1 MHLRNKTVQQ
11 LLSVI
16 LSVVMVLSM
25 LPMEVLAQE
34 TPPLTTPMD
43 LTAITEDTSGDGW
56 SWTQST
62 KTLTLTG
69 LTLTV
74 SDDSTHA
81 LILPDGA
88 TIDLADGT
96 ASTLTGGSRST
107 VYSSGE
113 VKLRGSGSLTVY
125 GRGWRSATLDMFIPG
140 TLTVEYDDP
149 DGGAVLKTDEGTE
162 GAAICANVTL
172 DNGILRATGPDFASA
187 DDGSSVG
194 LRGRLTTHGSSVEAQ
209 LTARTGYASYGL
221 YFDKQGSGR
230 GDSWTMGLGKV
241 TATAGH
247 ALSRYSYGLYVDY
260 SSVNAL
266 ELDGTQLTA
275 MGGESDQ
282 YGSQGVFAGEEV
294 IVKNGAVVTATG
306 GQVNSSY
313 ESVGFNAVSWLT
325 VSGENSKVLG
335 YGGTSVKGGSKGV
348 RCDSRFTLTDGYVF
362 GQGGVS
368 CTSSRNVG
376 VEFKRL
382 IMESGKLEGIS
393 GSPDSSYQTW
403 GGQFNAYGLYCTG
416 TAKITG
422 GELIGTANGTDR
434 ELDYSA
440 YGFYG
445 SDELT
450 MSGGTLRATT
460 GDTPNASSGT
470 LAALSV
476 TSNKCKVQL
485 SGGTIY
491 AKAGVS
497 NDDRSYGMR
506 ILGTGSTLTM
516 TNTEDA
522 AQPLSL
528 YVTGRNTA
536 LYATALADGGL
547 LPEITASSAYDAE
560 ADTLTDGY
568 TFSNKQYWKD
578 GTAALS
584 LSAAACLHSASDDT
598 GLCTKCG
605 KRVYEAVLLTDGAVT
620 RRYAA
625 AGEAFTA
632 AQTEEHQGC
641 TLRLLTDLI
650 DDGGPLVH
658 DPVVTITGG
667 RFTLDLHGHTIAGK
681 TSDYKEGVVTVTG
694 GQLRIENGTLENL
707 YTGNDS
713 KAQALTLLGTDTH
726 VTLANV
732 TAIGATPP
740 NGDTSISVYAPDGAR
755 LTIESGEFTG
765 RVAGTYASAPTETP
779 HVSIAGGTFHNGL
792 SYSIHETEAN
802 AATLLAILKDGYAL
816 ARTDGTLVD
825 LGTEP
830 SFSRFS
836 GTYTLSGE
844 VQVVAHTHD
853 VRSGRPGYC
862 ACGYAC
868 PHDGQTADSYFT
880 LPVCSLCG
888 TAYGTLLKDLRTPS
902 GKIII
907 DENNWWQDFLNTVTF
922 GLFFP
927 TGARFTIEATDDSVD
942 HTGYDPELYPVTV
955 EYLVTDQR
963 YTSDKMSD
971 IADQFQPYPGKA
983 VALPD
988 DQTSIVY
995 ARITDWAGNVTYL
1008 STDDLTVDATAP
1020 EISSDVAENQIYC
1033 EDGLRIAF
1041 RDDHLKSVTLNGTE
1055 MTYTA
1060 EGGWYV
1066 LWLSAASGSQEGQQT
1081 LTVTDEAGNGTT
1093 LHFQWYAG
1101 HDFDDTGLCSHCG
1114 LQAEARWNDAF
1125 FPHLED
1131 ALTSADA
1138 DEDGARF
1145 TSVVMLTNASLSADA
1160 FSLDGIRAVLALEG
1174 HTLTLSAP
1182 MTLEQSSG
1190 NLTIRDSTS
1199 SGKITGQ
1206 ALTVKGGRL
1215 TVEAGC
1221 FENTLNLQA
1230 YNVTLFGGTFAR
1242 ITSEDAAYPRMALAS
1257 RTAYQQAD
1265 GQLIRRSDI
1274 TPTLE
1279 NVAVV
1284 SCPHDEIDGITCRIC
1299 GTKMVAK
1306 VAKDDTLR
1314 YFADFED
1321 AAQYAATLEGSAITL
1336 LRDALWSGM
1345 GLPTGTYTLDLN
1357 GKTLSGSNDLMID
1370 GSFTICDSQG
1380 GGKLWRD
1387 GTIWVLGGHV
1397 AITGGQFNRV
1407 YLASDSADLSVT
1419 GGTFARIAYSGED
1432 TSRTPLFFPA
1442 EGYTFQKADGNYANT
1457 GDVVMEE
1464 NLRYLEDVT
1473 VTTPPFTITRYP
1485 VDTDLYPTTPVGYR
1499 PDFIT
1504 EVTFHIPESSPT
1516 IEFQW
1521 YQVGDPDR
1529 IKSYGSAVAWQNPF
1543 TIYTFIDGPA
1553 QYYGIFSYK
1562 GYSVRTDVLT
1572 VRELT
1577 CDHPGVDADNRCSQ
1591 CRAEV
1596 AASVEL
1602 NGSTGYY
1609 LSLSEALALAR
1620 TDAYRGC
1627 TLTVLRSSTDPISVN
1642 SGSFT
1647 LTAAQGVM
1655 LGGKVTLAKDAA
1667 VTLSGG
1673 SYTNSASIFGPNRI
1687 EGGTFYGA
1695 VALRDGSSVSGGSFI
1710 GAVTISDTV
1719 TVTGGTFT
1727 GDVTINHGGKLI
1739 ASAGTFGNVNV
1750 KTGGG
1755 GALTGGHFG
1764 KITQIDGSPCAA
1776 LLAEGYA
1783 YSDGGIINGYVP
1795 IIGGVDV
1802 VPHAQHQYVW
1812 LNQKLLCGCGHVAD
1826 EDADAPVI
1834 TGITDGE
1841 TYYGDVTFTVTDA
1854 HDFTVTVDGQP
1865 AAAEDGLYALPA
1877 DNASHEIVAVD
1888 VAGNR
1893 TTVTVSVYRTY
1904 TVTPPTGTGFT
1915 FTGETTVRHGQ
1926 DYRFR
1931 VDIAPGYS
1939 KLPDY
1944 SLLVNGQTPG
1954 GMGDVDFDECLIPSV
1969 EGDLT
1974 ITVTGVADITPPEAE
1989 LTIAGNPFRQFL
2001 NTVTF
2006 GLFFKSTQTVTVTA
2020 SDLGSGVDT
2029 AAWML
2034 SDTVFASQDAIT
2046 GSWTDL
2052 SLTDGSGSFS
2062 IQPGQKG
2069 YAYLRVTDRAG
2080 NITVLNSDGVVVYTD
2095 AQADTRQIT
2104 YTKRS
2109 GQDVSFH
2116 VTLNGN
2122 TVTGVQLADGTPLAG
2137 FTAAEDGTVT
2147 LPAATLQALAAG
2159 DYTLYV
2165 TYAPLGVAYN
2175 ARYEASEAPA
2185 MTSVALSVQKAE
2197 GSVAILD
2204 DVSRDY
2210 NGQPVETPAITSLG
2224 TGALTVEYRAQG
2236 GEFTTQAP
2244 KAVGSYTVR
2253 VTAAADDDYASASAQ
2268 RNFRITAKRV
2278 TIDGVTVEPSKTY
2291 DGTTDATIVTGG
2303 TLSANFDGNDL
2314 RIVTGSAAY
2323 DGKNVGTG
2331 KTVSFSGFSLEG
2343 DAAENY
2349 TLASQPAGTTADI
2362 TVRPVTVEDLHIQ
2375 DKLYDGTDRA
2385 EYDGEPTLGNA
2396 VSGDDVALVKGTPSF
2411 TSIRAAED
2419 IAIRFT
2425 EFSLTGADAGN
2436 YALTQPTGITASILP
2451 YALTGSEYAVNSNDW
2466 INHDFVVTAAEGY
2479 LLSLTD
2485 TADGVWQQTLRATD
2499 ETAEGRLTF
2508 YVKDLSTGAISLQV
2522 TEQYRIDRTQPTG
2535 EIRVDERTAWQSFL
2549 SRITFGLF
2557 YREEQAVTITSADE
2571 TSGVAATEYLLSAE
2585 DLDIPALE
2593 QETFLPYEKALA
2605 LAPDGEYVVYARIT
2619 DQAGNVTYLRSDG
2632 MVLDATAPAITGA
2645 ENGGVYCA
2653 AVTLTITDAYP
2664 VTVSVNGAPVELT
2677 EGQLV
2682 LQPAEGTQLVTATD
2696 PAGNESRLEITVNDG
2711 HTWGDWNSNGDGTHT
2726 RTCTISGCGAPE
2738 TESCTGGEA
2747 TCVDRAVCEV
2757 CGGAYGDVDAHRHAD
2772 LRHVE
2777 AKAATTEAPGNI
2789 EYWYCAACGKYFA
2802 DAQASRELQQAD
2814 TVTEQLPATPT
2825 GDEAPLTLW
2834 VIVLAACAGLAL
2846 LLLVLRRRNSHRTA

>member
-1 MHLRNKTVQQ
+1 MHLRSKTVQQ

-34 TPPLTTPMD
+34 TPPVTTPMD

-140 TLTVEYDDP
+140 TLTVEYDNP

-230 GDSWTMGLGKV
+230 GDTWTMGLGKV
-241 TATAGH
+241 TAAAGH

-282 YGSQGVFAGEEV
+282 YGSQGVFAGEEI
-294 IVKNGAVVTATG
+294 IVKNGATVTATG

-325 VSGENSKVLG
+325 VSGENSRVLG
-335 YGGTSVKGGSKGV
+335 YGGTSVKGDSKGV
-348 RCDSRFTLTDGYVF
+348 RCDSRFTLTDGCVF

-440 YGFYG
+440 YGFCG
-445 SDELT
+445 SNELT

-476 TSNKCKVQL
+476 VSNKSKTQL

-491 AKAGVS
+491 ARAGVS

-528 YVTGRNTA
+528 YVTGRNMA

-568 TFSNKQYWKD
+568 TFSNKQYRKD

-620 RRYAA
+620 QRYAA

-650 DDGGPLVH
+650 DDGQPLVH

-667 RFTLDLHGHTIAGK
+667 RFTLDLHNHTIAGK
-681 TSDYKEGVVTVTG
+681 TSDDREGVVTVTG

-707 YTGNDS
+707 CTGNGS

-740 NGDTSISVYAPDGAR
+740 NGDTSASVYAPDGAR

-765 RVAGTYASAPTETP
+765 RVAGTYASAPAETP

-802 AATLLAILKDGYAL
+802 AATLLAILKEGYAL
-816 ARTDGTLVD
+816 AHADGTPVD

-830 SFSRFS
+830 SFSRSS

-844 VQVVAHTHD
+844 VQVVAHTHN
-853 VRSGRPGYC
+853 VRSGRPGC
-862 ACGYAC
+862 CGCGYAC
-868 PHDGQTADSYFT
+868 PHDGQMPDSYFT

-888 TAYGTLLKDLRTPS
+888 VSYGTPLKDLRTPT

-922 GLFFP
+922 GLFF
-927 TGARFTIEATDDSVD
+927 
-942 HTGYDPELYPVTV
+942 
-955 EYLVTDQR
+955 
-963 YTSDKMSD
+963 
-971 IADQFQPYPGKA
+971 
-983 VALPD
+983 
-988 DQTSIVY
+988 
-995 ARITDWAGNVTYL
+995 
-1008 STDDLTVDATAP
+1008 
-1020 EISSDVAENQIYC
+1020 
-1033 EDGLRIAF
+1033 
-1041 RDDHLKSVTLNGTE
+1041 
-1055 MTYTA
+1055 
-1060 EGGWYV
+1060 
-1066 LWLSAASGSQEGQQT
+1066 
-1081 LTVTDEAGNGTT
+1081 
-1093 LHFQWYAG
+1093 
-1101 HDFDDTGLCSHCG
+1101 
-1114 LQAEARWNDAF
+1114 
-1125 FPHLED
+1125 
-1131 ALTSADA
+1131 
-1138 DEDGARF
+1138 
-1145 TSVVMLTNASLSADA
+1145 
-1160 FSLDGIRAVLALEG
+1160 
-1174 HTLTLSAP
+1174 
-1182 MTLEQSSG
+1182 
-1190 NLTIRDSTS
+1190 
-1199 SGKITGQ
+1199 
-1206 ALTVKGGRL
+1206 
-1215 TVEAGC
+1215 
-1221 FENTLNLQA
+1221 
-1230 YNVTLFGGTFAR
+1230 
-1242 ITSEDAAYPRMALAS
+1242 
-1257 RTAYQQAD
+1257 
-1265 GQLIRRSDI
+1265 
-1274 TPTLE
+1274 
-1279 NVAVV
+1279 
-1284 SCPHDEIDGITCRIC
+1284 
-1299 GTKMVAK
+1299 
-1306 VAKDDTLR
+1306 
-1314 YFADFED
+1314 
-1321 AAQYAATLEGSAITL
+1321 
-1336 LRDALWSGM
+1336 
-1345 GLPTGTYTLDLN
+1345 
-1357 GKTLSGSNDLMID
+1357 
-1370 GSFTICDSQG
+1370 
-1380 GGKLWRD
+1380 
-1387 GTIWVLGGHV
+1387 
-1397 AITGGQFNRV
+1397 
-1407 YLASDSADLSVT
+1407 
-1419 GGTFARIAYSGED
+1419 
-1432 TSRTPLFFPA
+1432 
-1442 EGYTFQKADGNYANT
+1442 
-1457 GDVVMEE
+1457 
-1464 NLRYLEDVT
+1464 
-1473 VTTPPFTITRYP
+1473 
-1485 VDTDLYPTTPVGYR
+1485 
-1499 PDFIT
+1499 
-1504 EVTFHIPESSPT
+1504 
-1516 IEFQW
+1516 
-1521 YQVGDPDR
+1521 
-1529 IKSYGSAVAWQNPF
+1529 
-1543 TIYTFIDGPA
+1543 
-1553 QYYGIFSYK
+1553 
-1562 GYSVRTDVLT
+1562 
-1572 VRELT
+1572 
-1577 CDHPGVDADNRCSQ
+1577 
-1591 CRAEV
+1591 
-1596 AASVEL
+1596 
-1602 NGSTGYY
+1602 
-1609 LSLSEALALAR
+1609 
-1620 TDAYRGC
+1620 
-1627 TLTVLRSSTDPISVN
+1627 
-1642 SGSFT
+1642 
-1647 LTAAQGVM
+1647 
-1655 LGGKVTLAKDAA
+1655 
-1667 VTLSGG
+1667 
-1673 SYTNSASIFGPNRI
+1673 
-1687 EGGTFYGA
+1687 
-1695 VALRDGSSVSGGSFI
+1695 
-1710 GAVTISDTV
+1710 
-1719 TVTGGTFT
+1719 
-1727 GDVTINHGGKLI
+1727 
-1739 ASAGTFGNVNV
+1739 
-1750 KTGGG
+1750 
-1755 GALTGGHFG
+1755 
-1764 KITQIDGSPCAA
+1764 
-1776 LLAEGYA
+1776 
-1783 YSDGGIINGYVP
+1783 
-1795 IIGGVDV
+1795 
-1802 VPHAQHQYVW
+1802 
-1812 LNQKLLCGCGHVAD
+1812 
-1826 EDADAPVI
+1826 
-1834 TGITDGE
+1834 
-1841 TYYGDVTFTVTDA
+1841 
-1854 HDFTVTVDGQP
+1854 
-1865 AAAEDGLYALPA
+1865 
-1877 DNASHEIVAVD
+1877 
-1888 VAGNR
+1888 
-1893 TTVTVSVYRTY
+1893 
-1904 TVTPPTGTGFT
+1904 
-1915 FTGETTVRHGQ
+1915 
-1926 DYRFR
+1926 
-1931 VDIAPGYS
+1931 
-1939 KLPDY
+1939 
-1944 SLLVNGQTPG
+1944 
-1954 GMGDVDFDECLIPSV
+1954 
-1969 EGDLT
+1969 
-1974 ITVTGVADITPPEAE
+1974 
-1989 LTIAGNPFRQFL
+1989 
-2001 NTVTF
+2001 
-2006 GLFFKSTQTVTVTA
+2006 KSTQTVTVTV

-2104 YTKRS
+2104 YVKRS

-2116 VTLNGN
+2116 VALNGN

-2268 RNFRITAKRV
+2268 RNFRITAKSV

-2323 DGKNVGTG
+2323 DGKTVGTG

-2362 TVRPVTVEDLHIQ
+2362 TVRTVTVEDLHIQ

-2396 VSGDDVALVKGTPSF
+2396 VSGDHVALVKGTPSF
-2411 TSIRAAED
+2411 TSIRTAED

-2451 YALTGSEYAVNSNDW
+2451 YALTGGEYAVNSNDW

-2499 ETAEGRLTF
+2499 ETAEGRLIF
-2508 YVKDLSTGAISLQV
+2508 YVKDLATGAISLQV

-2557 YREEQAVTITSADE
+2557 YREEQTVVITSADE

-2619 DQAGNVTYLRSDG
+2619 DRAGNVTCLRSDG

-2664 VTVSVNGAPVELT
+2664 VTVTVNGTPVELT
-2677 EGQLV
+2677 EGRLV
-2682 LQPAEGTQLVTATD
+2682 LRPAEGTQLVTATD

-2711 HTWGDWNSNGDGTHT
+2711 HTWGDWSSNGDDTHT
-2726 RTCTISGCGAPE
+2726 RTCTISGCGALE

-2802 DAQASRELQQAD
+2802 DAQACRELRQTD
-2814 TVTEQLPATPT
+2814 TVTEKLPAAPT
-2825 GDEAPLTLW
+2825 EDEAPLTLW
-2834 VIVLAACAGLAL
+2834 VIVLAVCAGLAL

>member
-1 MHLRNKTVQQ
+1 MHLRSKTVQQ

-34 TPPLTTPMD
+34 TPPVTTPMD

-140 TLTVEYDDP
+140 TLTVEYDNP

-230 GDSWTMGLGKV
+230 GDTWTMGLGKV
-241 TATAGH
+241 TAAAGH

-294 IVKNGAVVTATG
+294 IVKNGATVTATG

-325 VSGENSKVLG
+325 VSGENSRVLG
-335 YGGTSVKGGSKGV
+335 YGGTSVKGDSKGI
-348 RCDSRFTLTDGYVF
+348 RCDSRFTLTDGCVF

-476 TSNKCKVQL
+476 VSNKSKTQL

-491 AKAGVS
+491 ARAGVS

-536 LYATALADGGL
+536 LSLADGGL

-568 TFSNKQYWKD
+568 TFSNKQYRKD

-620 RRYAA
+620 QRYAA

-650 DDGGPLVH
+650 DDGQPLVH

-667 RFTLDLHGHTIAGK
+667 RFTLDLHNHTIAGK
-681 TSDYKEGVVTVTG
+681 TSDDREGVVTVTG

-707 YTGNDS
+707 CTGNGS

-740 NGDTSISVYAPDGAR
+740 NGDTSASVYAPDGAR

-802 AATLLAILKDGYAL
+802 AATLLAILKEGYAL
-816 ARTDGTLVD
+816 AHADGTPVD

-844 VQVVAHTHD
+844 VQVVAHTHN
-853 VRSGRPGYC
+853 VRSGRPGC
-862 ACGYAC
+862 CGCGYAC
-868 PHDGQTADSYFT
+868 PHDGQMPDSYFT

-888 TAYGTLLKDLRTPS
+888 VSYGTPLKDLRTPT

-927 TGARFTIEATDDSVD
+927 TGARFTIEAADDSVD
-942 HTGYDPELYPVTV
+942 HAGYDPELYPVTV

-963 YTSDKMSD
+963 YTSDKIGD
-971 IADQFQPYPGKA
+971 LAHQFRPYPGKA

-995 ARITDWAGNVTYL
+995 AKITDWAGNVTYL

-1055 MTYTA
+1055 MTYAA
-1060 EGGWYV
+1060 EDGWYV
-1066 LWLSAASGSQEGQQT
+1066 LRLSAVSGSQEGQQT

-1093 LHFQWYAG
+1093 VHFQWYAG
-1101 HDFDDTGLCSHCG
+1101 HGFDDTGLCSHCG

-1145 TSVVMLTNASLSADA
+1145 TPVVMLTNVSLPADA

-1190 NLTIRDSTS
+1190 DLTIRDSTS

-1242 ITSEDAAYPRMALAS
+1242 ITSEDAAYPRAALPF

-1314 YFADFED
+1314 YFAVFED
-1321 AAQYAATLEGSAITL
+1321 AAQYAAALEGSAITL
-1336 LRDALWSGM
+1336 LRDALWGSM

-1370 GSFTICDSQG
+1370 ASLTICDSQG

-1387 GTIWVLGGHV
+1387 GTILVLGGHV

-1457 GDVVMEE
+1457 GDVVTEE

-1499 PDFIT
+1499 PDFVT

-1543 TIYTFIDGPA
+1543 TLYTFIDGPA

-1655 LGGKVTLAKDAA
+1655 LGGKVTLAKDAT

-1673 SYTNSASIFGPNRI
+1673 SYTNSASIFGSNRI

-1695 VALRDGSSVSGGSFI
+1695 VALQDGSSVSSGSFL

-1727 GDVTINHGGKLI
+1727 GDVTIDNGGKLV
-1739 ASAGTFGNVNV
+1739 ASAGTFGSVNV
-1750 KTGGG
+1750 QSGGG

-1764 KITQIDGSPCAA
+1764 EITQIDGSPCAA
-1776 LLAEGYA
+1776 LLAEGCA

-1795 IIGGVDV
+1795 IVGGVDV

-1834 TGITDGE
+1834 T
-1841 TYYGDVTFTVTDA
+1841 
-1854 HDFTVTVDGQP
+1854 
-1865 AAAEDGLYALPA
+1865 
-1877 DNASHEIVAVD
+1877 
-1888 VAGNR
+1888 
-1893 TTVTVSVYRTY
+1893 
-1904 TVTPPTGTGFT
+1904 
-1915 FTGETTVRHGQ
+1915 
-1926 DYRFR
+1926 
-1931 VDIAPGYS
+1931 
-1939 KLPDY
+1939 
-1944 SLLVNGQTPG
+1944 
-1954 GMGDVDFDECLIPSV
+1954 
-1969 EGDLT
+1969 
-1974 ITVTGVADITPPEAE
+1974 
-1989 LTIAGNPFRQFL
+1989 
-2001 NTVTF
+2001 
-2006 GLFFKSTQTVTVTA
+2006 
-2020 SDLGSGVDT
+2020 
-2029 AAWML
+2029 
-2034 SDTVFASQDAIT
+2034 
-2046 GSWTDL
+2046 
-2052 SLTDGSGSFS
+2052 
-2062 IQPGQKG
+2062 
-2069 YAYLRVTDRAG
+2069 
-2080 NITVLNSDGVVVYTD
+2080 
-2095 AQADTRQIT
+2095 
-2104 YTKRS
+2104 
-2109 GQDVSFH
+2109 
-2116 VTLNGN
+2116 
-2122 TVTGVQLADGTPLAG
+2122 
-2137 FTAAEDGTVT
+2137 
-2147 LPAATLQALAAG
+2147 
-2159 DYTLYV
+2159 
-2165 TYAPLGVAYN
+2165 
-2175 ARYEASEAPA
+2175 
-2185 MTSVALSVQKAE
+2185 
-2197 GSVAILD
+2197 
-2204 DVSRDY
+2204 
-2210 NGQPVETPAITSLG
+2210 SLG

-2236 GEFTTQAP
+2236 GEFTAQAP

-2362 TVRPVTVEDLHIQ
+2362 TVRTVTVEDLHIQ

-2396 VSGDDVALVKGTPSF
+2396 VSGDHVALVNGTPSF
-2411 TSIRAAED
+2411 TSIRTAED

-2451 YALTGSEYAVNSNDW
+2451 YALTGGEYAVNSNDW

-2508 YVKDLSTGAISLQV
+2508 YVKDLATGVISLQV

-2557 YREEQAVTITSADE
+2557 YREEQTVVITSADE

-2619 DQAGNVTYLRSDG
+2619 DRAGNVTCLRSDG

-2664 VTVSVNGAPVELT
+2664 VTVTVNGTPVELT
-2677 EGQLV
+2677 EGRLV
-2682 LQPAEGTQLVTATD
+2682 LRPAEGTQLVTATD

-2711 HTWGDWNSNGDGTHT
+2711 HTWGDWSSNGDDTHT
-2726 RTCTISGCGAPE
+2726 RTCTISGCGALE

-2802 DAQASRELQQAD
+2802 DAQACRELRQTD
-2814 TVTEQLPATPT
+2814 TVTEKLPAAPT

>member
-1 MHLRNKTVQQ
+1 MHLRSKTVQQ

-25 LPMEVLAQE
+25 LPTEVLAQE
-34 TPPLTTPMD
+34 TPPVTTPMD

-209 LTARTGYASYGL
+209 FTARTGYASYGL

-230 GDSWTMGLGKV
+230 GDTWTMGLGKV

-282 YGSQGVFAGEEV
+282 YGSQGVFAGEEI
-294 IVKNGAVVTATG
+294 IVKNGATVTATG

-325 VSGENSKVLG
+325 VSGENSRVLG
-335 YGGTSVKGGSKGV
+335 YGGTSVKGDSKGV
-348 RCDSRFTLTDGYVF
+348 RCGSRFTLTDGCVF

-416 TAKITG
+416 AAKITG

-445 SDELT
+445 SDELA
-450 MSGGTLRATT
+450 M
-460 GDTPNASSGT
+460 
-470 LAALSV
+470 
-476 TSNKCKVQL
+476 

-491 AKAGVS
+491 ARAGIS

-528 YVTGRNTA
+528 YVTGRNMA

-568 TFSNKQYWKD
+568 TFSNKQYRKD

-620 RRYAA
+620 QRYAA

-650 DDGGPLVH
+650 DDGTPLIH

-667 RFTLDLHGHTIAGK
+667 RFTLDLHNHTIAGK
-681 TSDYKEGVVTVTG
+681 TSDDKEGVVTVTG
-694 GQLRIENGTLENL
+694 GQLRIESGTLENL
-707 YTGNDS
+707 CTGNDS

-740 NGDTSISVYAPDGAR
+740 NGDTSASVYAPDGAR

-802 AATLLAILKDGYAL
+802 AATLLAILKEGYAL
-816 ARTDGTLVD
+816 AHADGTPVD

-830 SFSRFS
+830 SFNRLS

-844 VQVVAHTHD
+844 VQVVAHTHN

-862 ACGYAC
+862 GCGYAC
-868 PHDGQTADSYFT
+868 PHDGQMPDSYFT

-888 TAYGTLLKDLRTPS
+888 VSYGTPLKDLRTPT

-927 TGARFTIEATDDSVD
+927 TGARFTIEAADDSVD
-942 HTGYDPELYPVTV
+942 HAGYDPELYPVTV

-963 YTSDKMSD
+963 YTSDKMGD
-971 IADQFQPYPGKA
+971 LADQFRPYPGKA

-995 ARITDWAGNVTYL
+995 AKITDWAGNVTYL

-1033 EDGLRIAF
+1033 QDGLRIAF

-1055 MTYTA
+1055 MTYAA
-1060 EGGWYV
+1060 EDGWYV
-1066 LWLSAASGSQEGQQT
+1066 LRLSAVSGSQEGQQT

-1093 LHFQWYAG
+1093 VHFQWYAG
-1101 HDFDDTGLCSHCG
+1101 HSFDDTGLCSHCG

-1138 DEDGARF
+1138 AEDGARF
-1145 TSVVMLTNASLSADA
+1145 TAVVMLTNVSLPADA

-1190 NLTIRDSTS
+1190 SLTIRDSTS

-1221 FENTLNLQA
+1221 FENTLDLQA

-1242 ITSEDAAYPRMALAS
+1242 ITSEDAA
-1257 RTAYQQAD
+1257 
-1265 GQLIRRSDI
+1265 
-1274 TPTLE
+1274 
-1279 NVAVV
+1279 
-1284 SCPHDEIDGITCRIC
+1284 
-1299 GTKMVAK
+1299 
-1306 VAKDDTLR
+1306 
-1314 YFADFED
+1314 
-1321 AAQYAATLEGSAITL
+1321 TLEGSAITL
-1336 LRDALWSGM
+1336 LRDALWSSM

-1357 GKTLSGSNDLMID
+1357 GKSLSGSNDLMID
-1370 GSFTICDSQG
+1370 GSLTICDSQG

-1387 GTIWVLGGHV
+1387 GIIWVLGGHV

-1432 TSRTPLFFPA
+1432 ASRTPLFFPA
-1442 EGYTFQKADGNYANT
+1442 EGYTFQKADGSYANT
-1457 GDVVMEE
+1457 GDVVMEK

-1485 VDTDLYPTTPVGYR
+1485 VDTDLYTTTPVGYR
-1499 PDFIT
+1499 PDFVT

-1529 IKSYGSAVAWQNPF
+1529 IKSYGSALVWQNPF
-1543 TIYTFIDGPA
+1543 TLYTFIDGPA

-1572 VRELT
+1572 VRELA

-1591 CRAEV
+1591 CHAEV

-1673 SYTNSASIFGPNRI
+1673 SYTSSASIFGPNRI

-1695 VALRDGSSVSGGSFI
+1695 VALQDGSSVSSGSFL

-1719 TVTGGTFT
+1719 AVTGGTFT
-1727 GDVTINHGGKLI
+1727 GDVTINHGGKLV
-1739 ASAGTFGNVNV
+1739 ASAGTFGSVTV
-1750 KTGGG
+1750 QSGGG

-1764 KITQIDGSPCAA
+1764 EITQIDGTPAPPFWRRAAPIPTAASSTAMSP
-1776 LLAEGYA
+1776 
-1783 YSDGGIINGYVP
+1783 S
-1795 IIGGVDV
+1795 
-1802 VPHAQHQYVW
+1802 
-1812 LNQKLLCGCGHVAD
+1812 
-1826 EDADAPVI
+1826 
-1834 TGITDGE
+1834 
-1841 TYYGDVTFTVTDA
+1841 
-1854 HDFTVTVDGQP
+1854 
-1865 AAAEDGLYALPA
+1865 
-1877 DNASHEIVAVD
+1877 S
-1888 VAGNR
+1888 VAG
-1893 TTVTVSVYRTY
+1893 TWF
-1904 TVTPPTGTGFT
+1904 P
-1915 FTGETTVRHGQ
+1915 
-1926 DYRFR
+1926 
-1931 VDIAPGYS
+1931 
-1939 KLPDY
+1939 
-1944 SLLVNGQTPG
+1944 
-1954 GMGDVDFDECLIPSV
+1954 MPS
-1969 EGDLT
+1969 
-1974 ITVTGVADITPPEAE
+1974 
-1989 LTIAGNPFRQFL
+1989 
-2001 NTVTF
+2001 
-2006 GLFFKSTQTVTVTA
+2006 
-2020 SDLGSGVDT
+2020 
-2029 AAWML
+2029 
-2034 SDTVFASQDAIT
+2034 
-2046 GSWTDL
+2046 
-2052 SLTDGSGSFS
+2052 
-2062 IQPGQKG
+2062 
-2069 YAYLRVTDRAG
+2069 
-2080 NITVLNSDGVVVYTD
+2080 
-2095 AQADTRQIT
+2095 
-2104 YTKRS
+2104 
-2109 GQDVSFH
+2109 
-2116 VTLNGN
+2116 
-2122 TVTGVQLADGTPLAG
+2122 
-2137 FTAAEDGTVT
+2137 
-2147 LPAATLQALAAG
+2147 
-2159 DYTLYV
+2159 
-2165 TYAPLGVAYN
+2165 
-2175 ARYEASEAPA
+2175 
-2185 MTSVALSVQKAE
+2185 TS
-2197 GSVAILD
+2197 
-2204 DVSRDY
+2204 
-2210 NGQPVETPAITSLG
+2210 
-2224 TGALTVEYRAQG
+2224 
-2236 GEFTTQAP
+2236 
-2244 KAVGSYTVR
+2244 
-2253 VTAAADDDYASASAQ
+2253 
-2268 RNFRITAKRV
+2268 
-2278 TIDGVTVEPSKTY
+2278 
-2291 DGTTDATIVTGG
+2291 
-2303 TLSANFDGNDL
+2303 
-2314 RIVTGSAAY
+2314 
-2323 DGKNVGTG
+2323 
-2331 KTVSFSGFSLEG
+2331 
-2343 DAAENY
+2343 
-2349 TLASQPAGTTADI
+2349 
-2362 TVRPVTVEDLHIQ
+2362 
-2375 DKLYDGTDRA
+2375 
-2385 EYDGEPTLGNA
+2385 
-2396 VSGDDVALVKGTPSF
+2396 
-2411 TSIRAAED
+2411 
-2419 IAIRFT
+2419 
-2425 EFSLTGADAGN
+2425 
-2436 YALTQPTGITASILP
+2436 
-2451 YALTGSEYAVNSNDW
+2451 
-2466 INHDFVVTAAEGY
+2466 
-2479 LLSLTD
+2479 
-2485 TADGVWQQTLRATD
+2485 
-2499 ETAEGRLTF
+2499 
-2508 YVKDLSTGAISLQV
+2508 
-2522 TEQYRIDRTQPTG
+2522 
-2535 EIRVDERTAWQSFL
+2535 
-2549 SRITFGLF
+2549 
-2557 YREEQAVTITSADE
+2557 
-2571 TSGVAATEYLLSAE
+2571 TSG
-2585 DLDIPALE
+2585 
-2593 QETFLPYEKALA
+2593 
-2605 LAPDGEYVVYARIT
+2605 
-2619 DQAGNVTYLRSDG
+2619 
-2632 MVLDATAPAITGA
+2632 
-2645 ENGGVYCA
+2645 
-2653 AVTLTITDAYP
+2653 
-2664 VTVSVNGAPVELT
+2664 
-2677 EGQLV
+2677 
-2682 LQPAEGTQLVTATD
+2682 
-2696 PAGNESRLEITVNDG
+2696 
-2711 HTWGDWNSNGDGTHT
+2711 
-2726 RTCTISGCGAPE
+2726 
-2738 TESCTGGEA
+2738 
-2747 TCVDRAVCEV
+2747 
-2757 CGGAYGDVDAHRHAD
+2757 
-2772 LRHVE
+2772 
-2777 AKAATTEAPGNI
+2777 
-2789 EYWYCAACGKYFA
+2789 
-2802 DAQASRELQQAD
+2802 
-2814 TVTEQLPATPT
+2814 
-2825 GDEAPLTLW
+2825 
-2834 VIVLAACAGLAL
+2834 
-2846 LLLVLRRRNSHRTA
+2846 

>member
-1 MHLRNKTVQQ
+1 M
-11 LLSVI
+11 
-16 LSVVMVLSM
+16 
-25 LPMEVLAQE
+25 
-34 TPPLTTPMD
+34 
-43 LTAITEDTSGDGW
+43 
-56 SWTQST
+56 
-62 KTLTLTG
+62 
-69 LTLTV
+69 
-74 SDDSTHA
+74 
-81 LILPDGA
+81 
-88 TIDLADGT
+88 
-96 ASTLTGGSRST
+96 
-107 VYSSGE
+107 
-113 VKLRGSGSLTVY
+113 
-125 GRGWRSATLDMFIPG
+125 
-140 TLTVEYDDP
+140 
-149 DGGAVLKTDEGTE
+149 
-162 GAAICANVTL
+162 
-172 DNGILRATGPDFASA
+172 
-187 DDGSSVG
+187 
-194 LRGRLTTHGSSVEAQ
+194 
-209 LTARTGYASYGL
+209 
-221 YFDKQGSGR
+221 
-230 GDSWTMGLGKV
+230 
-241 TATAGH
+241 
-247 ALSRYSYGLYVDY
+247 
-260 SSVNAL
+260 
-266 ELDGTQLTA
+266 
-275 MGGESDQ
+275 
-282 YGSQGVFAGEEV
+282 
-294 IVKNGAVVTATG
+294 
-306 GQVNSSY
+306 
-313 ESVGFNAVSWLT
+313 
-325 VSGENSKVLG
+325 
-335 YGGTSVKGGSKGV
+335 
-348 RCDSRFTLTDGYVF
+348 
-362 GQGGVS
+362 
-368 CTSSRNVG
+368 
-376 VEFKRL
+376 
-382 IMESGKLEGIS
+382 
-393 GSPDSSYQTW
+393 
-403 GGQFNAYGLYCTG
+403 
-416 TAKITG
+416 
-422 GELIGTANGTDR
+422 
-434 ELDYSA
+434 
-440 YGFYG
+440 
-445 SDELT
+445 
-450 MSGGTLRATT
+450 
-460 GDTPNASSGT
+460 
-470 LAALSV
+470 
-476 TSNKCKVQL
+476 
-485 SGGTIY
+485 
-491 AKAGVS
+491 
-497 NDDRSYGMR
+497 
-506 ILGTGSTLTM
+506 
-516 TNTEDA
+516 
-522 AQPLSL
+522 
-528 YVTGRNTA
+528 
-536 LYATALADGGL
+536 
-547 LPEITASSAYDAE
+547 
-560 ADTLTDGY
+560 
-568 TFSNKQYWKD
+568 
-578 GTAALS
+578 
-584 LSAAACLHSASDDT
+584 
-598 GLCTKCG
+598 
-605 KRVYEAVLLTDGAVT
+605 LLTDGAVT
-620 RRYAA
+620 QRYA

-650 DDGGPLVH
+650 DDGKPLVH

-694 GQLRIENGTLENL
+694 GQFRIENGTLENL
-707 YTGNDS
+707 CTGNDS

-740 NGDTSISVYAPDGAR
+740 NGDTSASVYAPDGAR

-802 AATLLAILKDGYAL
+802 AATLLAILKEGYAL
-816 ARTDGTLVD
+816 AHADGTPVD

-830 SFSRFS
+830 SFNRFS

-844 VQVVAHTHD
+844 VQVVAHTHN

-862 ACGYAC
+862 GCGYAC
-868 PHDGQTADSYFT
+868 PHDGQMPDSYFT

-888 TAYGTLLKDLRTPS
+888 VSYGTPLKDLRTPT

-927 TGARFTIEATDDSVD
+927 TGARFTIEAADDSVD
-942 HTGYDPELYPVTV
+942 HAGYDPELYPVTV

-963 YTSDKMSD
+963 YTSDKMGD
-971 IADQFQPYPGKA
+971 LADQFRPYPGKA

-995 ARITDWAGNVTYL
+995 AKITDWAGNVTYL

-1033 EDGLRIAF
+1033 QDGLRIAF

-1055 MTYTA
+1055 MTYAA
-1060 EGGWYV
+1060 EDGWYV
-1066 LWLSAASGSQEGQQT
+1066 LRLSAVSGSQEGQQT

-1093 LHFQWYAG
+1093 VHFQWYAG

-1114 LQAEARWNDAF
+1114 LQAEARWNDVF

-1138 DEDGARF
+1138 AEDGARF
-1145 TSVVMLTNASLSADA
+1145 VSVVMLTNVSLPADA

-1215 TVEAGC
+1215 TVEASC

-1242 ITSEDAAYPRMALAS
+1242 ITSEDAAYPRAALAS
-1257 RTAYQQAD
+1257 GTAYQQAD

-1336 LRDALWSGM
+1336 LRDALWSSM

-1357 GKTLSGSNDLMID
+1357 GKSLSGSNDLMID
-1370 GSFTICDSQG
+1370 GSLTICDSQG

-1442 EGYTFQKADGNYANT
+1442 EGYTFQKADGSYANT

-1499 PDFIT
+1499 PEFVT

-1529 IKSYGSAVAWQNPF
+1529 IKSYGSALAWQNPF
-1543 TIYTFIDGPA
+1543 TLYTFIDGPA

-1591 CRAEV
+1591 CHAEV

-1655 LGGKVTLAKDAA
+1655 LGGKVTLAKNAA

-1695 VALRDGSSVSGGSFI
+1695 VALQDGSSVSSGSFL

-1727 GDVTINHGGKLI
+1727 GDVTIDHGGKLV
-1739 ASAGTFGNVNV
+1739 ASAGTFGSVTV
-1750 KTGGG
+1750 QSGGG

-1764 KITQIDGSPCAA
+1764 EITQSNGSLCAA
-1776 LLAEGYA
+1776 LLEEGYA

-1795 IIGGVDV
+1795 IVGGVDV
-1802 VPHAQHQYVW
+1802 VPHTQHQYVW

-1826 EDADAPVI
+1826 ED
-1834 TGITDGE
+1834 
-1841 TYYGDVTFTVTDA
+1841 
-1854 HDFTVTVDGQP
+1854 
-1865 AAAEDGLYALPA
+1865 
-1877 DNASHEIVAVD
+1877 
-1888 VAGNR
+1888 
-1893 TTVTVSVYRTY
+1893 
-1904 TVTPPTGTGFT
+1904 
-1915 FTGETTVRHGQ
+1915 
-1926 DYRFR
+1926 
-1931 VDIAPGYS
+1931 
-1939 KLPDY
+1939 
-1944 SLLVNGQTPG
+1944 
-1954 GMGDVDFDECLIPSV
+1954 
-1969 EGDLT
+1969 
-1974 ITVTGVADITPPEAE
+1974 
-1989 LTIAGNPFRQFL
+1989 
-2001 NTVTF
+2001 
-2006 GLFFKSTQTVTVTA
+2006 
-2020 SDLGSGVDT
+2020 
-2029 AAWML
+2029 
-2034 SDTVFASQDAIT
+2034 
-2046 GSWTDL
+2046 
-2052 SLTDGSGSFS
+2052 
-2062 IQPGQKG
+2062 
-2069 YAYLRVTDRAG
+2069 
-2080 NITVLNSDGVVVYTD
+2080 
-2095 AQADTRQIT
+2095 
-2104 YTKRS
+2104 
-2109 GQDVSFH
+2109 
-2116 VTLNGN
+2116 
-2122 TVTGVQLADGTPLAG
+2122 
-2137 FTAAEDGTVT
+2137 
-2147 LPAATLQALAAG
+2147 
-2159 DYTLYV
+2159 
-2165 TYAPLGVAYN
+2165 
-2175 ARYEASEAPA
+2175 
-2185 MTSVALSVQKAE
+2185 
-2197 GSVAILD
+2197 
-2204 DVSRDY
+2204 
-2210 NGQPVETPAITSLG
+2210 
-2224 TGALTVEYRAQG
+2224 
-2236 GEFTTQAP
+2236 
-2244 KAVGSYTVR
+2244 
-2253 VTAAADDDYASASAQ
+2253 
-2268 RNFRITAKRV
+2268 
-2278 TIDGVTVEPSKTY
+2278 
-2291 DGTTDATIVTGG
+2291 
-2303 TLSANFDGNDL
+2303 
-2314 RIVTGSAAY
+2314 
-2323 DGKNVGTG
+2323 
-2331 KTVSFSGFSLEG
+2331 
-2343 DAAENY
+2343 AENY

-2396 VSGDDVALVKGTPSF
+2396 VSGDHVALVKGTPSF
-2411 TSIRAAED
+2411 TSIRTAED

-2451 YALTGSEYAVNSNDW
+2451 YALTGGEYAVNSNDW

-2485 TADGVWQQTLRATD
+2485 TADGVWQQTLRAAD

-2508 YVKDLSTGAISLQV
+2508 YVKDLATGATSLQV

-2535 EIRVDERTAWQSFL
+2535 EIQVDERTAWQSFL
-2549 SRITFGLF
+2549 SRITFDLF
-2557 YREEQAVTITSADE
+2557 YREEQTVVITSADE

-2619 DQAGNVTYLRSDG
+2619 DRAGNVTCLRSDG

-2664 VTVSVNGAPVELT
+2664 VTVTVNGTPVELT
-2677 EGQLV
+2677 EGRLV
-2682 LQPAEGTQLVTATD
+2682 LRPAEGTQLVTATD
-2696 PAGNESRLEITVNDG
+2696 PAGNESRLEIAVNDG
-2711 HTWGDWNSNGDGTHT
+2711 HTWGDWSSNGDDTHT

-2757 CGGAYGDVDAHRHAD
+2757 CGGVYGDVDAHRHAD

-2814 TVTEQLPATPT
+2814 TVTEKLPAAPT

-2846 LLLVLRRRNSHRTA
+2846 LLLVLRRRNSHRAA

>member
-1 MHLRNKTVQQ
+1 M
-11 LLSVI
+11 
-16 LSVVMVLSM
+16 
-25 LPMEVLAQE
+25 
-34 TPPLTTPMD
+34 
-43 LTAITEDTSGDGW
+43 
-56 SWTQST
+56 
-62 KTLTLTG
+62 
-69 LTLTV
+69 
-74 SDDSTHA
+74 
-81 LILPDGA
+81 
-88 TIDLADGT
+88 
-96 ASTLTGGSRST
+96 
-107 VYSSGE
+107 
-113 VKLRGSGSLTVY
+113 
-125 GRGWRSATLDMFIPG
+125 
-140 TLTVEYDDP
+140 
-149 DGGAVLKTDEGTE
+149 
-162 GAAICANVTL
+162 
-172 DNGILRATGPDFASA
+172 
-187 DDGSSVG
+187 
-194 LRGRLTTHGSSVEAQ
+194 
-209 LTARTGYASYGL
+209 
-221 YFDKQGSGR
+221 
-230 GDSWTMGLGKV
+230 
-241 TATAGH
+241 
-247 ALSRYSYGLYVDY
+247 
-260 SSVNAL
+260 
-266 ELDGTQLTA
+266 
-275 MGGESDQ
+275 
-282 YGSQGVFAGEEV
+282 
-294 IVKNGAVVTATG
+294 
-306 GQVNSSY
+306 
-313 ESVGFNAVSWLT
+313 
-325 VSGENSKVLG
+325 SGENSRVLG
-335 YGGTSVKGGSKGV
+335 YGGTSVKGDSKGV
-348 RCDSRFTLTDGYVF
+348 RCGSRFTLTDGYVF

-445 SDELT
+445 SHELT

-476 TSNKCKVQL
+476 VSNKSKTQL

-491 AKAGVS
+491 ARAGVS

-528 YVTGRNTA
+528 YVTGRNMA

-568 TFSNKQYWKD
+568 TFSDKQYRKD

-620 RRYAA
+620 QRYAA

-650 DDGGPLVH
+650 DDDEPLVH

-667 RFTLDLHGHTIAGK
+667 RFTLDLHNHTIAGK
-681 TSDYKEGVVTVTG
+681 TSDDKEGVVTVTG

-707 YTGNDS
+707 CTGNGS
-713 KAQALTLLGTDTH
+713 KAQALTLLGTGTH

-740 NGDTSISVYAPDGAR
+740 NGDTSASVYAPDGAR

-802 AATLLAILKDGYAL
+802 AATLLAILKEGYAL
-816 ARTDGTLVD
+816 AHADGTPVD

-830 SFSRFS
+830 SFNRFS

-844 VQVVAHTHD
+844 VQVVAHTHN

-862 ACGYAC
+862 GCGYAC
-868 PHDGQTADSYFT
+868 PHDGQMPDSYFT

-888 TAYGTLLKDLRTPS
+888 VSYGTPLKDLRTPT

-927 TGARFTIEATDDSVD
+927 TGARFTIEAADDSVD
-942 HTGYDPELYPVTV
+942 HAGYDPELYPVTV

-963 YTSDKMSD
+963 YTSDKMGD
-971 IADQFQPYPGKA
+971 LADQFRPYPGKA

-995 ARITDWAGNVTYL
+995 AKITDWAGNVTYL

-1033 EDGLRIAF
+1033 QDGLRIAF

-1055 MTYTA
+1055 MTYAA
-1060 EGGWYV
+1060 EDGWYV
-1066 LWLSAASGSQEGQQT
+1066 LRLSAVSGSQEGQQT

-1093 LHFQWYAG
+1093 VHFQWYAG

-1114 LQAEARWNDAF
+1114 LQAEARWNDVF

-1138 DEDGARF
+1138 AEDGARF
-1145 TSVVMLTNASLSADA
+1145 VSVVMLTNVSLPADA

-1215 TVEAGC
+1215 TVEASC

-1242 ITSEDAAYPRMALAS
+1242 ITSEDAAYPRAALAS
-1257 RTAYQQAD
+1257 GTAYQQAD

-1336 LRDALWSGM
+1336 LRDALWSSM

-1357 GKTLSGSNDLMID
+1357 GKSLSGSNDLMID
-1370 GSFTICDSQG
+1370 GSLTICDSQG

-1442 EGYTFQKADGNYANT
+1442 EGYTFQKADGSYANT

-1464 NLRYLEDVT
+1464 NLRYREDVT

-1499 PDFIT
+1499 PEFVT

-1529 IKSYGSAVAWQNPF
+1529 IKSYGSALAWQNPF
-1543 TIYTFIDGPA
+1543 TLYTFIDGPA

-1572 VRELT
+1572 VRELA

-1591 CRAEV
+1591 CHAEV

-1609 LSLSEALALAR
+1609 LSLSEALALAQ

-1627 TLTVLRSSTDPISVN
+1627 TLTILRSSTDPISVN

-1655 LGGKVTLAKDAA
+1655 LGGKVTLAKNAA

-1673 SYTNSASIFGPNRI
+1673 SYTSSASIFGSNRI

-1695 VALRDGSSVSGGSFI
+1695 VALQDGSSVSSGSFI

-1727 GDVTINHGGKLI
+1727 GDVTIDHGGKLV
-1739 ASAGTFGNVNV
+1739 ASAGTFGSVTV
-1750 KTGGG
+1750 QSGGG

-1764 KITQIDGSPCAA
+1764 EITQSNGSLCAA
-1776 LLAEGYA
+1776 LLEEGYA

-1795 IIGGVDV
+1795 IVGGVDV
-1802 VPHAQHQYVW
+1802 VPHTQHQYVW

-1826 EDADAPVI
+1826 ED
-1834 TGITDGE
+1834 
-1841 TYYGDVTFTVTDA
+1841 
-1854 HDFTVTVDGQP
+1854 
-1865 AAAEDGLYALPA
+1865 
-1877 DNASHEIVAVD
+1877 
-1888 VAGNR
+1888 
-1893 TTVTVSVYRTY
+1893 
-1904 TVTPPTGTGFT
+1904 
-1915 FTGETTVRHGQ
+1915 
-1926 DYRFR
+1926 
-1931 VDIAPGYS
+1931 
-1939 KLPDY
+1939 
-1944 SLLVNGQTPG
+1944 
-1954 GMGDVDFDECLIPSV
+1954 
-1969 EGDLT
+1969 
-1974 ITVTGVADITPPEAE
+1974 
-1989 LTIAGNPFRQFL
+1989 
-2001 NTVTF
+2001 
-2006 GLFFKSTQTVTVTA
+2006 
-2020 SDLGSGVDT
+2020 
-2029 AAWML
+2029 
-2034 SDTVFASQDAIT
+2034 
-2046 GSWTDL
+2046 
-2052 SLTDGSGSFS
+2052 
-2062 IQPGQKG
+2062 
-2069 YAYLRVTDRAG
+2069 
-2080 NITVLNSDGVVVYTD
+2080 
-2095 AQADTRQIT
+2095 
-2104 YTKRS
+2104 
-2109 GQDVSFH
+2109 
-2116 VTLNGN
+2116 
-2122 TVTGVQLADGTPLAG
+2122 
-2137 FTAAEDGTVT
+2137 
-2147 LPAATLQALAAG
+2147 
-2159 DYTLYV
+2159 
-2165 TYAPLGVAYN
+2165 
-2175 ARYEASEAPA
+2175 
-2185 MTSVALSVQKAE
+2185 
-2197 GSVAILD
+2197 
-2204 DVSRDY
+2204 
-2210 NGQPVETPAITSLG
+2210 
-2224 TGALTVEYRAQG
+2224 
-2236 GEFTTQAP
+2236 
-2244 KAVGSYTVR
+2244 
-2253 VTAAADDDYASASAQ
+2253 
-2268 RNFRITAKRV
+2268 
-2278 TIDGVTVEPSKTY
+2278 
-2291 DGTTDATIVTGG
+2291 
-2303 TLSANFDGNDL
+2303 
-2314 RIVTGSAAY
+2314 
-2323 DGKNVGTG
+2323 
-2331 KTVSFSGFSLEG
+2331 
-2343 DAAENY
+2343 AENY

-2396 VSGDDVALVKGTPSF
+2396 VSGDHVALVKGTPSF
-2411 TSIRAAED
+2411 TSIRTAED

-2451 YALTGSEYAVNSNDW
+2451 YALTGGEYAVNSNDW
-2466 INHDFVVTAAEGY
+2466 INHDFVVTAEGY

-2508 YVKDLSTGAISLQV
+2508 YVKDLATGAISLQV

-2535 EIRVDERTAWQSFL
+2535 EIQVDERTAWQSFL

-2557 YREEQAVTITSADE
+2557 YREEQTVVITSADE

-2605 LAPDGEYVVYARIT
+2605 LAPGGEYVVYARIT
-2619 DQAGNVTYLRSDG
+2619 DRAGNVTYLRSDG

-2645 ENGGVYCA
+2645 ENSGVYCA

-2664 VTVSVNGAPVELT
+2664 VTVTVNGTPVELT
-2677 EGQLV
+2677 EGRLV
-2682 LQPAEGTQLVTATD
+2682 LRPAEGTQLVTATD
-2696 PAGNESRLEITVNDG
+2696 PAGNESRLEIAVNDG
-2711 HTWGDWNSNGDGTHT
+2711 HTWGDWSSNGDDTHT

-2757 CGGAYGDVDAHRHAD
+2757 CGGVYGDVDAHRHAD

-2814 TVTEQLPATPT
+2814 TVTEKLPAAPT

>member
-1 MHLRNKTVQQ
+1 
-11 LLSVI
+11 
-16 LSVVMVLSM
+16 
-25 LPMEVLAQE
+25 
-34 TPPLTTPMD
+34 
-43 LTAITEDTSGDGW
+43 
-56 SWTQST
+56 
-62 KTLTLTG
+62 
-69 LTLTV
+69 
-74 SDDSTHA
+74 
-81 LILPDGA
+81 
-88 TIDLADGT
+88 
-96 ASTLTGGSRST
+96 
-107 VYSSGE
+107 
-113 VKLRGSGSLTVY
+113 
-125 GRGWRSATLDMFIPG
+125 
-140 TLTVEYDDP
+140 
-149 DGGAVLKTDEGTE
+149 
-162 GAAICANVTL
+162 
-172 DNGILRATGPDFASA
+172 
-187 DDGSSVG
+187 
-194 LRGRLTTHGSSVEAQ
+194 
-209 LTARTGYASYGL
+209 
-221 YFDKQGSGR
+221 
-230 GDSWTMGLGKV
+230 MGLGKV
-241 TATAGH
+241 TAAAGH

-282 YGSQGVFAGEEV
+282 YGSQGVFAGEEI
-294 IVKNGAVVTATG
+294 IVKNGATVTATG

-325 VSGENSKVLG
+325 VSGENSRVLG
-335 YGGTSVKGGSKGV
+335 YGGTSVKGDSKGV
-348 RCDSRFTLTDGYVF
+348 RCGSRFTLTDGCVF

-376 VEFKRL
+376 VEFNRL

-476 TSNKCKVQL
+476 VSNKSKTQL

-491 AKAGVS
+491 ARAGVS

-528 YVTGRNTA
+528 YATGRNMA

-568 TFSNKQYWKD
+568 TFSDKQYRKD

-620 RRYAA
+620 QRYAA

-650 DDGGPLVH
+650 DDGQPLVH

-667 RFTLDLHGHTIAGK
+667 RFTLDLHNHTIAGK
-681 TSDYKEGVVTVTG
+681 TSDDKEGVVTVTG
-694 GQLRIENGTLENL
+694 GQFRIENGTLENL

-713 KAQALTLLGTDTH
+713 KAQALTLLGTGTH

-740 NGDTSISVYAPDGAR
+740 NGDTSASVYAPDGAR

-802 AATLLAILKDGYAL
+802 AATLLAILKEGYAL
-816 ARTDGTLVD
+816 AHADGTPVD

-830 SFSRFS
+830 SFNRFS

-844 VQVVAHTHD
+844 VQVVAHTHN

-862 ACGYAC
+862 GCGYAC
-868 PHDGQTADSYFT
+868 PHDGQMPDSYFT

-888 TAYGTLLKDLRTPS
+888 VSYGTPLKDLRTPT

-927 TGARFTIEATDDSVD
+927 TGARFTIEAADDSVD
-942 HTGYDPELYPVTV
+942 HAGYDPELYPVTV

-963 YTSDKMSD
+963 YTSDKMGD
-971 IADQFQPYPGKA
+971 LADQFRPYPGKA

-995 ARITDWAGNVTYL
+995 AKITDWAGNVTYL
-1008 STDDLTVDATAP
+1008 STDDLTVDTTAP

-1033 EDGLRIAF
+1033 QDGLRIAF

-1055 MTYTA
+1055 MTYAA
-1060 EGGWYV
+1060 EDGWYV
-1066 LWLSAASGSQEGQQT
+1066 LRLSAVSGSQEGQQT

-1093 LHFQWYAG
+1093 VHFQWYAG
-1101 HDFDDTGLCSHCG
+1101 HSFDDTGLCSHCG
-1114 LQAEARWNDAF
+1114 LQAEARWNDVF

-1138 DEDGARF
+1138 AEDGARF
-1145 TSVVMLTNASLSADA
+1145 AAVVMLTNVSLPADA

-1206 ALTVKGGRL
+1206 ALAVKGGRL
-1215 TVEAGC
+1215 TVEASC

-1242 ITSEDAAYPRMALAS
+1242 ITSEDAAYPRAALAFH
-1257 RTAYQQAD
+1257 TAYQQAD

-1284 SCPHDEIDGITCRIC
+1284 SCPHDEIDDITCRIC

-1336 LRDALWSGM
+1336 LRDALWSSM

-1357 GKTLSGSNDLMID
+1357 GKSLSGSNDLMID
-1370 GSFTICDSQG
+1370 GSLTICDSQG

-1387 GTIWVLGGHV
+1387 GIIWVLGGHV

-1442 EGYTFQKADGNYANT
+1442 EGYTFQKADGSYANT

-1464 NLRYLEDVT
+1464 NLRYLEDIT
-1473 VTTPPFTITRYP
+1473 VTTPPFAITRYP
-1485 VDTDLYPTTPVGYR
+1485 VDTDLYTTTPVGYR
-1499 PDFIT
+1499 PDFVT

-1529 IKSYGSAVAWQNPF
+1529 IKSYGSALVWQNPF
-1543 TIYTFIDGPA
+1543 TLYTFIDGPA
-1553 QYYGIFSYK
+1553 RYYGIFSYK

-1572 VRELT
+1572 VRELA

-1609 LSLSEALALAR
+1609 LSLSEALALAQ

-1627 TLTVLRSSTDPISVN
+1627 TLTILRSSTDPISVN

-1655 LGGKVTLAKDAA
+1655 LGGKVTLAKDAT

-1695 VALRDGSSVSGGSFI
+1695 VALQDGSSVSSGSFL

-1727 GDVTINHGGKLI
+1727 GDVTIDHGGKLV
-1739 ASAGTFGNVNV
+1739 ASAGTFGSVTV
-1750 KTGGG
+1750 QSGGG

-1764 KITQIDGSPCAA
+1764 EITQSNGSLCAA
-1776 LLAEGYA
+1776 LLEEGYA

-1795 IIGGVDV
+1795 IVGGVDV
-1802 VPHAQHQYVW
+1802 VPHTQHQYVW

-1826 EDADAPVI
+1826 EDA
-1834 TGITDGE
+1834 
-1841 TYYGDVTFTVTDA
+1841 
-1854 HDFTVTVDGQP
+1854 
-1865 AAAEDGLYALPA
+1865 
-1877 DNASHEIVAVD
+1877 
-1888 VAGNR
+1888 
-1893 TTVTVSVYRTY
+1893 
-1904 TVTPPTGTGFT
+1904 
-1915 FTGETTVRHGQ
+1915 
-1926 DYRFR
+1926 
-1931 VDIAPGYS
+1931 
-1939 KLPDY
+1939 
-1944 SLLVNGQTPG
+1944 
-1954 GMGDVDFDECLIPSV
+1954 
-1969 EGDLT
+1969 
-1974 ITVTGVADITPPEAE
+1974 
-1989 LTIAGNPFRQFL
+1989 
-2001 NTVTF
+2001 
-2006 GLFFKSTQTVTVTA
+2006 
-2020 SDLGSGVDT
+2020 
-2029 AAWML
+2029 
-2034 SDTVFASQDAIT
+2034 
-2046 GSWTDL
+2046 
-2052 SLTDGSGSFS
+2052 
-2062 IQPGQKG
+2062 
-2069 YAYLRVTDRAG
+2069 
-2080 NITVLNSDGVVVYTD
+2080 
-2095 AQADTRQIT
+2095 
-2104 YTKRS
+2104 
-2109 GQDVSFH
+2109 
-2116 VTLNGN
+2116 
-2122 TVTGVQLADGTPLAG
+2122 
-2137 FTAAEDGTVT
+2137 
-2147 LPAATLQALAAG
+2147 
-2159 DYTLYV
+2159 
-2165 TYAPLGVAYN
+2165 
-2175 ARYEASEAPA
+2175 
-2185 MTSVALSVQKAE
+2185 
-2197 GSVAILD
+2197 
-2204 DVSRDY
+2204 
-2210 NGQPVETPAITSLG
+2210 
-2224 TGALTVEYRAQG
+2224 
-2236 GEFTTQAP
+2236 
-2244 KAVGSYTVR
+2244 
-2253 VTAAADDDYASASAQ
+2253 
-2268 RNFRITAKRV
+2268 
-2278 TIDGVTVEPSKTY
+2278 
-2291 DGTTDATIVTGG
+2291 
-2303 TLSANFDGNDL
+2303 
-2314 RIVTGSAAY
+2314 
-2323 DGKNVGTG
+2323 
-2331 KTVSFSGFSLEG
+2331 
-2343 DAAENY
+2343 ENY
-2349 TLASQPAGTTADI
+2349 TLASQSAGITADI
-2362 TVRPVTVEDLHIQ
+2362 TVRTVTVEDLHIQ

-2396 VSGDDVALVKGTPSF
+2396 VSGDHVALAKGTPSF
-2411 TSIRAAED
+2411 TSIRTAED

-2451 YALTGSEYAVNSNDW
+2451 YALTGGEYAVNSNDW

-2508 YVKDLSTGAISLQV
+2508 YVKDLATGATSLQV

-2549 SRITFGLF
+2549 SRITFDLF
-2557 YREEQAVTITSADE
+2557 YREEQTVVITSADE

-2605 LAPDGEYVVYARIT
+2605 LAPGGKYVVYARIT
-2619 DQAGNVTYLRSDG
+2619 DRAGNVTYLRSDG

-2653 AVTLTITDAYP
+2653 AVTLSITDAYP
-2664 VTVSVNGAPVELT
+2664 VTVTVNGTPVELT

-2682 LQPAEGTQLVTATD
+2682 LRPAEGTQLVTATD
-2696 PAGNESRLEITVNDG
+2696 PAGNESRLEIAVNDG
-2711 HTWGDWNSNGDGTHT
+2711 HTWGDWSSNGNDTHT

-2757 CGGAYGDVDAHRHAD
+2757 CGGVYGDVDAHRHAD

-2814 TVTEQLPATPT
+2814 TVTEKLPAAPT

>member
-1 MHLRNKTVQQ
+1 
-11 LLSVI
+11 
-16 LSVVMVLSM
+16 
-25 LPMEVLAQE
+25 
-34 TPPLTTPMD
+34 
-43 LTAITEDTSGDGW
+43 
-56 SWTQST
+56 
-62 KTLTLTG
+62 
-69 LTLTV
+69 
-74 SDDSTHA
+74 
-81 LILPDGA
+81 
-88 TIDLADGT
+88 
-96 ASTLTGGSRST
+96 
-107 VYSSGE
+107 
-113 VKLRGSGSLTVY
+113 
-125 GRGWRSATLDMFIPG
+125 
-140 TLTVEYDDP
+140 
-149 DGGAVLKTDEGTE
+149 
-162 GAAICANVTL
+162 
-172 DNGILRATGPDFASA
+172 
-187 DDGSSVG
+187 
-194 LRGRLTTHGSSVEAQ
+194 
-209 LTARTGYASYGL
+209 
-221 YFDKQGSGR
+221 
-230 GDSWTMGLGKV
+230 MGLGKV
-241 TATAGH
+241 TAAAGH
-247 ALSRYSYGLYVDY
+247 ALSNYSYGLYVDY

-282 YGSQGVFAGEEV
+282 HGSQGVFAGEEI
-294 IVKNGAVVTATG
+294 IVKNGATVTATG

-325 VSGENSKVLG
+325 VSGENSRVLG
-335 YGGTSVKGGSKGV
+335 YGGTSVKGDSKGV
-348 RCDSRFTLTDGYVF
+348 RCGSRFTLTDGCVF

-416 TAKITG
+416 AAKITG

-445 SDELT
+445 SDELA

-470 LAALSV
+470 LAAISV
-476 TSNKCKVQL
+476 VSNKSKTQL

-491 AKAGVS
+491 ARAGIS

-528 YVTGRNTA
+528 YVTGRNMA

-568 TFSNKQYWKD
+568 TFSNKQYRKD

-620 RRYAA
+620 QRYAA

-650 DDGGPLVH
+650 DDGTPLIH

-667 RFTLDLHGHTIAGK
+667 RFTLDLHNHTIAGK
-681 TSDYKEGVVTVTG
+681 TSDDKEGVVTVTG
-694 GQLRIENGTLENL
+694 GQLRIESGTLENL
-707 YTGNDS
+707 CTGNDS

-740 NGDTSISVYAPDGAR
+740 NGDTSASVYAPDGAR

-802 AATLLAILKDGYAL
+802 AATLLAILKEGYAL
-816 ARTDGTLVD
+816 AHADGTPVD

-830 SFSRFS
+830 SFNRLS

-844 VQVVAHTHD
+844 VQVVAHTHN

-862 ACGYAC
+862 GCGYAC
-868 PHDGQTADSYFT
+868 PHDGQMPDSYFT

-888 TAYGTLLKDLRTPS
+888 VSYGTPLKDLRTPT

-927 TGARFTIEATDDSVD
+927 TGARFTIEAADDSVD
-942 HTGYDPELYPVTV
+942 HAGYDPELYPVTV

-963 YTSDKMSD
+963 YTSDKMGD
-971 IADQFQPYPGKA
+971 LADQFRPYPGKA

-995 ARITDWAGNVTYL
+995 AKITDWAGNVTYL

-1033 EDGLRIAF
+1033 QDGLRIAF

-1055 MTYTA
+1055 MTYAA
-1060 EGGWYV
+1060 EDGWYV
-1066 LWLSAASGSQEGQQT
+1066 LRLSAVSGSQEGQQT

-1093 LHFQWYAG
+1093 VHFQWYAG
-1101 HDFDDTGLCSHCG
+1101 HSFDDTGLCSHCG

-1138 DEDGARF
+1138 AEDGARF
-1145 TSVVMLTNASLSADA
+1145 TAVVMLTNVSLPADA

-1190 NLTIRDSTS
+1190 SLTIRDSTS

-1221 FENTLNLQA
+1221 FENTLDLQA

-1242 ITSEDAAYPRMALAS
+1242 ITSEDAA
-1257 RTAYQQAD
+1257 
-1265 GQLIRRSDI
+1265 
-1274 TPTLE
+1274 
-1279 NVAVV
+1279 
-1284 SCPHDEIDGITCRIC
+1284 
-1299 GTKMVAK
+1299 
-1306 VAKDDTLR
+1306 
-1314 YFADFED
+1314 
-1321 AAQYAATLEGSAITL
+1321 TLEGSAITL
-1336 LRDALWSGM
+1336 LRDALWSSM

-1357 GKTLSGSNDLMID
+1357 GKSLSGSNDLMID
-1370 GSFTICDSQG
+1370 GSLTICDSQG

-1387 GTIWVLGGHV
+1387 GIIWVLGGHV

-1442 EGYTFQKADGNYANT
+1442 EGYTFQKADGSYANT
-1457 GDVVMEE
+1457 GDVVTEE
-1464 NLRYLEDVT
+1464 DLRYLEDVT

-1485 VDTDLYPTTPVGYR
+1485 VDTDLYTTTPVGYR
-1499 PDFIT
+1499 PDFVT

-1529 IKSYGSAVAWQNPF
+1529 IKSYGSALAWQNPF
-1543 TIYTFIDGPA
+1543 TLYTFIDGPA
-1553 QYYGIFSYK
+1553 RYYGIFSYK

-1572 VRELT
+1572 VRELA

-1591 CRAEV
+1591 CHAEV

-1655 LGGKVTLAKDAA
+1655 LGGKVTLAKNAA

-1673 SYTNSASIFGPNRI
+1673 SYTSSASIFGSNRI

-1695 VALRDGSSVSGGSFI
+1695 VALQDGSSVSSGSFI

-1727 GDVTINHGGKLI
+1727 GDVTINHGGKLV
-1739 ASAGTFGNVNV
+1739 ASAGTFGSVTV
-1750 KTGGG
+1750 QSGGG

-1764 KITQIDGSPCAA
+1764 EITQIDGTPAPPFWRRAAPIPTAASSTAMSP
-1776 LLAEGYA
+1776 
-1783 YSDGGIINGYVP
+1783 S
-1795 IIGGVDV
+1795 
-1802 VPHAQHQYVW
+1802 
-1812 LNQKLLCGCGHVAD
+1812 
-1826 EDADAPVI
+1826 
-1834 TGITDGE
+1834 
-1841 TYYGDVTFTVTDA
+1841 
-1854 HDFTVTVDGQP
+1854 
-1865 AAAEDGLYALPA
+1865 
-1877 DNASHEIVAVD
+1877 S
-1888 VAGNR
+1888 VAG
-1893 TTVTVSVYRTY
+1893 TWF
-1904 TVTPPTGTGFT
+1904 P
-1915 FTGETTVRHGQ
+1915 
-1926 DYRFR
+1926 
-1931 VDIAPGYS
+1931 
-1939 KLPDY
+1939 
-1944 SLLVNGQTPG
+1944 
-1954 GMGDVDFDECLIPSV
+1954 MPS
-1969 EGDLT
+1969 
-1974 ITVTGVADITPPEAE
+1974 
-1989 LTIAGNPFRQFL
+1989 
-2001 NTVTF
+2001 
-2006 GLFFKSTQTVTVTA
+2006 
-2020 SDLGSGVDT
+2020 
-2029 AAWML
+2029 
-2034 SDTVFASQDAIT
+2034 
-2046 GSWTDL
+2046 
-2052 SLTDGSGSFS
+2052 
-2062 IQPGQKG
+2062 
-2069 YAYLRVTDRAG
+2069 
-2080 NITVLNSDGVVVYTD
+2080 
-2095 AQADTRQIT
+2095 
-2104 YTKRS
+2104 
-2109 GQDVSFH
+2109 
-2116 VTLNGN
+2116 
-2122 TVTGVQLADGTPLAG
+2122 
-2137 FTAAEDGTVT
+2137 
-2147 LPAATLQALAAG
+2147 
-2159 DYTLYV
+2159 
-2165 TYAPLGVAYN
+2165 
-2175 ARYEASEAPA
+2175 
-2185 MTSVALSVQKAE
+2185 TS
-2197 GSVAILD
+2197 
-2204 DVSRDY
+2204 
-2210 NGQPVETPAITSLG
+2210 
-2224 TGALTVEYRAQG
+2224 
-2236 GEFTTQAP
+2236 
-2244 KAVGSYTVR
+2244 
-2253 VTAAADDDYASASAQ
+2253 
-2268 RNFRITAKRV
+2268 
-2278 TIDGVTVEPSKTY
+2278 
-2291 DGTTDATIVTGG
+2291 
-2303 TLSANFDGNDL
+2303 
-2314 RIVTGSAAY
+2314 
-2323 DGKNVGTG
+2323 
-2331 KTVSFSGFSLEG
+2331 
-2343 DAAENY
+2343 
-2349 TLASQPAGTTADI
+2349 
-2362 TVRPVTVEDLHIQ
+2362 
-2375 DKLYDGTDRA
+2375 
-2385 EYDGEPTLGNA
+2385 
-2396 VSGDDVALVKGTPSF
+2396 
-2411 TSIRAAED
+2411 
-2419 IAIRFT
+2419 
-2425 EFSLTGADAGN
+2425 
-2436 YALTQPTGITASILP
+2436 
-2451 YALTGSEYAVNSNDW
+2451 
-2466 INHDFVVTAAEGY
+2466 
-2479 LLSLTD
+2479 
-2485 TADGVWQQTLRATD
+2485 
-2499 ETAEGRLTF
+2499 
-2508 YVKDLSTGAISLQV
+2508 
-2522 TEQYRIDRTQPTG
+2522 
-2535 EIRVDERTAWQSFL
+2535 
-2549 SRITFGLF
+2549 
-2557 YREEQAVTITSADE
+2557 
-2571 TSGVAATEYLLSAE
+2571 TSG
-2585 DLDIPALE
+2585 
-2593 QETFLPYEKALA
+2593 
-2605 LAPDGEYVVYARIT
+2605 
-2619 DQAGNVTYLRSDG
+2619 
-2632 MVLDATAPAITGA
+2632 
-2645 ENGGVYCA
+2645 
-2653 AVTLTITDAYP
+2653 
-2664 VTVSVNGAPVELT
+2664 
-2677 EGQLV
+2677 
-2682 LQPAEGTQLVTATD
+2682 
-2696 PAGNESRLEITVNDG
+2696 
-2711 HTWGDWNSNGDGTHT
+2711 
-2726 RTCTISGCGAPE
+2726 
-2738 TESCTGGEA
+2738 
-2747 TCVDRAVCEV
+2747 
-2757 CGGAYGDVDAHRHAD
+2757 
-2772 LRHVE
+2772 
-2777 AKAATTEAPGNI
+2777 
-2789 EYWYCAACGKYFA
+2789 
-2802 DAQASRELQQAD
+2802 
-2814 TVTEQLPATPT
+2814 
-2825 GDEAPLTLW
+2825 
-2834 VIVLAACAGLAL
+2834 
-2846 LLLVLRRRNSHRTA
+2846 

>member
-1 MHLRNKTVQQ
+1 MHLRSKTVQQ

-34 TPPLTTPMD
+34 TPPVTTPMD

-62 KTLTLTG
+62 KTLT
-69 LTLTV
+69 V

-88 TIDLADGT
+88 TIDLTDGT
-96 ASTLTGGSRST
+96 TSTLTGGSRST

-149 DGGAVLKTDEGTE
+149 DGGAVPKTDEGTE

-230 GDSWTMGLGKV
+230 GDTWTMGLGKV

-282 YGSQGVFAGEEV
+282 YGSQGVFAGEEI
-294 IVKNGAVVTATG
+294 IVKNGATVTATG

-335 YGGTSVKGGSKGV
+335 YGGTSVKGDSKGV
-348 RCDSRFTLTDGYVF
+348 RCGSRFTLTDGCVF

-382 IMESGKLEGIS
+382 IMESSKLEGIS

-445 SDELT
+445 SHELT

-476 TSNKCKVQL
+476 VSNKSKTQL

-491 AKAGVS
+491 ARAGVS

-528 YVTGRNTA
+528 YVTGRNMA

-568 TFSNKQYWKD
+568 TFSDKQYRKD

-620 RRYAA
+620 QRYAA

-650 DDGGPLVH
+650 DDDEPLVH

-667 RFTLDLHGHTIAGK
+667 RFTLDLHNHTIAGK
-681 TSDYKEGVVTVTG
+681 TSDDKEGVVTVTG

-707 YTGNDS
+707 CTGNGS
-713 KAQALTLLGTDTH
+713 KAQALTLLGTGTH

-740 NGDTSISVYAPDGAR
+740 NGDTSASVYAPDGAR

-802 AATLLAILKDGYAL
+802 AATLLAILKEGYAL
-816 ARTDGTLVD
+816 AHADGTPVD

-830 SFSRFS
+830 SFNRLS

-844 VQVVAHTHD
+844 VQVVAHTHN

-862 ACGYAC
+862 GCGYAC
-868 PHDGQTADSYFT
+868 PHDGQMPDSYFT

-888 TAYGTLLKDLRTPS
+888 VSYGTPLKDLRTPT

-927 TGARFTIEATDDSVD
+927 TGARFTIEAADDSVD
-942 HTGYDPELYPVTV
+942 HAGYDPELYPVTV

-963 YTSDKMSD
+963 YTSDKIGD
-971 IADQFQPYPGKA
+971 IADQFRPYPGKA

-995 ARITDWAGNVTYL
+995 AKITDWAGNVTYL

-1020 EISSDVAENQIYC
+1020 EISSDVAENQVYC
-1033 EDGLRIAF
+1033 QDGLRIAF

-1055 MTYTA
+1055 MTYAA
-1060 EGGWYV
+1060 EDGWYV
-1066 LWLSAASGSQEGQQT
+1066 LRLSAVSGSQEGQQT

-1093 LHFQWYAG
+1093 VHFQWYAG
-1101 HDFDDTGLCSHCG
+1101 HSFDDTGLCSHCG

-1138 DEDGARF
+1138 AEDGARF
-1145 TSVVMLTNASLSADA
+1145 ASVVMLTNVSLPADA

-1190 NLTIRDSTS
+1190 
-1199 SGKITGQ
+1199 KITGQ

-1221 FENTLNLQA
+1221 FENTLDLQA

-1242 ITSEDAAYPRMALAS
+1242 ITSEDAAYPRAALAFC
-1257 RTAYQQAD
+1257 TAYQQAD

-1284 SCPHDEIDGITCRIC
+1284 SCPHDEIDDITCRIC

-1336 LRDALWSGM
+1336 LRDALWSSM

-1357 GKTLSGSNDLMID
+1357 GKSLSGSNDLMID
-1370 GSFTICDSQG
+1370 GSLTICDSQG

-1387 GTIWVLGGHV
+1387 GIIWVLGGHV

-1442 EGYTFQKADGNYANT
+1442 EGYTFQKADGSYANT

-1499 PDFIT
+1499 PEFVT

-1529 IKSYGSAVAWQNPF
+1529 IKSYGSALAWQNPF
-1543 TIYTFIDGPA
+1543 TLYTFIDGPA
-1553 QYYGIFSYK
+1553 RYYGIFSYK

-1572 VRELT
+1572 VRELA

-1591 CRAEV
+1591 CHAEV

-1655 LGGKVTLAKDAA
+1655 LGGKVTLAKNAA

-1673 SYTNSASIFGPNRI
+1673 SYTSSASIFGSNRI

-1695 VALRDGSSVSGGSFI
+1695 VALQDDSSVSSGSFI

-1727 GDVTINHGGKLI
+1727 GDVTINNGGKLV
-1739 ASAGTFGNVNV
+1739 ASAGTFGSVTV
-1750 KTGGG
+1750 QSSGG

-1764 KITQIDGSPCAA
+1764 EITQIDGTPCAA
-1776 LLAEGYA
+1776 LLAEGCA
-1783 YSDGGIINGYVP
+1783 YSDGSIINGYVP
-1795 IIGGVDV
+1795 IVGGGDV

-1826 EDADAPVI
+1826 ED
-1834 TGITDGE
+1834 
-1841 TYYGDVTFTVTDA
+1841 
-1854 HDFTVTVDGQP
+1854 
-1865 AAAEDGLYALPA
+1865 
-1877 DNASHEIVAVD
+1877 
-1888 VAGNR
+1888 
-1893 TTVTVSVYRTY
+1893 
-1904 TVTPPTGTGFT
+1904 
-1915 FTGETTVRHGQ
+1915 
-1926 DYRFR
+1926 
-1931 VDIAPGYS
+1931 
-1939 KLPDY
+1939 
-1944 SLLVNGQTPG
+1944 
-1954 GMGDVDFDECLIPSV
+1954 
-1969 EGDLT
+1969 
-1974 ITVTGVADITPPEAE
+1974 
-1989 LTIAGNPFRQFL
+1989 
-2001 NTVTF
+2001 
-2006 GLFFKSTQTVTVTA
+2006 
-2020 SDLGSGVDT
+2020 
-2029 AAWML
+2029 
-2034 SDTVFASQDAIT
+2034 
-2046 GSWTDL
+2046 
-2052 SLTDGSGSFS
+2052 
-2062 IQPGQKG
+2062 
-2069 YAYLRVTDRAG
+2069 
-2080 NITVLNSDGVVVYTD
+2080 
-2095 AQADTRQIT
+2095 
-2104 YTKRS
+2104 
-2109 GQDVSFH
+2109 
-2116 VTLNGN
+2116 
-2122 TVTGVQLADGTPLAG
+2122 
-2137 FTAAEDGTVT
+2137 
-2147 LPAATLQALAAG
+2147 
-2159 DYTLYV
+2159 
-2165 TYAPLGVAYN
+2165 
-2175 ARYEASEAPA
+2175 
-2185 MTSVALSVQKAE
+2185 
-2197 GSVAILD
+2197 
-2204 DVSRDY
+2204 
-2210 NGQPVETPAITSLG
+2210 
-2224 TGALTVEYRAQG
+2224 
-2236 GEFTTQAP
+2236 
-2244 KAVGSYTVR
+2244 
-2253 VTAAADDDYASASAQ
+2253 
-2268 RNFRITAKRV
+2268 
-2278 TIDGVTVEPSKTY
+2278 
-2291 DGTTDATIVTGG
+2291 
-2303 TLSANFDGNDL
+2303 
-2314 RIVTGSAAY
+2314 
-2323 DGKNVGTG
+2323 
-2331 KTVSFSGFSLEG
+2331 
-2343 DAAENY
+2343 AENY

-2396 VSGDDVALVKGTPSF
+2396 VSGDHVALVKGTPSF
-2411 TSIRAAED
+2411 TSIRTAED

-2451 YALTGSEYAVNSNDW
+2451 YALTGGEYAVNSNDW

-2508 YVKDLSTGAISLQV
+2508 YVKDLATGATSLQV

-2549 SRITFGLF
+2549 SRITFDLF
-2557 YREEQAVTITSADE
+2557 YREEQTVVITSADE

-2605 LAPDGEYVVYARIT
+2605 LAPDGKYVVYARIT
-2619 DQAGNVTYLRSDG
+2619 DRAGNVTCLRSDG

-2664 VTVSVNGAPVELT
+2664 VTVTVNGTPVELT

-2682 LQPAEGTQLVTATD
+2682 LRPAEGTQLVTATD
-2696 PAGNESRLEITVNDG
+2696 PAGNESRLEIAVNDG
-2711 HTWGDWNSNGDGTHT
+2711 HTWGDWSSNGNDTHT

-2757 CGGAYGDVDAHRHAD
+2757 CGGVYGDVDAHRHAD

-2814 TVTEQLPATPT
+2814 TVTEKLPAAPT

>member
-1 MHLRNKTVQQ
+1 MHLRSKTVQQ

-34 TPPLTTPMD
+34 TPPVTTPMD

-96 ASTLTGGSRST
+96 TSTLTGGSRST

-230 GDSWTMGLGKV
+230 GDTWTMGLGKV
-241 TATAGH
+241 TAAAGH

-282 YGSQGVFAGEEV
+282 YGSQGVFAGEEI
-294 IVKNGAVVTATG
+294 IVKNGATVTATG

-313 ESVGFNAVSWLT
+313 ESVGFNAISWLT
-325 VSGENSKVLG
+325 VSGENSRVLG
-335 YGGTSVKGGSKGV
+335 YGGTSVKGDSKGV
-348 RCDSRFTLTDGYVF
+348 RCDSRFTLTDGCVF

-476 TSNKCKVQL
+476 VSNKSKTQL

-491 AKAGVS
+491 ARAGVS

-528 YVTGRNTA
+528 YVTGRNMA

-568 TFSNKQYWKD
+568 TFSNKQYRKD

-620 RRYAA
+620 QRYAA

-650 DDGGPLVH
+650 DDGQPLVH

-667 RFTLDLHGHTIAGK
+667 RFTLDLRNHTIAGK
-681 TSDYKEGVVTVTG
+681 TSDDKEGVVTVTG

-707 YTGNDS
+707 CTGNGS

-740 NGDTSISVYAPDGAR
+740 NGDTSASVYAPDGAR

-802 AATLLAILKDGYAL
+802 AATLLAILKEGYAL
-816 ARTDGTLVD
+816 AHADGTPVD

-836 GTYTLSGE
+836 GTYTLSSE
-844 VQVVAHTHD
+844 VQVVAHTHN

-862 ACGYAC
+862 GCGYAC
-868 PHDGQTADSYFT
+868 PHDGQMPDSYFT

-888 TAYGTLLKDLRTPS
+888 VSYGTPLKDLRTPT

-907 DENNWWQDFLNTVTF
+907 DENNWWQDFLNTVT
-922 GLFFP
+922 
-927 TGARFTIEATDDSVD
+927 
-942 HTGYDPELYPVTV
+942 
-955 EYLVTDQR
+955 
-963 YTSDKMSD
+963 
-971 IADQFQPYPGKA
+971 
-983 VALPD
+983 
-988 DQTSIVY
+988 
-995 ARITDWAGNVTYL
+995 
-1008 STDDLTVDATAP
+1008 
-1020 EISSDVAENQIYC
+1020 
-1033 EDGLRIAF
+1033 
-1041 RDDHLKSVTLNGTE
+1041 
-1055 MTYTA
+1055 
-1060 EGGWYV
+1060 
-1066 LWLSAASGSQEGQQT
+1066 
-1081 LTVTDEAGNGTT
+1081 
-1093 LHFQWYAG
+1093 
-1101 HDFDDTGLCSHCG
+1101 
-1114 LQAEARWNDAF
+1114 
-1125 FPHLED
+1125 
-1131 ALTSADA
+1131 
-1138 DEDGARF
+1138 
-1145 TSVVMLTNASLSADA
+1145 
-1160 FSLDGIRAVLALEG
+1160 
-1174 HTLTLSAP
+1174 
-1182 MTLEQSSG
+1182 
-1190 NLTIRDSTS
+1190 
-1199 SGKITGQ
+1199 
-1206 ALTVKGGRL
+1206 
-1215 TVEAGC
+1215 
-1221 FENTLNLQA
+1221 
-1230 YNVTLFGGTFAR
+1230 
-1242 ITSEDAAYPRMALAS
+1242 
-1257 RTAYQQAD
+1257 
-1265 GQLIRRSDI
+1265 
-1274 TPTLE
+1274 
-1279 NVAVV
+1279 
-1284 SCPHDEIDGITCRIC
+1284 
-1299 GTKMVAK
+1299 
-1306 VAKDDTLR
+1306 
-1314 YFADFED
+1314 
-1321 AAQYAATLEGSAITL
+1321 
-1336 LRDALWSGM
+1336 
-1345 GLPTGTYTLDLN
+1345 
-1357 GKTLSGSNDLMID
+1357 
-1370 GSFTICDSQG
+1370 
-1380 GGKLWRD
+1380 
-1387 GTIWVLGGHV
+1387 
-1397 AITGGQFNRV
+1397 
-1407 YLASDSADLSVT
+1407 
-1419 GGTFARIAYSGED
+1419 
-1432 TSRTPLFFPA
+1432 
-1442 EGYTFQKADGNYANT
+1442 
-1457 GDVVMEE
+1457 
-1464 NLRYLEDVT
+1464 
-1473 VTTPPFTITRYP
+1473 
-1485 VDTDLYPTTPVGYR
+1485 
-1499 PDFIT
+1499 
-1504 EVTFHIPESSPT
+1504 
-1516 IEFQW
+1516 
-1521 YQVGDPDR
+1521 
-1529 IKSYGSAVAWQNPF
+1529 
-1543 TIYTFIDGPA
+1543 
-1553 QYYGIFSYK
+1553 
-1562 GYSVRTDVLT
+1562 
-1572 VRELT
+1572 
-1577 CDHPGVDADNRCSQ
+1577 
-1591 CRAEV
+1591 
-1596 AASVEL
+1596 
-1602 NGSTGYY
+1602 
-1609 LSLSEALALAR
+1609 
-1620 TDAYRGC
+1620 
-1627 TLTVLRSSTDPISVN
+1627 
-1642 SGSFT
+1642 
-1647 LTAAQGVM
+1647 
-1655 LGGKVTLAKDAA
+1655 
-1667 VTLSGG
+1667 
-1673 SYTNSASIFGPNRI
+1673 
-1687 EGGTFYGA
+1687 
-1695 VALRDGSSVSGGSFI
+1695 
-1710 GAVTISDTV
+1710 
-1719 TVTGGTFT
+1719 
-1727 GDVTINHGGKLI
+1727 
-1739 ASAGTFGNVNV
+1739 
-1750 KTGGG
+1750 
-1755 GALTGGHFG
+1755 
-1764 KITQIDGSPCAA
+1764 
-1776 LLAEGYA
+1776 
-1783 YSDGGIINGYVP
+1783 
-1795 IIGGVDV
+1795 
-1802 VPHAQHQYVW
+1802 
-1812 LNQKLLCGCGHVAD
+1812 
-1826 EDADAPVI
+1826 
-1834 TGITDGE
+1834 
-1841 TYYGDVTFTVTDA
+1841 
-1854 HDFTVTVDGQP
+1854 VDGQP
-1865 AAAEDGLYALPA
+1865 ATAEGSLYTLPA
-1877 DNASHEIVAVD
+1877 DNVSHEIVAVD

-1893 TTVTVSVYRTY
+1893 TTVTVSVYRVY

-2104 YTKRS
+2104 YVKRS

-2116 VTLNGN
+2116 VALNGN

-2268 RNFRITAKRV
+2268 RNFRITAKSV

-2291 DGTTDATIVTGG
+2291 DGTTDAAIVTGG

-2331 KTVSFSGFSLEG
+2331 KTVFFSGFSLEG

-2362 TVRPVTVEDLHIQ
+2362 TVRTVTVEDLHIQ

-2396 VSGDDVALVKGTPSF
+2396 VSGDHVALVKGTPSF
-2411 TSIRAAED
+2411 TSIRTAED

-2451 YALTGSEYAVNSNDW
+2451 YALTGGEYAVNSNDW

-2508 YVKDLSTGAISLQV
+2508 YVKDLATGAISLQV

-2557 YREEQAVTITSADE
+2557 YREEQPVVITSADE

-2619 DQAGNVTYLRSDG
+2619 DRAGNVTCLRSDG

-2664 VTVSVNGAPVELT
+2664 VTVTLNGAPVELT
-2677 EGQLV
+2677 EGRLA
-2682 LQPAEGTQLVTATD
+2682 LRPAEGTQLVTATD

-2711 HTWGDWNSNGDGTHT
+2711 HTWGDWSSNGDDTHT
-2726 RTCTISGCGAPE
+2726 RTCTISGCGALE

-2777 AKAATTEAPGNI
+2777 AKTATTEAPGNI

-2814 TVTEQLPATPT
+2814 TVTEKLPAAPT

>member
-1 MHLRNKTVQQ
+1 M
-11 LLSVI
+11 
-16 LSVVMVLSM
+16 
-25 LPMEVLAQE
+25 
-34 TPPLTTPMD
+34 
-43 LTAITEDTSGDGW
+43 
-56 SWTQST
+56 
-62 KTLTLTG
+62 
-69 LTLTV
+69 
-74 SDDSTHA
+74 
-81 LILPDGA
+81 
-88 TIDLADGT
+88 
-96 ASTLTGGSRST
+96 
-107 VYSSGE
+107 
-113 VKLRGSGSLTVY
+113 
-125 GRGWRSATLDMFIPG
+125 
-140 TLTVEYDDP
+140 
-149 DGGAVLKTDEGTE
+149 
-162 GAAICANVTL
+162 
-172 DNGILRATGPDFASA
+172 
-187 DDGSSVG
+187 
-194 LRGRLTTHGSSVEAQ
+194 
-209 LTARTGYASYGL
+209 
-221 YFDKQGSGR
+221 
-230 GDSWTMGLGKV
+230 
-241 TATAGH
+241 
-247 ALSRYSYGLYVDY
+247 
-260 SSVNAL
+260 
-266 ELDGTQLTA
+266 
-275 MGGESDQ
+275 
-282 YGSQGVFAGEEV
+282 
-294 IVKNGAVVTATG
+294 
-306 GQVNSSY
+306 
-313 ESVGFNAVSWLT
+313 
-325 VSGENSKVLG
+325 SGENSKVLG
-335 YGGTSVKGGSKGV
+335 YGGTSVKGDSKGV
-348 RCDSRFTLTDGYVF
+348 RCGSRFTLTDGCVF

-445 SDELT
+445 SDELA

-470 LAALSV
+470 LAAISV
-476 TSNKCKVQL
+476 VSNKSKTQL

-491 AKAGVS
+491 ARAGIS

-528 YVTGRNTA
+528 YVTGRNMA

-568 TFSNKQYWKD
+568 TFSNKQYRKD

-620 RRYAA
+620 QRYAA

-650 DDGGPLVH
+650 DDGTPLIH

-667 RFTLDLHGHTIAGK
+667 RFTLDLHNHTIAGK
-681 TSDYKEGVVTVTG
+681 TSDDKEGVVTVTG
-694 GQLRIENGTLENL
+694 GQLRIESGTLENL
-707 YTGNDS
+707 CTGNDS

-740 NGDTSISVYAPDGAR
+740 NGDTSASVYAPDGAR

-802 AATLLAILKDGYAL
+802 AATLLAILKEGYAL
-816 ARTDGTLVD
+816 AHADGTPVD

-830 SFSRFS
+830 SFNRLS

-844 VQVVAHTHD
+844 VQVVAHTHN

-862 ACGYAC
+862 GCGYAC
-868 PHDGQTADSYFT
+868 PHDGQMPDSYFT

-888 TAYGTLLKDLRTPS
+888 VSYGTPLKDLRTPT

-927 TGARFTIEATDDSVD
+927 TGARFTIEAADDSVD
-942 HTGYDPELYPVTV
+942 HAGYDPELYPVTV

-963 YTSDKMSD
+963 YTSDKIGD
-971 IADQFQPYPGKA
+971 IADQFRPYPGKA

-995 ARITDWAGNVTYL
+995 AKITDWAGNVTYL

-1033 EDGLRIAF
+1033 QDGLRIAF

-1055 MTYTA
+1055 MTYAA
-1060 EGGWYV
+1060 EDGWYV
-1066 LWLSAASGSQEGQQT
+1066 LRLSAVSGSQEGQQT

-1093 LHFQWYAG
+1093 VHFQWYAG
-1101 HDFDDTGLCSHCG
+1101 HSFDDTGLCSHCG

-1138 DEDGARF
+1138 AEDGARF
-1145 TSVVMLTNASLSADA
+1145 TAVVMLTNVSLPADA

-1190 NLTIRDSTS
+1190 SLTIRDSTS

-1221 FENTLNLQA
+1221 FENTLDLQA

-1242 ITSEDAAYPRMALAS
+1242 ITSEDAA
-1257 RTAYQQAD
+1257 
-1265 GQLIRRSDI
+1265 
-1274 TPTLE
+1274 
-1279 NVAVV
+1279 
-1284 SCPHDEIDGITCRIC
+1284 
-1299 GTKMVAK
+1299 
-1306 VAKDDTLR
+1306 
-1314 YFADFED
+1314 
-1321 AAQYAATLEGSAITL
+1321 TLEGSAITL
-1336 LRDALWSGM
+1336 LRDALWSSM

-1357 GKTLSGSNDLMID
+1357 GKSLSGSNDLMID
-1370 GSFTICDSQG
+1370 GSLTICDSQG

-1387 GTIWVLGGHV
+1387 GIIWVLGGHV

-1442 EGYTFQKADGNYANT
+1442 EGYTFQKADGSYANT

-1464 NLRYLEDVT
+1464 NLRYLEDIT
-1473 VTTPPFTITRYP
+1473 VTTPPFAITRYP
-1485 VDTDLYPTTPVGYR
+1485 VDTDLYTTTPVGYR
-1499 PDFIT
+1499 PDFVT

-1529 IKSYGSAVAWQNPF
+1529 IKSYGSALVWQNPF
-1543 TIYTFIDGPA
+1543 TLYTFIDGPA
-1553 QYYGIFSYK
+1553 RYYGIFSYK

-1572 VRELT
+1572 VRELA

-1609 LSLSEALALAR
+1609 LSLSEALALAQ

-1627 TLTVLRSSTDPISVN
+1627 TLTILRSSTDPISVN

-1655 LGGKVTLAKDAA
+1655 LGGKVTLAKDAT

-1695 VALRDGSSVSGGSFI
+1695 VALQDGSSVSSGSFL

-1727 GDVTINHGGKLI
+1727 GDVTIDHGGKLV
-1739 ASAGTFGNVNV
+1739 ASAGTFGSVTV
-1750 KTGGG
+1750 QSGGG

-1764 KITQIDGSPCAA
+1764 EITQSNGSLCAA
-1776 LLAEGYA
+1776 LLEEGYA

-1795 IIGGVDV
+1795 IVGGVDV
-1802 VPHAQHQYVW
+1802 VPHTQHQYVW

-1826 EDADAPVI
+1826 ED
-1834 TGITDGE
+1834 
-1841 TYYGDVTFTVTDA
+1841 
-1854 HDFTVTVDGQP
+1854 
-1865 AAAEDGLYALPA
+1865 
-1877 DNASHEIVAVD
+1877 
-1888 VAGNR
+1888 
-1893 TTVTVSVYRTY
+1893 
-1904 TVTPPTGTGFT
+1904 
-1915 FTGETTVRHGQ
+1915 
-1926 DYRFR
+1926 
-1931 VDIAPGYS
+1931 
-1939 KLPDY
+1939 
-1944 SLLVNGQTPG
+1944 
-1954 GMGDVDFDECLIPSV
+1954 
-1969 EGDLT
+1969 
-1974 ITVTGVADITPPEAE
+1974 
-1989 LTIAGNPFRQFL
+1989 
-2001 NTVTF
+2001 
-2006 GLFFKSTQTVTVTA
+2006 
-2020 SDLGSGVDT
+2020 
-2029 AAWML
+2029 
-2034 SDTVFASQDAIT
+2034 
-2046 GSWTDL
+2046 
-2052 SLTDGSGSFS
+2052 
-2062 IQPGQKG
+2062 
-2069 YAYLRVTDRAG
+2069 
-2080 NITVLNSDGVVVYTD
+2080 
-2095 AQADTRQIT
+2095 
-2104 YTKRS
+2104 
-2109 GQDVSFH
+2109 
-2116 VTLNGN
+2116 
-2122 TVTGVQLADGTPLAG
+2122 
-2137 FTAAEDGTVT
+2137 
-2147 LPAATLQALAAG
+2147 
-2159 DYTLYV
+2159 
-2165 TYAPLGVAYN
+2165 
-2175 ARYEASEAPA
+2175 
-2185 MTSVALSVQKAE
+2185 
-2197 GSVAILD
+2197 
-2204 DVSRDY
+2204 
-2210 NGQPVETPAITSLG
+2210 
-2224 TGALTVEYRAQG
+2224 
-2236 GEFTTQAP
+2236 
-2244 KAVGSYTVR
+2244 
-2253 VTAAADDDYASASAQ
+2253 
-2268 RNFRITAKRV
+2268 
-2278 TIDGVTVEPSKTY
+2278 
-2291 DGTTDATIVTGG
+2291 
-2303 TLSANFDGNDL
+2303 
-2314 RIVTGSAAY
+2314 
-2323 DGKNVGTG
+2323 
-2331 KTVSFSGFSLEG
+2331 
-2343 DAAENY
+2343 AENY

-2396 VSGDDVALVKGTPSF
+2396 VSGDHVALVKGTPSF
-2411 TSIRAAED
+2411 TSIRTAED

-2451 YALTGSEYAVNSNDW
+2451 YALTGGEYAVNSNDW

-2508 YVKDLSTGAISLQV
+2508 YVKDLATGAISLQV

-2535 EIRVDERTAWQSFL
+2535 EIQVDERTAWQSFL

-2557 YREEQAVTITSADE
+2557 YREEQTVVITSADE

-2605 LAPDGEYVVYARIT
+2605 LAPGGEYVVYARIT
-2619 DQAGNVTYLRSDG
+2619 DRAGNVTYLRSDG
-2632 MVLDATAPAITGA
+2632 MVLDATAPVITGA
-2645 ENGGVYCA
+2645 ENSGVYCA

-2664 VTVSVNGAPVELT
+2664 VTVTVNGTPVELT
-2677 EGQLV
+2677 EGRLV
-2682 LQPAEGTQLVTATD
+2682 LRPAEGTQLVTATD

-2711 HTWGDWNSNGDGTHT
+2711 HTWGDWSSNGDDTHT

-2738 TESCTGGEA
+2738 TESCTGSEA
-2747 TCVDRAVCEV
+2747 TCVDQAVCEV

-2802 DAQASRELQQAD
+2802 DAQASRELRQAD
-2814 TVTEQLPATPT
+2814 TVTEKLPATPT

-2846 LLLVLRRRNSHRTA
+2846 LLLVLRRRNSHRAA

>member
-1 MHLRNKTVQQ
+1 MHLRSKTVQQ

-34 TPPLTTPMD
+34 TPPVTTPMD

-149 DGGAVLKTDEGTE
+149 DGGAVPKTDEGTE

-230 GDSWTMGLGKV
+230 GDTWTMGLGKV

-282 YGSQGVFAGEEV
+282 YGSQGVFAGEEI
-294 IVKNGAVVTATG
+294 IVKNGATVTATG

-325 VSGENSKVLG
+325 VSGENSRVLG
-335 YGGTSVKGGSKGV
+335 YGGTSVKGDSKGV
-348 RCDSRFTLTDGYVF
+348 RCGSRFTLTDGCVF

-476 TSNKCKVQL
+476 VSNKSKTQL

-491 AKAGVS
+491 ARAGIS

-528 YVTGRNTA
+528 YVTGRNMA

-568 TFSNKQYWKD
+568 TFSDKQYRKD

-620 RRYAA
+620 QRYA

-650 DDGGPLVH
+650 DDDEPLVH

-667 RFTLDLHGHTIAGK
+667 RFTLDLHNHTIAGK
-681 TSDYKEGVVTVTG
+681 TSDDKEGVVTVTG

-707 YTGNDS
+707 CTGNGS
-713 KAQALTLLGTDTH
+713 KAQALTLLGTGTH

-740 NGDTSISVYAPDGAR
+740 NGDTSASVYAPDGAR

-765 RVAGTYASAPTETP
+765 RVAGCYASAPTETP

-802 AATLLAILKDGYAL
+802 AATLLAILKEGYAL
-816 ARTDGTLVD
+816 AHADGTPVD

-844 VQVVAHTHD
+844 VQVVAHTHN

-862 ACGYAC
+862 GCGYAC
-868 PHDGQTADSYFT
+868 PHDGQMPDSYFT

-888 TAYGTLLKDLRTPS
+888 VSYGTPLKDLRTPT

-927 TGARFTIEATDDSVD
+927 TGARFTIEAADDSVD
-942 HTGYDPELYPVTV
+942 HAGYDPELYPVTV

-963 YTSDKMSD
+963 YTSDKMGD
-971 IADQFQPYPGKA
+971 LADQFRPYPGKA

-995 ARITDWAGNVTYL
+995 AKITDWAGNVTYL

-1033 EDGLRIAF
+1033 QDGLRIAF

-1055 MTYTA
+1055 MTYAA
-1060 EGGWYV
+1060 EDGWYV
-1066 LWLSAASGSQEGQQT
+1066 LRLSAVSGSQEGQQT

-1093 LHFQWYAG
+1093 VHFQWYAG
-1101 HDFDDTGLCSHCG
+1101 HSFDDTGLCSHCG

-1138 DEDGARF
+1138 AEDGARF
-1145 TSVVMLTNASLSADA
+1145 TAVVMLTNVSLPADA

-1190 NLTIRDSTS
+1190 SLTIRDSTS

-1221 FENTLNLQA
+1221 FENTLDLQA

-1242 ITSEDAAYPRMALAS
+1242 ITSEDAAYPRAALAFH
-1257 RTAYQQAD
+1257 TAYQQAD

-1284 SCPHDEIDGITCRIC
+1284 SCPHDEIDDITCRIC

-1336 LRDALWSGM
+1336 LRDTLWSST

-1357 GKTLSGSNDLMID
+1357 GKTLSGSDDLMID

-1442 EGYTFQKADGNYANT
+1442 EGYTFQKADGSYANT

-1464 NLRYLEDVT
+1464 DLRYLEDVT

-1499 PDFIT
+1499 PEFVT

-1529 IKSYGSAVAWQNPF
+1529 IKSYGSALAWQNPF
-1543 TIYTFIDGPA
+1543 TLYTFIDGPA
-1553 QYYGIFSYK
+1553 RYYGIFSYK

-1572 VRELT
+1572 VRELA

-1591 CRAEV
+1591 CHAEV

-1655 LGGKVTLAKDAA
+1655 LGGKVTLAKNAA

-1673 SYTNSASIFGPNRI
+1673 SYTSSASIFGSNRI

-1695 VALRDGSSVSGGSFI
+1695 VALQDDSSVSSGSFI

-1727 GDVTINHGGKLI
+1727 GDVTINNGGKLV
-1739 ASAGTFGNVNV
+1739 ASAGTFGSVTV
-1750 KTGGG
+1750 QSSGG

-1764 KITQIDGSPCAA
+1764 EITQIDGTPCAA
-1776 LLAEGYA
+1776 LLAEGCA
-1783 YSDGGIINGYVP
+1783 YSDGSIINGYVP
-1795 IIGGVDV
+1795 IVGGGDV

-1826 EDADAPVI
+1826 ED
-1834 TGITDGE
+1834 
-1841 TYYGDVTFTVTDA
+1841 
-1854 HDFTVTVDGQP
+1854 
-1865 AAAEDGLYALPA
+1865 
-1877 DNASHEIVAVD
+1877 
-1888 VAGNR
+1888 
-1893 TTVTVSVYRTY
+1893 
-1904 TVTPPTGTGFT
+1904 
-1915 FTGETTVRHGQ
+1915 
-1926 DYRFR
+1926 
-1931 VDIAPGYS
+1931 
-1939 KLPDY
+1939 
-1944 SLLVNGQTPG
+1944 
-1954 GMGDVDFDECLIPSV
+1954 
-1969 EGDLT
+1969 
-1974 ITVTGVADITPPEAE
+1974 
-1989 LTIAGNPFRQFL
+1989 
-2001 NTVTF
+2001 
-2006 GLFFKSTQTVTVTA
+2006 
-2020 SDLGSGVDT
+2020 
-2029 AAWML
+2029 
-2034 SDTVFASQDAIT
+2034 
-2046 GSWTDL
+2046 
-2052 SLTDGSGSFS
+2052 
-2062 IQPGQKG
+2062 
-2069 YAYLRVTDRAG
+2069 
-2080 NITVLNSDGVVVYTD
+2080 
-2095 AQADTRQIT
+2095 
-2104 YTKRS
+2104 
-2109 GQDVSFH
+2109 
-2116 VTLNGN
+2116 
-2122 TVTGVQLADGTPLAG
+2122 
-2137 FTAAEDGTVT
+2137 
-2147 LPAATLQALAAG
+2147 
-2159 DYTLYV
+2159 
-2165 TYAPLGVAYN
+2165 
-2175 ARYEASEAPA
+2175 
-2185 MTSVALSVQKAE
+2185 
-2197 GSVAILD
+2197 
-2204 DVSRDY
+2204 
-2210 NGQPVETPAITSLG
+2210 
-2224 TGALTVEYRAQG
+2224 
-2236 GEFTTQAP
+2236 
-2244 KAVGSYTVR
+2244 
-2253 VTAAADDDYASASAQ
+2253 
-2268 RNFRITAKRV
+2268 
-2278 TIDGVTVEPSKTY
+2278 
-2291 DGTTDATIVTGG
+2291 
-2303 TLSANFDGNDL
+2303 
-2314 RIVTGSAAY
+2314 
-2323 DGKNVGTG
+2323 
-2331 KTVSFSGFSLEG
+2331 
-2343 DAAENY
+2343 AENY

-2396 VSGDDVALVKGTPSF
+2396 VSGDHVALVKGTPSF
-2411 TSIRAAED
+2411 TSIRTAED

-2451 YALTGSEYAVNSNDW
+2451 YALTGGEYAVNSNDW

-2508 YVKDLSTGAISLQV
+2508 YVKDLATGAISLQV

-2535 EIRVDERTAWQSFL
+2535 EIQVDERTAWQSFL

-2557 YREEQAVTITSADE
+2557 YREEQTVVITSADE

-2593 QETFLPYEKALA
+2593 QETFLPYEKALRWLRA
-2605 LAPDGEYVVYARIT
+2605 ASMWSMPASPTGRATSPTSAPTAWCWTPRPPSSPGLKTA
-2619 DQAGNVTYLRSDG
+2619 AC
-2632 MVLDATAPAITGA
+2632 TAP
-2645 ENGGVYCA
+2645 
-2653 AVTLTITDAYP
+2653 
-2664 VTVSVNGAPVELT
+2664 
-2677 EGQLV
+2677 Q
-2682 LQPAEGTQLVTATD
+2682 
-2696 PAGNESRLEITVNDG
+2696 
-2711 HTWGDWNSNGDGTHT
+2711 
-2726 RTCTISGCGAPE
+2726 
-2738 TESCTGGEA
+2738 
-2747 TCVDRAVCEV
+2747 
-2757 CGGAYGDVDAHRHAD
+2757 
-2772 LRHVE
+2772 
-2777 AKAATTEAPGNI
+2777 
-2789 EYWYCAACGKYFA
+2789 
-2802 DAQASRELQQAD
+2802 
-2814 TVTEQLPATPT
+2814 
-2825 GDEAPLTLW
+2825 
-2834 VIVLAACAGLAL
+2834 
-2846 LLLVLRRRNSHRTA
+2846 

>member
-1 MHLRNKTVQQ
+1 MHLRSKTVQQ

-34 TPPLTTPMD
+34 TPPVTTPMD

-62 KTLTLTG
+62 KTLALTG

-149 DGGAVLKTDEGTE
+149 DGGAVLKADEGTE

-187 DDGSSVG
+187 DGGSSVG

-230 GDSWTMGLGKV
+230 GDTWTMGLGKV
-241 TATAGH
+241 TAAAGH
-247 ALSRYSYGLYVDY
+247 ALSNYSYGLYVDY

-282 YGSQGVFAGEEV
+282 YGSQGVFAGEEI
-294 IVKNGAVVTATG
+294 IVKNGATVTATG

-335 YGGTSVKGGSKGV
+335 YGGTSVKGDSKGV
-348 RCDSRFTLTDGYVF
+348 RCDSRFTLTDGCVF
-362 GQGGVS
+362 GQGGLS

-476 TSNKCKVQL
+476 VSNKSKTQL

-491 AKAGVS
+491 ARAGVS

-568 TFSNKQYWKD
+568 TFSNKQYRKD

-620 RRYAA
+620 QRYAA

-632 AQTEEHQGC
+632 AQTEEHQDC

-650 DDGGPLVH
+650 DDGQPLVH

-667 RFTLDLHGHTIAGK
+667 RFTLDLHNHTIAGK
-681 TSDYKEGVVTVTG
+681 TSDDKEGVVTVTG

-713 KAQALTLLGTDTH
+713 KAQALTLLGADTY

-740 NGDTSISVYAPDGAR
+740 NGDTSASVYAPDGAR

-765 RVAGTYASAPTETP
+765 RVAGTYTSAPAETP
-779 HVSIAGGTFHNGL
+779 HVSLAGGTFHNGL

-802 AATLLAILKDGYAL
+802 AATLLAILKEGYAL
-816 ARTDGTLVD
+816 AHADGTPVD

-830 SFSRFS
+830 SFSPFS

-844 VQVVAHTHD
+844 VQVVAHTHN

-862 ACGYAC
+862 GCGYAC
-868 PHDGQTADSYFT
+868 PHDGQMPDSYFT

-888 TAYGTLLKDLRTPS
+888 VSYGTPLKDLRMPT

-927 TGARFTIEATDDSVD
+927 TGARFTIEAADDSVD
-942 HTGYDPELYPVTV
+942 HAGYDPELYPVTV

-963 YTSDKMSD
+963 YTSDKMGD
-971 IADQFQPYPGKA
+971 LAHQFRPYPGKA

-995 ARITDWAGNVTYL
+995 AKITDWAGNVTYL

-1033 EDGLRIAF
+1033 QDGLRIAF

-1055 MTYTA
+1055 MTYAA
-1060 EGGWYV
+1060 EDGWYV
-1066 LWLSAASGSQEGQQT
+1066 LRLSAVSGSQEGQQT

-1093 LHFQWYAG
+1093 VHFQWYAG
-1101 HDFDDTGLCSHCG
+1101 HGFDDTGLCSHCG

-1145 TSVVMLTNASLSADA
+1145 TSVVMLTNVSLPADA

-1221 FENTLNLQA
+1221 FENTLDLQA

-1242 ITSEDAAYPRMALAS
+1242 ITSEDAAYPRAALPFC
-1257 RTAYQQAD
+1257 TAYQQAD

-1314 YFADFED
+1314 YFAVFED
-1321 AAQYAATLEGSAITL
+1321 AAQYAAALEGSAITL
-1336 LRDALWSGM
+1336 LRDALWSGI

-1387 GTIWVLGGHV
+1387 GIIRVLGGHV

-1442 EGYTFQKADGNYANT
+1442 EGYTFQKADGSYANT
-1457 GDVVMEE
+1457 GDVVTEE

-1499 PDFIT
+1499 PDFVT

-1562 GYSVRTDVLT
+1562 GYSIRTDVLT

-1620 TDAYRGC
+1620 TDAYCGC
-1627 TLTVLRSSTDPISVN
+1627 TLTILRSSTDPISVN

-1673 SYTNSASIFGPNRI
+1673 SYTNSASIFGSNRI

-1695 VALRDGSSVSGGSFI
+1695 VALQDGSSVSGGSFL

-1727 GDVTINHGGKLI
+1727 GDVTITNGGKLV
-1739 ASAGTFGNVNV
+1739 ASAGTFGSVNV
-1750 KTGGG
+1750 QSGGG

-1764 KITQIDGSPCAA
+1764 EITQIDGSPCAA

-1795 IIGGVDV
+1795 IVGGVDV

-1812 LNQKLLCGCGHVAD
+1812 LNQKLLCSCGHVAD

-1865 AAAEDGLYALPA
+1865 ATAEGSLYTLPA
-1877 DNASHEIVAVD
+1877 DNVSHEIVAVD

-1893 TTVTVSVYRTY
+1893 T
-1904 TVTPPTGTGFT
+1904 
-1915 FTGETTVRHGQ
+1915 
-1926 DYRFR
+1926 
-1931 VDIAPGYS
+1931 
-1939 KLPDY
+1939 
-1944 SLLVNGQTPG
+1944 
-1954 GMGDVDFDECLIPSV
+1954 
-1969 EGDLT
+1969 
-1974 ITVTGVADITPPEAE
+1974 
-1989 LTIAGNPFRQFL
+1989 
-2001 NTVTF
+2001 
-2006 GLFFKSTQTVTVTA
+2006 
-2020 SDLGSGVDT
+2020 
-2029 AAWML
+2029 
-2034 SDTVFASQDAIT
+2034 
-2046 GSWTDL
+2046 
-2052 SLTDGSGSFS
+2052 
-2062 IQPGQKG
+2062 
-2069 YAYLRVTDRAG
+2069 
-2080 NITVLNSDGVVVYTD
+2080 
-2095 AQADTRQIT
+2095 
-2104 YTKRS
+2104 
-2109 GQDVSFH
+2109 
-2116 VTLNGN
+2116 

-2185 MTSVALSVQKAE
+2185 MTSVALSVQRAE

-2375 DKLYDGTDRA
+2375 DKRYDGTDRA

-2396 VSGDDVALVKGTPSF
+2396 VSGDHVALVKGTPSF
-2411 TSIRAAED
+2411 TSIRTAED

-2451 YALTGSEYAVNSNDW
+2451 YALTGGEYAVNSNDW
-2466 INHDFVVTAAEGY
+2466 INHDFVVTAAAGY

-2508 YVKDLSTGAISLQV
+2508 YVKDLATGAISLQV

-2557 YREEQAVTITSADE
+2557 YREEQTVVITSADE

-2619 DQAGNVTYLRSDG
+2619 DRAGNVTCLRSDG

-2664 VTVSVNGAPVELT
+2664 VTVTVNGTPVELT
-2677 EGQLV
+2677 EGRLV
-2682 LQPAEGTQLVTATD
+2682 LRPAEGTQLVTATD

-2711 HTWGDWNSNGDGTHT
+2711 HTWGDWSSNGDDTHT
-2726 RTCTISGCGAPE
+2726 RTCTISGCGASE

-2757 CGGAYGDVDAHRHAD
+2757 CGGAYGGVDAHRHAD

-2814 TVTEQLPATPT
+2814 TVTEKLPATPT

>member
-1 MHLRNKTVQQ
+1 
-11 LLSVI
+11 
-16 LSVVMVLSM
+16 
-25 LPMEVLAQE
+25 
-34 TPPLTTPMD
+34 
-43 LTAITEDTSGDGW
+43 
-56 SWTQST
+56 
-62 KTLTLTG
+62 
-69 LTLTV
+69 
-74 SDDSTHA
+74 
-81 LILPDGA
+81 
-88 TIDLADGT
+88 
-96 ASTLTGGSRST
+96 
-107 VYSSGE
+107 
-113 VKLRGSGSLTVY
+113 
-125 GRGWRSATLDMFIPG
+125 MFIPG

-230 GDSWTMGLGKV
+230 GDTWTMGLGKV

-282 YGSQGVFAGEEV
+282 YGSQGVFTGEEI
-294 IVKNGAVVTATG
+294 IVKNGATVTATG

-325 VSGENSKVLG
+325 VSGENSRVLG
-335 YGGTSVKGGSKGV
+335 YGGTSVKGDSKGV
-348 RCDSRFTLTDGYVF
+348 RCGSRFTLTDGCVF

-416 TAKITG
+416 AAKITG

-445 SDELT
+445 SDELA

-470 LAALSV
+470 LAAISV
-476 TSNKCKVQL
+476 VSNKSKTQL

-491 AKAGVS
+491 ARAGIS

-528 YVTGRNTA
+528 YVTGRNMA

-568 TFSNKQYWKD
+568 TFSNKQYRKD

-620 RRYAA
+620 QRYAA

-650 DDGGPLVH
+650 DDGTPLIH

-667 RFTLDLHGHTIAGK
+667 RFTLDLHNHTIAGK
-681 TSDYKEGVVTVTG
+681 TSDDKEGVVTVTG
-694 GQLRIENGTLENL
+694 GQLRIESGTLENL
-707 YTGNDS
+707 CTGNDS

-740 NGDTSISVYAPDGAR
+740 NGDTSASVYAPDGAR

-802 AATLLAILKDGYAL
+802 AATLLAILKEGYAL
-816 ARTDGTLVD
+816 AHADGTPVD

-830 SFSRFS
+830 SFSRLS

-844 VQVVAHTHD
+844 VQVVAHTHN

-862 ACGYAC
+862 GCGYAC
-868 PHDGQTADSYFT
+868 PHDGQIPDSYFT

-888 TAYGTLLKDLRTPS
+888 TSYGTPLKDLCTPT

-927 TGARFTIEATDDSVD
+927 TGARFTIEAADDSVD
-942 HTGYDPELYPVTV
+942 HAGYDPELYPVTV

-963 YTSDKMSD
+963 YTSDKMGD
-971 IADQFQPYPGKA
+971 LADQFRPYPGKA

-1008 STDDLTVDATAP
+1008 STADLTVDATAP

-1033 EDGLRIAF
+1033 QDGLRIAF

-1055 MTYTA
+1055 MTYAA
-1060 EGGWYV
+1060 EDGWCV
-1066 LWLSAASGSQEGQQT
+1066 LRLSAVSGSQEGQQT

-1093 LHFQWYAG
+1093 VHFQWYAG
-1101 HDFDDTGLCSHCG
+1101 HSFDDTGLCSHCG

-1138 DEDGARF
+1138 AEDGARF
-1145 TSVVMLTNASLSADA
+1145 TSVVMLTNVSLPADA

-1182 MTLEQSSG
+1182 MTLEQGSG
-1190 NLTIRDSTS
+1190 DLTIRDSTG

-1206 ALTVKGGRL
+1206 ALTAKGGRL

-1221 FENTLNLQA
+1221 FENTLDLQA

-1242 ITSEDAAYPRMALAS
+1242 ITSEDAA
-1257 RTAYQQAD
+1257 
-1265 GQLIRRSDI
+1265 
-1274 TPTLE
+1274 
-1279 NVAVV
+1279 
-1284 SCPHDEIDGITCRIC
+1284 
-1299 GTKMVAK
+1299 
-1306 VAKDDTLR
+1306 
-1314 YFADFED
+1314 
-1321 AAQYAATLEGSAITL
+1321 TLEGSAITL
-1336 LRDALWSGM
+1336 LRDALWSSM

-1357 GKTLSGSNDLMID
+1357 GKSLSGSNDLMID
-1370 GSFTICDSQG
+1370 GSLTICDSQG

-1387 GTIWVLGGHV
+1387 GIIWVLGGHV

-1432 TSRTPLFFPA
+1432 ISRTPLFFPA
-1442 EGYTFQKADGNYANT
+1442 EGYTFQKADGSYANT

-1499 PDFIT
+1499 PEFVT
-1504 EVTFHIPESSPT
+1504 EVTFHIPESRPT

-1543 TIYTFIDGPA
+1543 TLYTFIDGPA
-1553 QYYGIFSYK
+1553 RYYGIFSYK

-1572 VRELT
+1572 VRELA

-1591 CRAEV
+1591 CHAEV

-1627 TLTVLRSSTDPISVN
+1627 TLTILRSSTDPISVN

-1673 SYTNSASIFGPNRI
+1673 SYTNSASIFGSNRI

-1695 VALRDGSSVSGGSFI
+1695 VALQDGSSVSSGSFL

-1727 GDVTINHGGKLI
+1727 GDVTIDHGGKLV
-1739 ASAGTFGNVNV
+1739 ASAGTFG
-1750 KTGGG
+1750 
-1755 GALTGGHFG
+1755 
-1764 KITQIDGSPCAA
+1764 S
-1776 LLAEGYA
+1776 
-1783 YSDGGIINGYVP
+1783 
-1795 IIGGVDV
+1795 
-1802 VPHAQHQYVW
+1802 
-1812 LNQKLLCGCGHVAD
+1812 
-1826 EDADAPVI
+1826 
-1834 TGITDGE
+1834 
-1841 TYYGDVTFTVTDA
+1841 
-1854 HDFTVTVDGQP
+1854 VTVQ
-1865 AAAEDGLYALPA
+1865 
-1877 DNASHEIVAVD
+1877 
-1888 VAGNR
+1888 
-1893 TTVTVSVYRTY
+1893 
-1904 TVTPPTGTGFT
+1904 
-1915 FTGETTVRHGQ
+1915 
-1926 DYRFR
+1926 
-1931 VDIAPGYS
+1931 
-1939 KLPDY
+1939 
-1944 SLLVNGQTPG
+1944 
-1954 GMGDVDFDECLIPSV
+1954 
-1969 EGDLT
+1969 
-1974 ITVTGVADITPPEAE
+1974 
-1989 LTIAGNPFRQFL
+1989 
-2001 NTVTF
+2001 
-2006 GLFFKSTQTVTVTA
+2006 
-2020 SDLGSGVDT
+2020 SG
-2029 AAWML
+2029 
-2034 SDTVFASQDAIT
+2034 
-2046 GSWTDL
+2046 
-2052 SLTDGSGSFS
+2052 
-2062 IQPGQKG
+2062 K
-2069 YAYLRVTDRAG
+2069 
-2080 NITVLNSDGVVVYTD
+2080 
-2095 AQADTRQIT
+2095 
-2104 YTKRS
+2104 
-2109 GQDVSFH
+2109 
-2116 VTLNGN
+2116 VTLS
-2122 TVTGVQLADGTPLAG
+2122 
-2137 FTAAEDGTVT
+2137 
-2147 LPAATLQALAAG
+2147 PAATSARSRRSMAPPAPPFWRRAAPIP
-2159 DYTLYV
+2159 T
-2165 TYAPLGVAYN
+2165 A
-2175 ARYEASEAPA
+2175 ASSTA
-2185 MTSVALSVQKAE
+2185 MSPSSVAWTWFPMPS
-2197 GSVAILD
+2197 
-2204 DVSRDY
+2204 
-2210 NGQPVETPAITSLG
+2210 TS
-2224 TGALTVEYRAQG
+2224 
-2236 GEFTTQAP
+2236 
-2244 KAVGSYTVR
+2244 
-2253 VTAAADDDYASASAQ
+2253 
-2268 RNFRITAKRV
+2268 
-2278 TIDGVTVEPSKTY
+2278 
-2291 DGTTDATIVTGG
+2291 
-2303 TLSANFDGNDL
+2303 
-2314 RIVTGSAAY
+2314 
-2323 DGKNVGTG
+2323 
-2331 KTVSFSGFSLEG
+2331 
-2343 DAAENY
+2343 
-2349 TLASQPAGTTADI
+2349 
-2362 TVRPVTVEDLHIQ
+2362 
-2375 DKLYDGTDRA
+2375 
-2385 EYDGEPTLGNA
+2385 
-2396 VSGDDVALVKGTPSF
+2396 
-2411 TSIRAAED
+2411 
-2419 IAIRFT
+2419 
-2425 EFSLTGADAGN
+2425 
-2436 YALTQPTGITASILP
+2436 
-2451 YALTGSEYAVNSNDW
+2451 
-2466 INHDFVVTAAEGY
+2466 
-2479 LLSLTD
+2479 
-2485 TADGVWQQTLRATD
+2485 
-2499 ETAEGRLTF
+2499 
-2508 YVKDLSTGAISLQV
+2508 
-2522 TEQYRIDRTQPTG
+2522 
-2535 EIRVDERTAWQSFL
+2535 
-2549 SRITFGLF
+2549 
-2557 YREEQAVTITSADE
+2557 
-2571 TSGVAATEYLLSAE
+2571 TSG
-2585 DLDIPALE
+2585 
-2593 QETFLPYEKALA
+2593 
-2605 LAPDGEYVVYARIT
+2605 
-2619 DQAGNVTYLRSDG
+2619 
-2632 MVLDATAPAITGA
+2632 
-2645 ENGGVYCA
+2645 
-2653 AVTLTITDAYP
+2653 
-2664 VTVSVNGAPVELT
+2664 
-2677 EGQLV
+2677 
-2682 LQPAEGTQLVTATD
+2682 
-2696 PAGNESRLEITVNDG
+2696 
-2711 HTWGDWNSNGDGTHT
+2711 
-2726 RTCTISGCGAPE
+2726 
-2738 TESCTGGEA
+2738 
-2747 TCVDRAVCEV
+2747 
-2757 CGGAYGDVDAHRHAD
+2757 
-2772 LRHVE
+2772 
-2777 AKAATTEAPGNI
+2777 
-2789 EYWYCAACGKYFA
+2789 
-2802 DAQASRELQQAD
+2802 
-2814 TVTEQLPATPT
+2814 
-2825 GDEAPLTLW
+2825 
-2834 VIVLAACAGLAL
+2834 
-2846 LLLVLRRRNSHRTA
+2846 

>member
-1 MHLRNKTVQQ
+1 
-11 LLSVI
+11 
-16 LSVVMVLSM
+16 
-25 LPMEVLAQE
+25 
-34 TPPLTTPMD
+34 
-43 LTAITEDTSGDGW
+43 
-56 SWTQST
+56 
-62 KTLTLTG
+62 
-69 LTLTV
+69 
-74 SDDSTHA
+74 
-81 LILPDGA
+81 
-88 TIDLADGT
+88 
-96 ASTLTGGSRST
+96 
-107 VYSSGE
+107 
-113 VKLRGSGSLTVY
+113 
-125 GRGWRSATLDMFIPG
+125 MFIPG

-230 GDSWTMGLGKV
+230 GDTWTMGLGKV

-282 YGSQGVFAGEEV
+282 YGSQGVFTGEEI
-294 IVKNGAVVTATG
+294 IVKNGATVTATG

-325 VSGENSKVLG
+325 VSGENSRVLG
-335 YGGTSVKGGSKGV
+335 YGGTSVKGDSKGV
-348 RCDSRFTLTDGYVF
+348 RCGSRFTLTDGCVF

-416 TAKITG
+416 AAKITG

-445 SDELT
+445 SDELA

-470 LAALSV
+470 LAAISV
-476 TSNKCKVQL
+476 VSNKSKTQL

-491 AKAGVS
+491 ARAGIS

-528 YVTGRNTA
+528 YVTGRNMA

-568 TFSNKQYWKD
+568 TFSNKQYRKD

-620 RRYAA
+620 QRYAA

-650 DDGGPLVH
+650 DDGTPLIH

-667 RFTLDLHGHTIAGK
+667 RFTLDLHNHTIAGK
-681 TSDYKEGVVTVTG
+681 TSDDKEGVVTVTG
-694 GQLRIENGTLENL
+694 GQLRIESGTLENL
-707 YTGNDS
+707 CTGNDS

-740 NGDTSISVYAPDGAR
+740 NGDTSASVYAPDGAR

-802 AATLLAILKDGYAL
+802 AATLLAILKEGYAL
-816 ARTDGTLVD
+816 AHADGTPVD

-830 SFSRFS
+830 SFNRLS

-844 VQVVAHTHD
+844 VQVVAHTHN

-862 ACGYAC
+862 GCGYAC
-868 PHDGQTADSYFT
+868 PHDGQMPDSYFT

-888 TAYGTLLKDLRTPS
+888 VSYGTPLKDLRTPT

-927 TGARFTIEATDDSVD
+927 TGARFTIEAADDSVD
-942 HTGYDPELYPVTV
+942 HAGYDPELYPVTV

-963 YTSDKMSD
+963 YTSDKIGD
-971 IADQFQPYPGKA
+971 LADQFRPYPGKA

-995 ARITDWAGNVTYL
+995 AKITDWAGNVTYL

-1020 EISSDVAENQIYC
+1020 EISSDVAENQVYC
-1033 EDGLRIAF
+1033 QDGLRIAF

-1055 MTYTA
+1055 MTYAA
-1060 EGGWYV
+1060 EDGWYV
-1066 LWLSAASGSQEGQQT
+1066 LRLSAVSGSQEGQQT

-1093 LHFQWYAG
+1093 VHFQWYAG
-1101 HDFDDTGLCSHCG
+1101 HSFDDTGLCSHCG

-1138 DEDGARF
+1138 AEDGARF
-1145 TSVVMLTNASLSADA
+1145 ASVVMLTNVSLPADA

-1190 NLTIRDSTS
+1190 
-1199 SGKITGQ
+1199 KITGQ

-1221 FENTLNLQA
+1221 FENTLDLQA

-1242 ITSEDAAYPRMALAS
+1242 ITSEDAAYPRAALAFC
-1257 RTAYQQAD
+1257 TAYQQAD

-1284 SCPHDEIDGITCRIC
+1284 SCPHDEIDDITCRIC

-1336 LRDALWSGM
+1336 LRDALWSSM

-1357 GKTLSGSNDLMID
+1357 GKSLSGSNDLMID
-1370 GSFTICDSQG
+1370 GSLTICDSQG

-1387 GTIWVLGGHV
+1387 GIIWVLGGHV

-1442 EGYTFQKADGNYANT
+1442 EGYTFQKADGSYANT

-1464 NLRYLEDVT
+1464 NLRYLEDIT
-1473 VTTPPFTITRYP
+1473 VTTPPFAITRYP
-1485 VDTDLYPTTPVGYR
+1485 VDTDLYTTTPVGYR
-1499 PDFIT
+1499 PDFVT

-1529 IKSYGSAVAWQNPF
+1529 IKSYGSALVWQNPF
-1543 TIYTFIDGPA
+1543 TLYTFIDGPA
-1553 QYYGIFSYK
+1553 RYYGIFSYK

-1572 VRELT
+1572 VRELA

-1609 LSLSEALALAR
+1609 LSLSEALALAQ

-1627 TLTVLRSSTDPISVN
+1627 TLTILRSSTDPISVN

-1655 LGGKVTLAKDAA
+1655 LGGKVTLAKDAT

-1695 VALRDGSSVSGGSFI
+1695 VALQDGSSVSSGSFL

-1727 GDVTINHGGKLI
+1727 GDVTIDHGGKLV
-1739 ASAGTFGNVNV
+1739 ASAGTFGSVTV
-1750 KTGGG
+1750 QSGGG

-1764 KITQIDGSPCAA
+1764 EITQSNGSLCAA
-1776 LLAEGYA
+1776 LLEEGYA

-1795 IIGGVDV
+1795 IVGGVDV
-1802 VPHAQHQYVW
+1802 VPHTQHQYVW

-1826 EDADAPVI
+1826 ED
-1834 TGITDGE
+1834 
-1841 TYYGDVTFTVTDA
+1841 
-1854 HDFTVTVDGQP
+1854 
-1865 AAAEDGLYALPA
+1865 
-1877 DNASHEIVAVD
+1877 
-1888 VAGNR
+1888 
-1893 TTVTVSVYRTY
+1893 
-1904 TVTPPTGTGFT
+1904 
-1915 FTGETTVRHGQ
+1915 
-1926 DYRFR
+1926 
-1931 VDIAPGYS
+1931 
-1939 KLPDY
+1939 
-1944 SLLVNGQTPG
+1944 
-1954 GMGDVDFDECLIPSV
+1954 
-1969 EGDLT
+1969 
-1974 ITVTGVADITPPEAE
+1974 
-1989 LTIAGNPFRQFL
+1989 
-2001 NTVTF
+2001 
-2006 GLFFKSTQTVTVTA
+2006 
-2020 SDLGSGVDT
+2020 
-2029 AAWML
+2029 
-2034 SDTVFASQDAIT
+2034 
-2046 GSWTDL
+2046 
-2052 SLTDGSGSFS
+2052 
-2062 IQPGQKG
+2062 
-2069 YAYLRVTDRAG
+2069 
-2080 NITVLNSDGVVVYTD
+2080 
-2095 AQADTRQIT
+2095 
-2104 YTKRS
+2104 
-2109 GQDVSFH
+2109 
-2116 VTLNGN
+2116 
-2122 TVTGVQLADGTPLAG
+2122 
-2137 FTAAEDGTVT
+2137 
-2147 LPAATLQALAAG
+2147 
-2159 DYTLYV
+2159 
-2165 TYAPLGVAYN
+2165 
-2175 ARYEASEAPA
+2175 
-2185 MTSVALSVQKAE
+2185 
-2197 GSVAILD
+2197 
-2204 DVSRDY
+2204 
-2210 NGQPVETPAITSLG
+2210 
-2224 TGALTVEYRAQG
+2224 
-2236 GEFTTQAP
+2236 
-2244 KAVGSYTVR
+2244 
-2253 VTAAADDDYASASAQ
+2253 
-2268 RNFRITAKRV
+2268 
-2278 TIDGVTVEPSKTY
+2278 
-2291 DGTTDATIVTGG
+2291 
-2303 TLSANFDGNDL
+2303 
-2314 RIVTGSAAY
+2314 
-2323 DGKNVGTG
+2323 
-2331 KTVSFSGFSLEG
+2331 
-2343 DAAENY
+2343 AENY

-2396 VSGDDVALVKGTPSF
+2396 VSGDHVALVKGTPSF
-2411 TSIRAAED
+2411 TSIRTAED

-2451 YALTGSEYAVNSNDW
+2451 YALTGGEYAVNSNDW

-2508 YVKDLSTGAISLQV
+2508 YVKDLATGAISLQV

-2535 EIRVDERTAWQSFL
+2535 EIQVDERTAWQSFL

-2557 YREEQAVTITSADE
+2557 YREEQTVVITSADE

-2605 LAPDGEYVVYARIT
+2605 LAPGGEYVVYARIT
-2619 DQAGNVTYLRSDG
+2619 DRAGNVTYLRSDG
-2632 MVLDATAPAITGA
+2632 MVLDATAPVITGA
-2645 ENGGVYCA
+2645 ENSGVYCA

-2664 VTVSVNGAPVELT
+2664 VTVTVNGTPVELT
-2677 EGQLV
+2677 EGRLV
-2682 LQPAEGTQLVTATD
+2682 LRPAEGTQLVTATD

-2711 HTWGDWNSNGDGTHT
+2711 HTWGDWSSNGDDTHT

-2738 TESCTGGEA
+2738 TESCTGSEA
-2747 TCVDRAVCEV
+2747 TCVDQAVCEV

-2802 DAQASRELQQAD
+2802 DAQASRELRQAD
-2814 TVTEQLPATPT
+2814 TVTEKLPATPT

-2846 LLLVLRRRNSHRTA
+2846 LLLVLRRRNSHRAA

>member
-1 MHLRNKTVQQ
+1 MHLRSKTVQQ

-34 TPPLTTPMD
+34 TPPVTTPMD

-149 DGGAVLKTDEGTE
+149 DGGAVPKTDEGTE

-187 DDGSSVG
+187 DDGSSIG

-230 GDSWTMGLGKV
+230 GDTWTMGLGKV
-241 TATAGH
+241 TAAAGH
-247 ALSRYSYGLYVDY
+247 ALSNYSYGLYVDY

-282 YGSQGVFAGEEV
+282 YGSQGVFAGEEI
-294 IVKNGAVVTATG
+294 IVKNGANVTATG

-335 YGGTSVKGGSKGV
+335 YGGTSVKGDSKGV
-348 RCDSRFTLTDGYVF
+348 RCDSRFTLTDGCVF

-476 TSNKCKVQL
+476 VSNKSKTQL

-491 AKAGVS
+491 ARAGVS

-528 YVTGRNTA
+528 YVTGRNMA

-547 LPEITASSAYDAE
+547 LPEITASSAYDAG

-568 TFSNKQYWKD
+568 TFSNKQYRKD

-620 RRYAA
+620 QRYTAA
-625 AGEAFTA
+625 SEAFTA

-650 DDGGPLVH
+650 DDGTPLVH

-681 TSDYKEGVVTVTG
+681 TSDYREGVVTVTG

-740 NGDTSISVYAPDGAR
+740 NGDTSASVYAPDGAR

-765 RVAGTYASAPTETP
+765 RVAGTYASAPAETP
-779 HVSIAGGTFHNGL
+779 HVFIAGGTFHNGL

-802 AATLLAILKDGYAL
+802 AATLLAILKEGYAL
-816 ARTDGTLVD
+816 AHADGTPVD

-830 SFSRFS
+830 SFSRLF

-844 VQVVAHTHD
+844 VQVVAHTHN

-862 ACGYAC
+862 GCGYAC
-868 PHDGQTADSYFT
+868 PHDGQIPDSYFT

-888 TAYGTLLKDLRTPS
+888 VSYGTPLKDLRTPT

-927 TGARFTIEATDDSVD
+927 TGARFTIEAADDSVD
-942 HTGYDPELYPVTV
+942 HAGYDPELYPVTV

-963 YTSDKMSD
+963 YTSDKMGD
-971 IADQFQPYPGKA
+971 LAHQFRPYPGKA

-995 ARITDWAGNVTYL
+995 AKITDWAGNVTYL

-1033 EDGLRIAF
+1033 QDGLRIAF
-1041 RDDHLKSVTLNGTE
+1041 RDDHLKSVTLNSTE
-1055 MTYTA
+1055 MTYAA
-1060 EGGWYV
+1060 EDGWYV
-1066 LWLSAASGSQEGQQT
+1066 LRLSAVSGSQEGQQT

-1093 LHFQWYAG
+1093 VHFQWYAG

-1114 LQAEARWNDAF
+1114 LQAEARWNDVF

-1138 DEDGARF
+1138 DGDGARF
-1145 TSVVMLTNASLSADA
+1145 TAVVMLTNVSLPADA

-1182 MTLEQSSG
+1182 MTLEQSTGS
-1190 NLTIRDSTS
+1190 LTIRDSTS
-1199 SGKITGQ
+1199 SGRITGQ

-1242 ITSEDAAYPRMALAS
+1242 ITSEDAAYPRAALAS
-1257 RTAYQQAD
+1257 GTAYRQAD

-1336 LRDALWSGM
+1336 LRDAPWSST

-1370 GSFTICDSQG
+1370 GSLTICDSQG

-1387 GTIWVLGGHV
+1387 GIIWVLDGHV

-1464 NLRYLEDVT
+1464 DLRYLEDVT

-1485 VDTDLYPTTPVGYR
+1485 VDTDLYTT
-1499 PDFIT
+1499 T
-1504 EVTFHIPESSPT
+1504 
-1516 IEFQW
+1516 
-1521 YQVGDPDR
+1521 
-1529 IKSYGSAVAWQNPF
+1529 
-1543 TIYTFIDGPA
+1543 
-1553 QYYGIFSYK
+1553 
-1562 GYSVRTDVLT
+1562 
-1572 VRELT
+1572 
-1577 CDHPGVDADNRCSQ
+1577 
-1591 CRAEV
+1591 
-1596 AASVEL
+1596 
-1602 NGSTGYY
+1602 
-1609 LSLSEALALAR
+1609 
-1620 TDAYRGC
+1620 
-1627 TLTVLRSSTDPISVN
+1627 
-1642 SGSFT
+1642 
-1647 LTAAQGVM
+1647 
-1655 LGGKVTLAKDAA
+1655 
-1667 VTLSGG
+1667 
-1673 SYTNSASIFGPNRI
+1673 
-1687 EGGTFYGA
+1687 
-1695 VALRDGSSVSGGSFI
+1695 SGGSFI

-1727 GDVTINHGGKLI
+1727 GDVTINHGGKLV
-1739 ASAGTFGNVNV
+1739 ASAGTFGSVNV
-1750 KTGGG
+1750 KSGGG
-1755 GALTGGHFG
+1755 GALTGGHFD
-1764 KITQIDGSPCAA
+1764 KITQLDGSPCAA

-1795 IIGGVDV
+1795 IVGGVDV

-1865 AAAEDGLYALPA
+1865 ATAEGSLYTLPA
-1877 DNASHEIVAVD
+1877 DNVSHEIVAVD

-1893 TTVTVSVYRTY
+1893 TTVTVSVYQVY

-2006 GLFFKSTQTVTVTA
+2006 GLFFKSTQTVTVTV

-2052 SLTDGSGSFS
+2052 SLTDGSGSFP
-2062 IQPGQKG
+2062 IQPGQKD

-2104 YTKRS
+2104 YVKRS

-2116 VTLNGN
+2116 VALNGN

-2175 ARYEASEAPA
+2175 ARYESSEAPA

-2210 NGQPVETPAITSLG
+2210 NGQPVEAPAITSLG

-2244 KAVGSYTVR
+2244 KTVGSYTVR

-2268 RNFRITAKRV
+2268 RNFRITAKSV

-2362 TVRPVTVEDLHIQ
+2362 TVRTVTVEDLHIQ

-2385 EYDGEPTLGNA
+2385 EYDGEPALGNA
-2396 VSGDDVALVKGTPSF
+2396 VSGDHVALVKGTPSF
-2411 TSIRAAED
+2411 TSIRTAED
-2419 IAIRFT
+2419 IAIHFT

-2451 YALTGSEYAVNSNDW
+2451 YALTGGEYAVNSNDW

-2508 YVKDLSTGAISLQV
+2508 YVKDLATGAISLQV
-2522 TEQYRIDRTQPTG
+2522 TEQYRIDRTHPTG

-2557 YREEQAVTITSADE
+2557 YREEQTVVITSADE

-2619 DQAGNVTYLRSDG
+2619 DRAGNVTCLRSDG
-2632 MVLDATAPAITGA
+2632 MVLDATAPAITGG

-2664 VTVSVNGAPVELT
+2664 VTVTVNGTPVELT
-2677 EGQLV
+2677 EGRLA
-2682 LQPAEGTQLVTATD
+2682 LRPAEGTQLVTATD

-2711 HTWGDWNSNGDGTHT
+2711 HTWGDWSSNGDDTHT

-2777 AKAATTEAPGNI
+2777 AKAATAEVPGNI

-2802 DAQASRELQQAD
+2802 DAQASRELQQAN
-2814 TVTEQLPATPT
+2814 TVTEQLPAAPT

>member
-1 MHLRNKTVQQ
+1 MHLRSKTVQQ

-34 TPPLTTPMD
+34 TPPVTTPMD

-88 TIDLADGT
+88 TIDLTDGT
-96 ASTLTGGSRST
+96 TSTLTGGSRST

-149 DGGAVLKTDEGTE
+149 DGGAVPKTDEGTE

-230 GDSWTMGLGKV
+230 GDTWTMGLGKV

-282 YGSQGVFAGEEV
+282 YGSQGVFAGEEI
-294 IVKNGAVVTATG
+294 IVKNGATVTATG

-335 YGGTSVKGGSKGV
+335 YGGTSVKGDSKGV
-348 RCDSRFTLTDGYVF
+348 RCGSRFTLTDGYVF

-382 IMESGKLEGIS
+382 IMESSKLEGIS

-445 SDELT
+445 SHELT

-476 TSNKCKVQL
+476 VSNKSKTQL

-491 AKAGVS
+491 ARAGVS

-528 YVTGRNTA
+528 YVTGRNMA

-568 TFSNKQYWKD
+568 TFSDKQYRKD

-620 RRYAA
+620 QRYAA

-650 DDGGPLVH
+650 DDDEPLVH

-667 RFTLDLHGHTIAGK
+667 RFTLDLHNHTIAGK
-681 TSDYKEGVVTVTG
+681 TSDDKEGVVTVTG

-707 YTGNDS
+707 CTGNGS
-713 KAQALTLLGTDTH
+713 KAQALTLLGTGTH

-740 NGDTSISVYAPDGAR
+740 NGDTSASVYAPDGAR

-802 AATLLAILKDGYAL
+802 AATLLAILKEGYAL
-816 ARTDGTLVD
+816 AHADGTPVD

-830 SFSRFS
+830 SFNRLS

-844 VQVVAHTHD
+844 VQVVAHTHN

-862 ACGYAC
+862 GCGYAC
-868 PHDGQTADSYFT
+868 PHDGQMPDSYFT

-888 TAYGTLLKDLRTPS
+888 VSYGTPLKDLRTPT

-927 TGARFTIEATDDSVD
+927 TGARFTIEAADDSVD
-942 HTGYDPELYPVTV
+942 HAGYDPELYPVTV

-963 YTSDKMSD
+963 YTSDKIGD
-971 IADQFQPYPGKA
+971 IADQFRPYPGKA

-995 ARITDWAGNVTYL
+995 AKITDWAGNVTYL

-1020 EISSDVAENQIYC
+1020 EISSDVAENQVYC
-1033 EDGLRIAF
+1033 QDGLRIAF

-1055 MTYTA
+1055 MTYAA
-1060 EGGWYV
+1060 EDGWYV
-1066 LWLSAASGSQEGQQT
+1066 LRLSAVSGSQEGQQT

-1093 LHFQWYAG
+1093 VHFQWYAG
-1101 HDFDDTGLCSHCG
+1101 HSFDDTGLCSHCG

-1138 DEDGARF
+1138 AEDGARF
-1145 TSVVMLTNASLSADA
+1145 ASVVMLTNVSLPADA

-1190 NLTIRDSTS
+1190 
-1199 SGKITGQ
+1199 KITGQ

-1221 FENTLNLQA
+1221 FENTLDLQA

-1242 ITSEDAAYPRMALAS
+1242 ITSEDAAYPRAALAFC
-1257 RTAYQQAD
+1257 TAYQQAD

-1284 SCPHDEIDGITCRIC
+1284 SCPHDEIDDITCRIC

-1336 LRDALWSGM
+1336 LRDALWSSM

-1357 GKTLSGSNDLMID
+1357 GKSLSGSNDLMID
-1370 GSFTICDSQG
+1370 GSLTICDSQG

-1387 GTIWVLGGHV
+1387 GIIWVLGGHV

-1442 EGYTFQKADGNYANT
+1442 EGYTFQKADGSYANT

-1464 NLRYLEDVT
+1464 NLRYLEDIT
-1473 VTTPPFTITRYP
+1473 VTTPPFAITRYP
-1485 VDTDLYPTTPVGYR
+1485 VDTDLYTTTPVGYR
-1499 PDFIT
+1499 PDFVT

-1529 IKSYGSAVAWQNPF
+1529 IKSYGSALVWQNPF
-1543 TIYTFIDGPA
+1543 TLYTFIDGPA
-1553 QYYGIFSYK
+1553 RYYGIFSYK

-1572 VRELT
+1572 VRELA

-1609 LSLSEALALAR
+1609 LSLSEALALAQ

-1627 TLTVLRSSTDPISVN
+1627 TLTILRSSTDPISVN

-1655 LGGKVTLAKDAA
+1655 LGGKVTLAKDAT

-1695 VALRDGSSVSGGSFI
+1695 VALQDGSSVSSGSFL

-1727 GDVTINHGGKLI
+1727 GDVTIDHGGKLV
-1739 ASAGTFGNVNV
+1739 ASAGTFGSVTV
-1750 KTGGG
+1750 QSGGG

-1764 KITQIDGSPCAA
+1764 EITQSNGSLCAA
-1776 LLAEGYA
+1776 LLEEGYA

-1795 IIGGVDV
+1795 IVGGVDV
-1802 VPHAQHQYVW
+1802 VPHTQHQYVW

-1826 EDADAPVI
+1826 ED
-1834 TGITDGE
+1834 
-1841 TYYGDVTFTVTDA
+1841 
-1854 HDFTVTVDGQP
+1854 
-1865 AAAEDGLYALPA
+1865 
-1877 DNASHEIVAVD
+1877 
-1888 VAGNR
+1888 
-1893 TTVTVSVYRTY
+1893 
-1904 TVTPPTGTGFT
+1904 
-1915 FTGETTVRHGQ
+1915 
-1926 DYRFR
+1926 
-1931 VDIAPGYS
+1931 
-1939 KLPDY
+1939 
-1944 SLLVNGQTPG
+1944 
-1954 GMGDVDFDECLIPSV
+1954 
-1969 EGDLT
+1969 
-1974 ITVTGVADITPPEAE
+1974 
-1989 LTIAGNPFRQFL
+1989 
-2001 NTVTF
+2001 
-2006 GLFFKSTQTVTVTA
+2006 
-2020 SDLGSGVDT
+2020 
-2029 AAWML
+2029 
-2034 SDTVFASQDAIT
+2034 
-2046 GSWTDL
+2046 
-2052 SLTDGSGSFS
+2052 
-2062 IQPGQKG
+2062 
-2069 YAYLRVTDRAG
+2069 
-2080 NITVLNSDGVVVYTD
+2080 
-2095 AQADTRQIT
+2095 
-2104 YTKRS
+2104 
-2109 GQDVSFH
+2109 
-2116 VTLNGN
+2116 
-2122 TVTGVQLADGTPLAG
+2122 
-2137 FTAAEDGTVT
+2137 
-2147 LPAATLQALAAG
+2147 
-2159 DYTLYV
+2159 
-2165 TYAPLGVAYN
+2165 
-2175 ARYEASEAPA
+2175 
-2185 MTSVALSVQKAE
+2185 
-2197 GSVAILD
+2197 
-2204 DVSRDY
+2204 
-2210 NGQPVETPAITSLG
+2210 
-2224 TGALTVEYRAQG
+2224 
-2236 GEFTTQAP
+2236 
-2244 KAVGSYTVR
+2244 
-2253 VTAAADDDYASASAQ
+2253 
-2268 RNFRITAKRV
+2268 
-2278 TIDGVTVEPSKTY
+2278 
-2291 DGTTDATIVTGG
+2291 
-2303 TLSANFDGNDL
+2303 
-2314 RIVTGSAAY
+2314 
-2323 DGKNVGTG
+2323 
-2331 KTVSFSGFSLEG
+2331 
-2343 DAAENY
+2343 AENY

-2396 VSGDDVALVKGTPSF
+2396 VSGDHVALVKGTPSF
-2411 TSIRAAED
+2411 TSIRTAED

-2451 YALTGSEYAVNSNDW
+2451 YALTGGEYAVNSNDW

-2508 YVKDLSTGAISLQV
+2508 YVKDLATGAISLQV

-2535 EIRVDERTAWQSFL
+2535 EIQVDERTAWQSFL

-2557 YREEQAVTITSADE
+2557 YREEQTVVITSADE

-2605 LAPDGEYVVYARIT
+2605 LAPGGEYVVYARIT
-2619 DQAGNVTYLRSDG
+2619 DRAGNVTYLRSDG
-2632 MVLDATAPAITGA
+2632 MVLDATAPVITGA
-2645 ENGGVYCA
+2645 ENSGVYCA

-2664 VTVSVNGAPVELT
+2664 VTVTVNGTPVELT
-2677 EGQLV
+2677 EGRLV
-2682 LQPAEGTQLVTATD
+2682 LRPAEGTQLVTATD

-2711 HTWGDWNSNGDGTHT
+2711 HTWGDWSSNGDDTHT

-2738 TESCTGGEA
+2738 TESCTGSEA
-2747 TCVDRAVCEV
+2747 TCVDQAVCEV

-2802 DAQASRELQQAD
+2802 DAQASRELRQAD
-2814 TVTEQLPATPT
+2814 TVTEKLPATPT

-2846 LLLVLRRRNSHRTA
+2846 LLLVLRRRNSHRAA

>member
-1 MHLRNKTVQQ
+1 M
-11 LLSVI
+11 
-16 LSVVMVLSM
+16 
-25 LPMEVLAQE
+25 
-34 TPPLTTPMD
+34 
-43 LTAITEDTSGDGW
+43 
-56 SWTQST
+56 
-62 KTLTLTG
+62 
-69 LTLTV
+69 
-74 SDDSTHA
+74 
-81 LILPDGA
+81 
-88 TIDLADGT
+88 
-96 ASTLTGGSRST
+96 
-107 VYSSGE
+107 
-113 VKLRGSGSLTVY
+113 
-125 GRGWRSATLDMFIPG
+125 
-140 TLTVEYDDP
+140 
-149 DGGAVLKTDEGTE
+149 
-162 GAAICANVTL
+162 
-172 DNGILRATGPDFASA
+172 
-187 DDGSSVG
+187 
-194 LRGRLTTHGSSVEAQ
+194 
-209 LTARTGYASYGL
+209 
-221 YFDKQGSGR
+221 
-230 GDSWTMGLGKV
+230 
-241 TATAGH
+241 
-247 ALSRYSYGLYVDY
+247 
-260 SSVNAL
+260 
-266 ELDGTQLTA
+266 
-275 MGGESDQ
+275 
-282 YGSQGVFAGEEV
+282 
-294 IVKNGAVVTATG
+294 
-306 GQVNSSY
+306 
-313 ESVGFNAVSWLT
+313 
-325 VSGENSKVLG
+325 SGENSKVLG
-335 YGGTSVKGGSKGV
+335 YGGTSVKGDSKGV
-348 RCDSRFTLTDGYVF
+348 RCGSRFTLTDGYVF

-445 SDELT
+445 SHELT

-476 TSNKCKVQL
+476 VSNKSKTQL

-491 AKAGVS
+491 ARAGVS

-528 YVTGRNTA
+528 YATGRNMA

-568 TFSNKQYWKD
+568 TFSDKQCRKD

-620 RRYAA
+620 QRYAA

-650 DDGGPLVH
+650 DDGQPLVH

-667 RFTLDLHGHTIAGK
+667 RFTLDLHNHTIAGK
-681 TSDYKEGVVTVTG
+681 TSDDKEGVVTVTG
-694 GQLRIENGTLENL
+694 GQLRIESGTLENL
-707 YTGNDS
+707 CTGNDS

-740 NGDTSISVYAPDGAR
+740 NGDTSASVYAPDGAR

-802 AATLLAILKDGYAL
+802 AATLLAILKEGYAL
-816 ARTDGTLVD
+816 AHADGTPVD

-830 SFSRFS
+830 SFNRLS

-844 VQVVAHTHD
+844 VQVVAHTHN

-862 ACGYAC
+862 GCGYAC
-868 PHDGQTADSYFT
+868 PHDGQIPDSYFT

-888 TAYGTLLKDLRTPS
+888 VSYGTPLKDLRTPT

-927 TGARFTIEATDDSVD
+927 TGARFTIEAADDSVD
-942 HTGYDPELYPVTV
+942 HAGYDPELYPVTV

-963 YTSDKMSD
+963 YTSDKMGD
-971 IADQFQPYPGKA
+971 LADQFRPYPGKA

-995 ARITDWAGNVTYL
+995 AKITDWAGNVTYL

-1033 EDGLRIAF
+1033 QDGLRIAF

-1055 MTYTA
+1055 MTYAA
-1060 EGGWYV
+1060 EDGWYV
-1066 LWLSAASGSQEGQQT
+1066 LRLSAVSGSQEGQQT

-1093 LHFQWYAG
+1093 VHFQWYAG
-1101 HDFDDTGLCSHCG
+1101 HGFDDTGLCSHCG

-1138 DEDGARF
+1138 AEDGARF
-1145 TSVVMLTNASLSADA
+1145 VSVVMLTNVSLPADA

-1190 NLTIRDSTS
+1190 
-1199 SGKITGQ
+1199 KITGQ

-1221 FENTLNLQA
+1221 FENTLDLQA
-1230 YNVTLFGGTFAR
+1230 YNVTLFGGTFAL
-1242 ITSEDAAYPRMALAS
+1242 ITSEDAAYPRAALAFH
-1257 RTAYQQAD
+1257 TAYQQAD

-1279 NVAVV
+1279 NVALV

-1336 LRDALWSGM
+1336 LRDALWSSM

-1357 GKTLSGSNDLMID
+1357 GKSLSGSNDLMID
-1370 GSFTICDSQG
+1370 GSLTICDSQG

-1442 EGYTFQKADGNYANT
+1442 EGYTFQKADGSYANT
-1457 GDVVMEE
+1457 GDVVIEE

-1499 PDFIT
+1499 PEFVT

-1529 IKSYGSAVAWQNPF
+1529 IKSYGSALVWQNPF
-1543 TIYTFIDGPA
+1543 TLYTFIDGPA

-1572 VRELT
+1572 VRELV

-1627 TLTVLRSSTDPISVN
+1627 TLTILRSSTDPISVN

-1655 LGGKVTLAKDAA
+1655 LGGKVTLAKDAT

-1695 VALRDGSSVSGGSFI
+1695 VALQDGSSVSSGSFL

-1727 GDVTINHGGKLI
+1727 GDVTIDHGGKLV
-1739 ASAGTFGNVNV
+1739 ASAGTFGSVTV
-1750 KTGGG
+1750 QSGGG

-1764 KITQIDGSPCAA
+1764 EITQSNGSLCAA

-1783 YSDGGIINGYVP
+1783 YSDGSIINGYVP
-1795 IIGGVDV
+1795 IVSGVDV

-1826 EDADAPVI
+1826 ED
-1834 TGITDGE
+1834 
-1841 TYYGDVTFTVTDA
+1841 
-1854 HDFTVTVDGQP
+1854 
-1865 AAAEDGLYALPA
+1865 
-1877 DNASHEIVAVD
+1877 
-1888 VAGNR
+1888 
-1893 TTVTVSVYRTY
+1893 
-1904 TVTPPTGTGFT
+1904 
-1915 FTGETTVRHGQ
+1915 
-1926 DYRFR
+1926 
-1931 VDIAPGYS
+1931 
-1939 KLPDY
+1939 
-1944 SLLVNGQTPG
+1944 
-1954 GMGDVDFDECLIPSV
+1954 
-1969 EGDLT
+1969 
-1974 ITVTGVADITPPEAE
+1974 
-1989 LTIAGNPFRQFL
+1989 
-2001 NTVTF
+2001 
-2006 GLFFKSTQTVTVTA
+2006 
-2020 SDLGSGVDT
+2020 
-2029 AAWML
+2029 
-2034 SDTVFASQDAIT
+2034 
-2046 GSWTDL
+2046 
-2052 SLTDGSGSFS
+2052 
-2062 IQPGQKG
+2062 
-2069 YAYLRVTDRAG
+2069 
-2080 NITVLNSDGVVVYTD
+2080 
-2095 AQADTRQIT
+2095 
-2104 YTKRS
+2104 
-2109 GQDVSFH
+2109 
-2116 VTLNGN
+2116 
-2122 TVTGVQLADGTPLAG
+2122 
-2137 FTAAEDGTVT
+2137 
-2147 LPAATLQALAAG
+2147 
-2159 DYTLYV
+2159 
-2165 TYAPLGVAYN
+2165 
-2175 ARYEASEAPA
+2175 
-2185 MTSVALSVQKAE
+2185 
-2197 GSVAILD
+2197 
-2204 DVSRDY
+2204 
-2210 NGQPVETPAITSLG
+2210 
-2224 TGALTVEYRAQG
+2224 
-2236 GEFTTQAP
+2236 
-2244 KAVGSYTVR
+2244 
-2253 VTAAADDDYASASAQ
+2253 
-2268 RNFRITAKRV
+2268 
-2278 TIDGVTVEPSKTY
+2278 
-2291 DGTTDATIVTGG
+2291 
-2303 TLSANFDGNDL
+2303 
-2314 RIVTGSAAY
+2314 
-2323 DGKNVGTG
+2323 
-2331 KTVSFSGFSLEG
+2331 
-2343 DAAENY
+2343 AENY

-2396 VSGDDVALVKGTPSF
+2396 VSGDHVALVKGTPSF
-2411 TSIRAAED
+2411 TSIRTAED

-2451 YALTGSEYAVNSNDW
+2451 YALTGGEYAVNSNDW

-2508 YVKDLSTGAISLQV
+2508 YVKDLATGAISLQV

-2535 EIRVDERTAWQSFL
+2535 EIQVDERTAWQSFL

-2557 YREEQAVTITSADE
+2557 YREEQTVVITSADE

-2605 LAPDGEYVVYARIT
+2605 LAPGGEYVVYARIT
-2619 DQAGNVTYLRSDG
+2619 DRAGNVTYLRSDG

-2645 ENGGVYCA
+2645 ENSGVYCA

-2664 VTVSVNGAPVELT
+2664 VTVTVNGTPVELT
-2677 EGQLV
+2677 EGRLV
-2682 LQPAEGTQLVTATD
+2682 LRPAEGTQLVTATD

-2711 HTWGDWNSNGDGTHT
+2711 HTWGDWSSNGDDTHT

-2738 TESCTGGEA
+2738 TESCTGSEA
-2747 TCVDRAVCEV
+2747 TCVDQAVCEV

-2802 DAQASRELQQAD
+2802 DAQASRELRQAD
-2814 TVTEQLPATPT
+2814 TVTEKLPATPT

-2846 LLLVLRRRNSHRTA
+2846 LLLVLRRRNSHRAA

>member
-1 MHLRNKTVQQ
+1 
-11 LLSVI
+11 
-16 LSVVMVLSM
+16 
-25 LPMEVLAQE
+25 
-34 TPPLTTPMD
+34 
-43 LTAITEDTSGDGW
+43 
-56 SWTQST
+56 
-62 KTLTLTG
+62 
-69 LTLTV
+69 
-74 SDDSTHA
+74 
-81 LILPDGA
+81 
-88 TIDLADGT
+88 
-96 ASTLTGGSRST
+96 
-107 VYSSGE
+107 
-113 VKLRGSGSLTVY
+113 
-125 GRGWRSATLDMFIPG
+125 MFIPG

-149 DGGAVLKTDEGTE
+149 DGGAVPKTDEGTE

-230 GDSWTMGLGKV
+230 GDTWTMGLGKV

-282 YGSQGVFAGEEV
+282 YGSQGVFTGEEI
-294 IVKNGAVVTATG
+294 IVKNGATVTATG

-325 VSGENSKVLG
+325 VSGENSRVLG
-335 YGGTSVKGGSKGV
+335 YGGTSVKGDSKGV
-348 RCDSRFTLTDGYVF
+348 RCGSRFTLTDGCVF

-416 TAKITG
+416 AAKITG

-445 SDELT
+445 SDELA

-470 LAALSV
+470 LAAISV
-476 TSNKCKVQL
+476 VSNKSKTQL

-491 AKAGVS
+491 ARAGIS

-528 YVTGRNTA
+528 YVTGRNMA

-568 TFSNKQYWKD
+568 TFSNKQYRKD

-620 RRYAA
+620 QRYAA

-650 DDGGPLVH
+650 DDGTPLIH

-667 RFTLDLHGHTIAGK
+667 RFTLDLHNHTIAGK
-681 TSDYKEGVVTVTG
+681 TSDDKEGVVTVTG
-694 GQLRIENGTLENL
+694 GQLRIESGTLENL
-707 YTGNDS
+707 CTGNDS

-740 NGDTSISVYAPDGAR
+740 NGDTSASVYAPDGAR

-802 AATLLAILKDGYAL
+802 AATLLAILKEGYAL
-816 ARTDGTLVD
+816 AHADGTPVD

-830 SFSRFS
+830 SFNRLS

-844 VQVVAHTHD
+844 VQVVAHTHN

-862 ACGYAC
+862 GCGYAC
-868 PHDGQTADSYFT
+868 PHDGQMPDSYFT

-888 TAYGTLLKDLRTPS
+888 VSYGTPLKDLRTPT

-927 TGARFTIEATDDSVD
+927 TGARFTIEAADDSVD
-942 HTGYDPELYPVTV
+942 HAGYDPELYPVTV

-963 YTSDKMSD
+963 YTSDKIGD
-971 IADQFQPYPGKA
+971 IADQFRPYPGKA

-995 ARITDWAGNVTYL
+995 AKITDWAGNVTYL

-1020 EISSDVAENQIYC
+1020 EISSDVAENQVYC
-1033 EDGLRIAF
+1033 QDGLRIAF

-1055 MTYTA
+1055 MTYAA
-1060 EGGWYV
+1060 EDGWYV
-1066 LWLSAASGSQEGQQT
+1066 LRLSAVSGSQEGQQT

-1093 LHFQWYAG
+1093 VHFQWYAG
-1101 HDFDDTGLCSHCG
+1101 HSFDDTGLCSHCG

-1138 DEDGARF
+1138 AEDGARF
-1145 TSVVMLTNASLSADA
+1145 ASVVMLTNVSLPADA

-1190 NLTIRDSTS
+1190 
-1199 SGKITGQ
+1199 KITGQ

-1221 FENTLNLQA
+1221 FENTLDLQA
-1230 YNVTLFGGTFAR
+1230 YNVTLFGGTFAL
-1242 ITSEDAAYPRMALAS
+1242 ITSEDAAYPRAALAFH
-1257 RTAYQQAD
+1257 TAYQQAD

-1279 NVAVV
+1279 NVALV

-1336 LRDALWSGM
+1336 LRDALWSSM

-1357 GKTLSGSNDLMID
+1357 GKSLSGSNDLMID
-1370 GSFTICDSQG
+1370 GSLTICDSQG

-1419 GGTFARIAYSGED
+1419 GGTFARVAYSGED

-1442 EGYTFQKADGNYANT
+1442 EGYTFQKADGSYANT

-1464 NLRYLEDVT
+1464 NLRYREDVT

-1499 PDFIT
+1499 PEFVT

-1529 IKSYGSAVAWQNPF
+1529 IKSYGSALAWQNPF
-1543 TIYTFIDGPA
+1543 TLYTFIDGPA
-1553 QYYGIFSYK
+1553 RYYGIFSYK

-1572 VRELT
+1572 VRELA

-1609 LSLSEALALAR
+1609 LSLSEALALAQ

-1627 TLTVLRSSTDPISVN
+1627 TLTILRSSTDPISVN

-1655 LGGKVTLAKDAA
+1655 LGGKVTLAKDAT

-1695 VALRDGSSVSGGSFI
+1695 VALQDGSSVSSGSFL

-1727 GDVTINHGGKLI
+1727 GDVTIDHGGKLV
-1739 ASAGTFGNVNV
+1739 ASAGTFGSVTV
-1750 KTGGG
+1750 QSGGG

-1764 KITQIDGSPCAA
+1764 EITQSNGSLCAA
-1776 LLAEGYA
+1776 LLEEGYA

-1795 IIGGVDV
+1795 IVGGVDV
-1802 VPHAQHQYVW
+1802 VPHTQHQYVW

-1826 EDADAPVI
+1826 ED
-1834 TGITDGE
+1834 
-1841 TYYGDVTFTVTDA
+1841 
-1854 HDFTVTVDGQP
+1854 
-1865 AAAEDGLYALPA
+1865 
-1877 DNASHEIVAVD
+1877 
-1888 VAGNR
+1888 
-1893 TTVTVSVYRTY
+1893 
-1904 TVTPPTGTGFT
+1904 
-1915 FTGETTVRHGQ
+1915 
-1926 DYRFR
+1926 
-1931 VDIAPGYS
+1931 
-1939 KLPDY
+1939 
-1944 SLLVNGQTPG
+1944 
-1954 GMGDVDFDECLIPSV
+1954 
-1969 EGDLT
+1969 
-1974 ITVTGVADITPPEAE
+1974 
-1989 LTIAGNPFRQFL
+1989 
-2001 NTVTF
+2001 
-2006 GLFFKSTQTVTVTA
+2006 
-2020 SDLGSGVDT
+2020 
-2029 AAWML
+2029 
-2034 SDTVFASQDAIT
+2034 
-2046 GSWTDL
+2046 
-2052 SLTDGSGSFS
+2052 
-2062 IQPGQKG
+2062 
-2069 YAYLRVTDRAG
+2069 
-2080 NITVLNSDGVVVYTD
+2080 
-2095 AQADTRQIT
+2095 
-2104 YTKRS
+2104 
-2109 GQDVSFH
+2109 
-2116 VTLNGN
+2116 
-2122 TVTGVQLADGTPLAG
+2122 
-2137 FTAAEDGTVT
+2137 
-2147 LPAATLQALAAG
+2147 
-2159 DYTLYV
+2159 
-2165 TYAPLGVAYN
+2165 
-2175 ARYEASEAPA
+2175 
-2185 MTSVALSVQKAE
+2185 
-2197 GSVAILD
+2197 
-2204 DVSRDY
+2204 
-2210 NGQPVETPAITSLG
+2210 
-2224 TGALTVEYRAQG
+2224 
-2236 GEFTTQAP
+2236 
-2244 KAVGSYTVR
+2244 
-2253 VTAAADDDYASASAQ
+2253 
-2268 RNFRITAKRV
+2268 
-2278 TIDGVTVEPSKTY
+2278 
-2291 DGTTDATIVTGG
+2291 
-2303 TLSANFDGNDL
+2303 
-2314 RIVTGSAAY
+2314 
-2323 DGKNVGTG
+2323 
-2331 KTVSFSGFSLEG
+2331 
-2343 DAAENY
+2343 AENY

-2396 VSGDDVALVKGTPSF
+2396 VSGDHVALVKGTPSF
-2411 TSIRAAED
+2411 TSIRTAED

-2451 YALTGSEYAVNSNDW
+2451 YALTGGEYAVNSNDW

-2508 YVKDLSTGAISLQV
+2508 YVKDLATGAISLQV

-2535 EIRVDERTAWQSFL
+2535 EIQVDERTAWQSFL

-2557 YREEQAVTITSADE
+2557 YREEQTVVITSADE

-2605 LAPDGEYVVYARIT
+2605 LAPGGEYVVYARIT
-2619 DQAGNVTYLRSDG
+2619 DRAGNVTYLRSDG
-2632 MVLDATAPAITGA
+2632 MVLDATAPVITGA
-2645 ENGGVYCA
+2645 ENSGVYCA

-2664 VTVSVNGAPVELT
+2664 VTVTVNGTPVELT
-2677 EGQLV
+2677 EGRLV
-2682 LQPAEGTQLVTATD
+2682 LRPAEGTQLVTATD

-2711 HTWGDWNSNGDGTHT
+2711 HTWGDWSSNGDDTHT

-2738 TESCTGGEA
+2738 TESCTGSEA
-2747 TCVDRAVCEV
+2747 TCVDQAVCEV

-2802 DAQASRELQQAD
+2802 DAQASRELRQAD
-2814 TVTEQLPATPT
+2814 TVTEKLPATPT

-2846 LLLVLRRRNSHRTA
+2846 LLLVLRRRNSHRAA

>member
-1 MHLRNKTVQQ
+1 MHLRSKTVQQ

-16 LSVVMVLSM
+16 LSAVMVLSM
-25 LPMEVLAQE
+25 LPIEVLAQE
-34 TPPLTTPMD
+34 APPVTTPMD

-96 ASTLTGGSRST
+96 TSTLTGGSRST

-149 DGGAVLKTDEGTE
+149 NGGAVLKTDEGTE

-230 GDSWTMGLGKV
+230 GDTWTMGLGKV
-241 TATAGH
+241 TAAAGH
-247 ALSRYSYGLYVDY
+247 ALSNYSYGLYVDY

-294 IVKNGAVVTATG
+294 IVKNGATVTATG

-325 VSGENSKVLG
+325 VSGENSRVLG
-335 YGGTSVKGGSKGV
+335 YGGTSVKGDSKGI
-348 RCDSRFTLTDGYVF
+348 RCDSRFTLTDGCVF

-476 TSNKCKVQL
+476 VSNKSKTQL

-491 AKAGVS
+491 ARAGVS

-528 YVTGRNTA
+528 YVTGRNMA

-568 TFSNKQYWKD
+568 TFSNKQYRKD

-620 RRYAA
+620 QCYAA

-650 DDGGPLVH
+650 DDGKPLAH
-658 DPVVTITGG
+658 DPVVTITDG
-667 RFTLDLHGHTIAGK
+667 RFTLDLHDHTIAGK
-681 TSDYKEGVVTVTG
+681 TSDDKEGVITVTG

-707 YTGNDS
+707 NTGNGS

-740 NGDTSISVYAPDGAR
+740 NGDTSASVYAPDGAR
-755 LTIESGEFTG
+755 LTIESGDFTG
-765 RVAGTYASAPTETP
+765 RVAGTYASAPAETP
-779 HVSIAGGTFHNGL
+779 HVSLAGGTFHNGL

-802 AATLLAILKDGYAL
+802 AATLLAILKEGYAL
-816 ARTDGTLVD
+816 AHADGTPVD

-830 SFSRFS
+830 SFSPFS

-844 VQVVAHTHD
+844 VQVVAHTHN
-853 VRSGRPGYC
+853 VRSGRPGC
-862 ACGYAC
+862 CGCGYAC
-868 PHDGQTADSYFT
+868 PHDGQIPDSYFT

-888 TAYGTLLKDLRTPS
+888 VSYGTPLKDLRTPT

-927 TGARFTIEATDDSVD
+927 TGARFTIEAADDSVD
-942 HTGYDPELYPVTV
+942 HAGYDPELYPVTV

-963 YTSDKMSD
+963 YTSDKIGD
-971 IADQFQPYPGKA
+971 LAHQFRPYPGKA

-995 ARITDWAGNVTYL
+995 AKITDWAGNVTYL

-1033 EDGLRIAF
+1033 QDGLRIAF

-1055 MTYTA
+1055 MTYAA
-1060 EGGWYV
+1060 EDGWYV
-1066 LWLSAASGSQEGQQT
+1066 LRLSAVSGSQEGQQT

-1093 LHFQWYAG
+1093 VHFQWYAG
-1101 HDFDDTGLCSHCG
+1101 HGFDDTGLCSHCG

-1145 TSVVMLTNASLSADA
+1145 TSVVMLTNVSLPADA

-1190 NLTIRDSTS
+1190 DLTIRDSTS

-1206 ALTVKGGRL
+1206 ALTVKDGRL

-1242 ITSEDAAYPRMALAS
+1242 ITSEDAAYPRAALAF

-1279 NVAVV
+1279 NIAVV

-1314 YFADFED
+1314 YFAVFED
-1321 AAQYAATLEGSAITL
+1321 AAQYAAALEGSAITL
-1336 LRDALWSGM
+1336 LRDALWGSM

-1370 GSFTICDSQG
+1370 ASLTICDSQG

-1442 EGYTFQKADGNYANT
+1442 EGYTFQKADGSYANT

-1473 VTTPPFTITRYP
+1473 VTTPPFIITRYP

-1499 PDFIT
+1499 PDFVT

-1655 LGGKVTLAKDAA
+1655 LGGKVTLAKNAA

-1673 SYTNSASIFGPNRI
+1673 SYTSSASIFGPNRI

-1695 VALRDGSSVSGGSFI
+1695 VALQDGSSVSGGSFL
-1710 GAVTISDTV
+1710 GAITISDTV

-1727 GDVTINHGGKLI
+1727 GDVTIDNGGKLV
-1739 ASAGTFGNVNV
+1739 ASAGTFGSVNV
-1750 KTGGG
+1750 QSGGG

-1764 KITQIDGSPCAA
+1764 EITQIDGSPCAA

-1795 IIGGVDV
+1795 IVGGVDV

-1865 AAAEDGLYALPA
+1865 ATAE
-1877 DNASHEIVAVD
+1877 
-1888 VAGNR
+1888 
-1893 TTVTVSVYRTY
+1893 
-1904 TVTPPTGTGFT
+1904 
-1915 FTGETTVRHGQ
+1915 
-1926 DYRFR
+1926 
-1931 VDIAPGYS
+1931 
-1939 KLPDY
+1939 
-1944 SLLVNGQTPG
+1944 
-1954 GMGDVDFDECLIPSV
+1954 
-1969 EGDLT
+1969 
-1974 ITVTGVADITPPEAE
+1974 
-1989 LTIAGNPFRQFL
+1989 
-2001 NTVTF
+2001 
-2006 GLFFKSTQTVTVTA
+2006 
-2020 SDLGSGVDT
+2020 
-2029 AAWML
+2029 
-2034 SDTVFASQDAIT
+2034 
-2046 GSWTDL
+2046 
-2052 SLTDGSGSFS
+2052 GSGSFS

-2104 YTKRS
+2104 YVKRS

-2116 VTLNGN
+2116 VALNGN

-2268 RNFRITAKRV
+2268 RNFRITAKSV

-2362 TVRPVTVEDLHIQ
+2362 TVRTVTVEGLHIQ

-2396 VSGDDVALVKGTPSF
+2396 VSGDHVALVKGTPSF
-2411 TSIRAAED
+2411 TSIRTAED

-2451 YALTGSEYAVNSNDW
+2451 YALTGGEYAVNSNDW

-2485 TADGVWQQTLRATD
+2485 TADGVWQQTLRAAG

-2508 YVKDLSTGAISLQV
+2508 YVKDLATGAISLQV

-2549 SRITFGLF
+2549 SRITFDLF
-2557 YREEQAVTITSADE
+2557 YREEQTVVITSADE

-2593 QETFLPYEKALA
+2593 QEAFLPYEKALA

-2619 DQAGNVTYLRSDG
+2619 DRAGNVTCLRSDG

-2664 VTVSVNGAPVELT
+2664 VTVTVNGTPVELT
-2677 EGQLV
+2677 EGRLV
-2682 LQPAEGTQLVTATD
+2682 LRPAEGTQLVTATD

-2711 HTWGDWNSNGDGTHT
+2711 HIWGDWSSNGDDTHT
-2726 RTCTISGCGAPE
+2726 RTCTISGCGALE

-2802 DAQASRELQQAD
+2802 DAQACRELRQTD
-2814 TVTEQLPATPT
+2814 TVTEKLPAAPT

>member
-1 MHLRNKTVQQ
+1 MHLRSKTVQQ

-34 TPPLTTPMD
+34 TPPVTTPMD

-74 SDDSTHA
+74 SDDSAHA

-187 DDGSSVG
+187 DDGSSIG

-230 GDSWTMGLGKV
+230 GDTWTMGLGKV
-241 TATAGH
+241 TAAAGH
-247 ALSRYSYGLYVDY
+247 ALSNYSYGLYVDY

-282 YGSQGVFAGEEV
+282 YGSQGVFAGEEI
-294 IVKNGAVVTATG
+294 IVKNGATVTATG

-335 YGGTSVKGGSKGV
+335 YGGTSVKGDSKGV
-348 RCDSRFTLTDGYVF
+348 RCDSRFTLTDGCVF

-382 IMESGKLEGIS
+382 MMESGKLEGIS

-476 TSNKCKVQL
+476 VSNKSKTQL

-491 AKAGVS
+491 ARAGVS

-528 YVTGRNTA
+528 YVTGRNMA

-568 TFSNKQYWKD
+568 TFSNKQYRKD

-620 RRYAA
+620 QRYAA

-650 DDGGPLVH
+650 DDGQPLVH

-667 RFTLDLHGHTIAGK
+667 RFTLDLHDHTIAGK
-681 TSDYKEGVVTVTG
+681 TSDYREGVVTVTG

-740 NGDTSISVYAPDGAR
+740 NGDTSASVYAPDGAR

-765 RVAGTYASAPTETP
+765 RVAGTYASAPAETP
-779 HVSIAGGTFHNGL
+779 HVSLAGGTFHNGL

-802 AATLLAILKDGYAL
+802 AATLLAILKEGYAL
-816 ARTDGTLVD
+816 AHADGTPVD

-830 SFSRFS
+830 SFSRLF

-844 VQVVAHTHD
+844 VQVVAHTHN

-862 ACGYAC
+862 GCGYAC
-868 PHDGQTADSYFT
+868 PHDGQMPDSYFT
-880 LPVCSLCG
+880 LPVCSLCD
-888 TAYGTLLKDLRTPS
+888 TSYGTPLKDLRTPT

-927 TGARFTIEATDDSVD
+927 TGARFTIEAADDSVD
-942 HTGYDPELYPVTV
+942 HAGYDPELYPVTV

-963 YTSDKMSD
+963 YTSDKMGD
-971 IADQFQPYPGKA
+971 LADQFRPYPGKA

-995 ARITDWAGNVTYL
+995 AKITDWAGNVTYL

-1033 EDGLRIAF
+1033 QDGLRIAF

-1055 MTYTA
+1055 MTYAT
-1060 EGGWYV
+1060 EDGWYV
-1066 LWLSAASGSQEGQQT
+1066 LRLSAVSGSQEGQQT

-1093 LHFQWYAG
+1093 VHFQWYAG
-1101 HDFDDTGLCSHCG
+1101 HSFDDTGLCSHCG
-1114 LQAEARWNDAF
+1114 LQAEARWNDVF

-1138 DEDGARF
+1138 AEDGARF
-1145 TSVVMLTNASLSADA
+1145 TAVVMLTNVSLPADA

-1174 HTLTLSAP
+1174 HTLILSAP

-1221 FENTLNLQA
+1221 FENTLDLQD

-1242 ITSEDAAYPRMALAS
+1242 ITSEDAAYPRAALAFH
-1257 RTAYQQAD
+1257 TAYQQAD

-1314 YFADFED
+1314 YFAIFED

-1336 LRDALWSGM
+1336 LKDALWSSM

-1357 GKTLSGSNDLMID
+1357 GKSLSGSNDLMID

-1432 TSRTPLFFPA
+1432 TSRTPLSFPA
-1442 EGYTFQKADGNYANT
+1442 EGYTFQKADGSYANT

-1499 PDFIT
+1499 PDFVT
-1504 EVTFHIPESSPT
+1504 EVTFHIPESDPT

-1529 IKSYGSAVAWQNPF
+1529 IKSYGSALAWQNPF
-1543 TIYTFIDGPA
+1543 TLYTFIDGPA

-1572 VRELT
+1572 VRELV
-1577 CDHPGVDADNRCSQ
+1577 CDHPGVDAGNRCSQ

-1627 TLTVLRSSTDPISVN
+1627 TLTALRSSTDPISVN

-1655 LGGKVTLAKDAA
+1655 LGGKVTLAKDTA

-1727 GDVTINHGGKLI
+1727 GDVTINNGGKLV
-1739 ASAGTFGNVNV
+1739 ASAGTFGSVNV
-1750 KTGGG
+1750 KSGGG

-1764 KITQIDGSPCAA
+1764 KITQIDGSLCAA

-1795 IIGGVDV
+1795 IVSGVDV

-1826 EDADAPVI
+1826 EDA
-1834 TGITDGE
+1834 
-1841 TYYGDVTFTVTDA
+1841 
-1854 HDFTVTVDGQP
+1854 
-1865 AAAEDGLYALPA
+1865 
-1877 DNASHEIVAVD
+1877 
-1888 VAGNR
+1888 
-1893 TTVTVSVYRTY
+1893 
-1904 TVTPPTGTGFT
+1904 
-1915 FTGETTVRHGQ
+1915 
-1926 DYRFR
+1926 
-1931 VDIAPGYS
+1931 
-1939 KLPDY
+1939 
-1944 SLLVNGQTPG
+1944 
-1954 GMGDVDFDECLIPSV
+1954 DECLIPSV

-2006 GLFFKSTQTVTVTA
+2006 GLFFKSTQTVTVTV

-2104 YTKRS
+2104 YVKRS

-2116 VTLNGN
+2116 VALNGN

-2303 TLSANFDGNDL
+2303 TLSANFDGHDL

-2323 DGKNVGTG
+2323 DGKNAGTG

-2362 TVRPVTVEDLHIQ
+2362 TVRTVTVEDLHIQ

-2396 VSGDDVALVKGTPSF
+2396 VSGDHVALVKGTPSF
-2411 TSIRAAED
+2411 TSIRTAED

-2451 YALTGSEYAVNSNDW
+2451 YALTGGEYAVNSNDW

-2485 TADGVWQQTLRATD
+2485 TADGVWQQTLRAAD

-2508 YVKDLSTGAISLQV
+2508 YVKDLATGAISPQV

-2549 SRITFGLF
+2549 SRITFDLF
-2557 YREEQAVTITSADE
+2557 YREEQTVVITSADE

-2585 DLDIPALE
+2585 DLDLPALE

-2619 DQAGNVTYLRSDG
+2619 DRAGNVTCLRSDG

-2664 VTVSVNGAPVELT
+2664 VTVTVNGTPVELT
-2677 EGQLV
+2677 EGRLV
-2682 LQPAEGTQLVTATD
+2682 LRPSEETQLVTATD

-2711 HTWGDWNSNGDGTHT
+2711 HTWGGWSSNGDDTHT

-2846 LLLVLRRRNSHRTA
+2846 LLLVLRQRNSHRTA

>member
-11 LLSVI
+11 L

-34 TPPLTTPMD
+34 TPPVTTPMD

-230 GDSWTMGLGKV
+230 GDTWTMGLGKV
-241 TATAGH
+241 TAAAGH
-247 ALSRYSYGLYVDY
+247 ALSNYSYGLYVDY

-282 YGSQGVFAGEEV
+282 YGSQGVFAGEEI
-294 IVKNGAVVTATG
+294 IVKNGATVTATG

-335 YGGTSVKGGSKGV
+335 YGGTSVKGDSKGV
-348 RCDSRFTLTDGYVF
+348 RCDSRLTLTDGYVF

-476 TSNKCKVQL
+476 VSNKSKTQL

-491 AKAGVS
+491 ARAGVS

-547 LPEITASSAYDAE
+547 LPEITASSAYDAG

-568 TFSNKQYWKD
+568 TFSNKQYRKD

-620 RRYAA
+620 QRYAA

-650 DDGGPLVH
+650 DDGTPLVH

-667 RFTLDLHGHTIAGK
+667 RFTLDLHNHTIAGK
-681 TSDYKEGVVTVTG
+681 TSDYREGVVTVTG

-740 NGDTSISVYAPDGAR
+740 NGDTSASVYAPDGAR
-755 LTIESGEFTG
+755 LTIESGQFTG
-765 RVAGTYASAPTETP
+765 RVAGTYASAPAETP

-802 AATLLAILKDGYAL
+802 AATLLAILKEGYAL
-816 ARTDGTLVD
+816 AHADGTPVD

-830 SFSRFS
+830 SFSRLF

-844 VQVVAHTHD
+844 VQVVAHTHN

-862 ACGYAC
+862 GCGYAC
-868 PHDGQTADSYFT
+868 PHDGQMPDSYFT

-888 TAYGTLLKDLRTPS
+888 VSYGTPLKDLRTPT

-927 TGARFTIEATDDSVD
+927 TGARFTA
-942 HTGYDPELYPVTV
+942 
-955 EYLVTDQR
+955 
-963 YTSDKMSD
+963 
-971 IADQFQPYPGKA
+971 
-983 VALPD
+983 
-988 DQTSIVY
+988 
-995 ARITDWAGNVTYL
+995 
-1008 STDDLTVDATAP
+1008 
-1020 EISSDVAENQIYC
+1020 
-1033 EDGLRIAF
+1033 
-1041 RDDHLKSVTLNGTE
+1041 
-1055 MTYTA
+1055 
-1060 EGGWYV
+1060 
-1066 LWLSAASGSQEGQQT
+1066 
-1081 LTVTDEAGNGTT
+1081 
-1093 LHFQWYAG
+1093 
-1101 HDFDDTGLCSHCG
+1101 
-1114 LQAEARWNDAF
+1114 
-1125 FPHLED
+1125 
-1131 ALTSADA
+1131 
-1138 DEDGARF
+1138 
-1145 TSVVMLTNASLSADA
+1145 VVMLTNVSLPADA

-1190 NLTIRDSTS
+1190 RLTIRDSTS

-1221 FENTLNLQA
+1221 LENTLDLQD

-1242 ITSEDAAYPRMALAS
+1242 ITSEDAAYPRAALAS
-1257 RTAYQQAD
+1257 GTAYQQAD

-1336 LRDALWSGM
+1336 LRDALWSSM

-1357 GKTLSGSNDLMID
+1357 GKTLSGSDDLMID

-1387 GTIWVLGGHV
+1387 GTILVLGGHV
-1397 AITGGQFNRV
+1397 AITDGQFNRV

-1432 TSRTPLFFPA
+1432 TSRTPLSFPA
-1442 EGYTFQKADGNYANT
+1442 EGYTFQKADGTYANT

-1485 VDTDLYPTTPVGYR
+1485 VDTDLYTTTPVGYR
-1499 PDFIT
+1499 PDFVT
-1504 EVTFHIPESSPT
+1504 EVTFHIPESDPT

-1529 IKSYGSAVAWQNPF
+1529 IKSYGSALVWQNPF

-1553 QYYGIFSYK
+1553 RYYGIFSYK

-1572 VRELT
+1572 VRELV
-1577 CDHPGVDADNRCSQ
+1577 CDHPGVDAGNRCSQ

-1627 TLTVLRSSTDPISVN
+1627 TLTILRSSTDPISVN

-1647 LTAAQGVM
+1647 LTAAQGVT
-1655 LGGKVTLAKDAA
+1655 LGGKVTLAKKAN

-1673 SYTNSASIFGPNRI
+1673 SYTSSASIFGPNRI

-1695 VALRDGSSVSGGSFI
+1695 VALRDGSSVSGGSFL

-1727 GDVTINHGGKLI
+1727 GDVTINNGGKLV

-1750 KTGGG
+1750 KSGGG

-1795 IIGGVDV
+1795 IVGGVDV

-1865 AAAEDGLYALPA
+1865 ATAEGSLYTLPA
-1877 DNASHEIVAVD
+1877 DNVSHEIVAVD

-1893 TTVTVSVYRTY
+1893 TTVTVSVYQVY

-2006 GLFFKSTQTVTVTA
+2006 GLFFKSTQTVTVTV

-2034 SDTVFASQDAIT
+2034 SDTVFASPDAIT

-2095 AQADTRQIT
+2095 AQADTQQIT
-2104 YTKRS
+2104 YVKRS

-2116 VTLNGN
+2116 VALNGN

-2268 RNFRITAKRV
+2268 RDFRITAKRV

-2349 TLASQPAGTTADI
+2349 TLASQPAGTMADI
-2362 TVRPVTVEDLHIQ
+2362 TVRTVTVEDLHIQ
-2375 DKLYDGTDRA
+2375 DKRYDGTDRA

-2396 VSGDDVALVKGTPSF
+2396 VSGDHVALVKGTPSF
-2411 TSIRAAED
+2411 TSIRTAED

-2451 YALTGSEYAVNSNDW
+2451 YALTGGEYAVNSNDW

-2508 YVKDLSTGAISLQV
+2508 YVKDLATGAISLQV

-2549 SRITFGLF
+2549 SRITFDLF
-2557 YREEQAVTITSADE
+2557 YREEQTVVITSADE

-2593 QETFLPYEKALA
+2593 QETFLPYEKVLA

-2619 DQAGNVTYLRSDG
+2619 DRAGNVTCLRSDG

-2664 VTVSVNGAPVELT
+2664 VTVTVNGTPVELT
-2677 EGQLV
+2677 EGRLV
-2682 LQPAEGTQLVTATD
+2682 LRPSEETQLVTATD

-2711 HTWGDWNSNGDGTHT
+2711 HTWGDWSSNGDDTHT
-2726 RTCTISGCGAPE
+2726 RTCTISGCGASE

-2757 CGGAYGDVDAHRHAD
+2757 CGGAYGGVDAHRHAD

-2789 EYWYCAACGKYFA
+2789 EHWYCAACGKYFA
-2802 DAQASRELQQAD
+2802 DAQASRELRQAD
-2814 TVTEQLPATPT
+2814 TVTEKLPAAPT

>member
-1 MHLRNKTVQQ
+1 MHLRSKTVQQ

-16 LSVVMVLSM
+16 LSVVMILSM

-34 TPPLTTPMD
+34 TPPVTTPMD

-96 ASTLTGGSRST
+96 TSTLTGGSRST

-230 GDSWTMGLGKV
+230 GDTWTMGLGKV
-241 TATAGH
+241 TAAAGH

-294 IVKNGAVVTATG
+294 IVKNGATVTATG

-325 VSGENSKVLG
+325 VSGESSRVLG
-335 YGGTSVKGGSKGV
+335 YGGTSVKGDSKGV
-348 RCDSRFTLTDGYVF
+348 RCDSRFTLTDGCVF

-440 YGFYG
+440 YGFCG

-476 TSNKCKVQL
+476 VSNKSKTRL

-491 AKAGVS
+491 ARAGVS

-528 YVTGRNTA
+528 YVTGRNMA

-568 TFSNKQYWKD
+568 TFSNKQYRKD

-620 RRYAA
+620 QRYAA

-650 DDGGPLVH
+650 DDG
-658 DPVVTITGG
+658 
-667 RFTLDLHGHTIAGK
+667 
-681 TSDYKEGVVTVTG
+681 
-694 GQLRIENGTLENL
+694 
-707 YTGNDS
+707 
-713 KAQALTLLGTDTH
+713 
-726 VTLANV
+726 
-732 TAIGATPP
+732 
-740 NGDTSISVYAPDGAR
+740 
-755 LTIESGEFTG
+755 
-765 RVAGTYASAPTETP
+765 
-779 HVSIAGGTFHNGL
+779 
-792 SYSIHETEAN
+792 
-802 AATLLAILKDGYAL
+802 
-816 ARTDGTLVD
+816 
-825 LGTEP
+825 
-830 SFSRFS
+830 
-836 GTYTLSGE
+836 
-844 VQVVAHTHD
+844 
-853 VRSGRPGYC
+853 
-862 ACGYAC
+862 
-868 PHDGQTADSYFT
+868 
-880 LPVCSLCG
+880 
-888 TAYGTLLKDLRTPS
+888 
-902 GKIII
+902 
-907 DENNWWQDFLNTVTF
+907 
-922 GLFFP
+922 
-927 TGARFTIEATDDSVD
+927 
-942 HTGYDPELYPVTV
+942 
-955 EYLVTDQR
+955 
-963 YTSDKMSD
+963 
-971 IADQFQPYPGKA
+971 
-983 VALPD
+983 
-988 DQTSIVY
+988 
-995 ARITDWAGNVTYL
+995 
-1008 STDDLTVDATAP
+1008 
-1020 EISSDVAENQIYC
+1020 
-1033 EDGLRIAF
+1033 
-1041 RDDHLKSVTLNGTE
+1041 TE
-1055 MTYTA
+1055 MTYAA
-1060 EGGWYV
+1060 EDGWYV
-1066 LWLSAASGSQEGQQT
+1066 LRLSAVSGSQEGQQT

-1093 LHFQWYAG
+1093 VHFQWYAG
-1101 HDFDDTGLCSHCG
+1101 HGFDDTGLCSHCG

-1145 TSVVMLTNASLSADA
+1145 TSVVMLTNVSLPADA

-1190 NLTIRDSTS
+1190 DLTIRDSTS

-1242 ITSEDAAYPRMALAS
+1242 ITSEDAAYPRAALAS
-1257 RTAYQQAD
+1257 CTAYQQAD

-1314 YFADFED
+1314 YFAVFED
-1321 AAQYAATLEGSAITL
+1321 AAQYAAALEGSAITL
-1336 LRDALWSGM
+1336 LRDALWGSM
-1345 GLPTGTYTLDLN
+1345 GLPIGTYTLDLN

-1370 GSFTICDSQG
+1370 ASLTICDSQG

-1442 EGYTFQKADGNYANT
+1442 EGYTFQKADGSYANT
-1457 GDVVMEE
+1457 GDVVTEE

-1473 VTTPPFTITRYP
+1473 VTTPPFIITRYP

-1499 PDFIT
+1499 PDFVT

-1572 VRELT
+1572 VRELA

-1687 EGGTFYGA
+1687 EGGAFYGA
-1695 VALRDGSSVSGGSFI
+1695 VALQDGSSVSGGSFL

-1727 GDVTINHGGKLI
+1727 GDVTIDNGGKLV
-1739 ASAGTFGNVNV
+1739 ASAGTFGSVNV
-1750 KTGGG
+1750 QSGGG

-1764 KITQIDGSPCAA
+1764 EITQIDGSPCAA

-1795 IIGGVDV
+1795 IVGGVDV

-1841 TYYGDVTFTVTDA
+1841 TYYDDVTFTVTDA

-1865 AAAEDGLYALPA
+1865 ATAEGSLYTLPA
-1877 DNASHEIVAVD
+1877 DNVSHEIVAVD

-1893 TTVTVSVYRTY
+1893 TTVTVSVYRIY

-2006 GLFFKSTQTVTVTA
+2006 GLFFKSTQTVTVTV

-2104 YTKRS
+2104 YVKRS

-2116 VTLNGN
+2116 VALNGN

-2268 RNFRITAKRV
+2268 RNFRITAKSV

-2291 DGTTDATIVTGG
+2291 DGTTDAAIVTGG

-2331 KTVSFSGFSLEG
+2331 KTVFFSGFSLEG

-2349 TLASQPAGTTADI
+2349 TLASQPVGTTADI

-2396 VSGDDVALVKGTPSF
+2396 VSGDHVALVKGTPSF
-2411 TSIRAAED
+2411 TSIRTAED

-2451 YALTGSEYAVNSNDW
+2451 YALTGGEYAVNSNDW

-2485 TADGVWQQTLRATD
+2485 TADGVWQQTLRAAD

-2508 YVKDLSTGAISLQV
+2508 YVKDLATGAISLQV

-2549 SRITFGLF
+2549 SRITFDLF
-2557 YREEQAVTITSADE
+2557 YREEQTVVITSADE

-2593 QETFLPYEKALA
+2593 QEAFLPYEKALA

-2619 DQAGNVTYLRSDG
+2619 DRAGNVTCLRSDG

-2664 VTVSVNGAPVELT
+2664 VTVTVNGTPVELT
-2677 EGQLV
+2677 EGRLV
-2682 LQPAEGTQLVTATD
+2682 LRPAEGTQLVTATD

-2711 HTWGDWNSNGDGTHT
+2711 HTWGDWSSNGDDTHT
-2726 RTCTISGCGAPE
+2726 RTCTISGCGALE

-2802 DAQASRELQQAD
+2802 DAQACRELRQAD
-2814 TVTEQLPATPT
+2814 TVTEKLPATPT

>member
-1 MHLRNKTVQQ
+1 MHLRSKTVQQ

-34 TPPLTTPMD
+34 TPPVTTPMD

-230 GDSWTMGLGKV
+230 GDTWTMGLGKV
-241 TATAGH
+241 TAAAGH
-247 ALSRYSYGLYVDY
+247 ALSNYSYGLYVDY

-282 YGSQGVFAGEEV
+282 YGSQGVFAGEEI
-294 IVKNGAVVTATG
+294 IVKNGATVTATG

-335 YGGTSVKGGSKGV
+335 YGGTSVKGDSKGV
-348 RCDSRFTLTDGYVF
+348 RCDSRFTLTDGCVF

-382 IMESGKLEGIS
+382 MMESGKLEGIS

-476 TSNKCKVQL
+476 VSNKSKTQL

-491 AKAGVS
+491 ARAGVS

-547 LPEITASSAYDAE
+547 LPEITASSAYDAG

-568 TFSNKQYWKD
+568 AFSNKQYRKD

-620 RRYAA
+620 QRYAA

-641 TLRLLTDLI
+641 
-650 DDGGPLVH
+650 
-658 DPVVTITGG
+658 
-667 RFTLDLHGHTIAGK
+667 
-681 TSDYKEGVVTVTG
+681 
-694 GQLRIENGTLENL
+694 
-707 YTGNDS
+707 
-713 KAQALTLLGTDTH
+713 
-726 VTLANV
+726 
-732 TAIGATPP
+732 
-740 NGDTSISVYAPDGAR
+740 
-755 LTIESGEFTG
+755 
-765 RVAGTYASAPTETP
+765 
-779 HVSIAGGTFHNGL
+779 
-792 SYSIHETEAN
+792 
-802 AATLLAILKDGYAL
+802 
-816 ARTDGTLVD
+816 
-825 LGTEP
+825 
-830 SFSRFS
+830 
-836 GTYTLSGE
+836 
-844 VQVVAHTHD
+844 
-853 VRSGRPGYC
+853 
-862 ACGYAC
+862 GYAC
-868 PHDGQTADSYFT
+868 PHDGQMPDSYFT

-888 TAYGTLLKDLRTPS
+888 ISYGTPLKDLRTPT

-927 TGARFTIEATDDSVD
+927 TGARFTIEAADDSVD
-942 HTGYDPELYPVTV
+942 HAGYDPELYPVTV

-963 YTSDKMSD
+963 YTSDKMGD
-971 IADQFQPYPGKA
+971 LADQFRPYPGKA

-995 ARITDWAGNVTYL
+995 AKITDWAGNVTYL

-1033 EDGLRIAF
+1033 QDGLRIAF

-1055 MTYTA
+1055 MTYAT
-1060 EGGWYV
+1060 EDGWYV
-1066 LWLSAASGSQEGQQT
+1066 LRLSAVSGSQEGQQT

-1093 LHFQWYAG
+1093 VHFQWYAG

-1114 LQAEARWNDAF
+1114 LQAEARWNDVF

-1145 TSVVMLTNASLSADA
+1145 TSVVMLTNVSLPADA

-1190 NLTIRDSTS
+1190 SLTIRDSTS

-1215 TVEAGC
+1215 TVEASC

-1242 ITSEDAAYPRMALAS
+1242 ITSEDAAYPRAALAS
-1257 RTAYQQAD
+1257 GAAYQQAD

-1279 NVAVV
+1279 NIAVV

-1336 LRDALWSGM
+1336 LRDALWSSM

-1357 GKTLSGSNDLMID
+1357 GKTLSGSNDLMVD

-1387 GTIWVLGGHV
+1387 GTILVLGGHV

-1442 EGYTFQKADGNYANT
+1442 EGYTFQKADGSYANT
-1457 GDVVMEE
+1457 GDVVTEE

-1499 PDFIT
+1499 PEFVT
-1504 EVTFHIPESSPT
+1504 EVTFHIPESRPT

-1529 IKSYGSAVAWQNPF
+1529 IKSYGSALVWQNPF
-1543 TIYTFIDGPA
+1543 TLYAFIDGPA

-1572 VRELT
+1572 VRELV
-1577 CDHPGVDADNRCSQ
+1577 CDHPGVDADNRCIQ

-1627 TLTVLRSSTDPISVN
+1627 TLTILRSSTDPISVN

-1655 LGGKVTLAKDAA
+1655 LGGKVTLAKDAT

-1695 VALRDGSSVSGGSFI
+1695 VAMQDGSSVSSGSFL

-1727 GDVTINHGGKLI
+1727 GDVTIDNGGKLV
-1739 ASAGTFGNVNV
+1739 ASAGTFGSVTV
-1750 KTGGG
+1750 QSGGG

-1764 KITQIDGSPCAA
+1764 EITQSNGSLCAA

-1795 IIGGVDV
+1795 IVGGVDV
-1802 VPHAQHQYVW
+1802 VPHTQHQYVW

-1865 AAAEDGLYALPA
+1865 ATAEGSLYTLPA
-1877 DNASHEIVAVD
+1877 DNVSHEIVAVD

-1954 GMGDVDFDECLIPSV
+1954 GMGDADFDECLIPSV

-2006 GLFFKSTQTVTVTA
+2006 GLFFKSTQTVTVTV

-2104 YTKRS
+2104 YVKRS

-2116 VTLNGN
+2116 VALNGN

-2185 MTSVALSVQKAE
+2185 MTSVVLSVQKAE

-2224 TGALTVEYRAQG
+2224 TGALTVEYRPQG

-2268 RNFRITAKRV
+2268 RNFRITAKSV

-2349 TLASQPAGTTADI
+2349 ALTSQPAGTTADI

-2375 DKLYDGTDRA
+2375 DKRYDGTDRA

-2396 VSGDDVALVKGTPSF
+2396 VSGDHVALVKGTPSF
-2411 TSIRAAED
+2411 TSIRTAED

-2451 YALTGSEYAVNSNDW
+2451 YALTGGEYAVNSNDW

-2485 TADGVWQQTLRATD
+2485 TADGVWQQTLRAAD

-2508 YVKDLSTGAISLQV
+2508 YVKDLATGAISLQV

-2549 SRITFGLF
+2549 SRITFDLF
-2557 YREEQAVTITSADE
+2557 YREEQTVVITSADE

-2619 DQAGNVTYLRSDG
+2619 DRAGNVTYLRSDG
-2632 MVLDATAPAITGA
+2632 MVLGATAPAITGA

-2664 VTVSVNGAPVELT
+2664 VTVTVNGAPVELT
-2677 EGQLV
+2677 EGRLV
-2682 LQPAEGTQLVTATD
+2682 LRPAEGTQVVTATD

-2711 HTWGDWNSNGDGTHT
+2711 HTWGDWSSNGDDTHT
-2726 RTCTISGCGAPE
+2726 RTCTISGCGASE

-2777 AKAATTEAPGNI
+2777 AKAAATEAPGNI

-2802 DAQASRELQQAD
+2802 DAQASRELRQAD
-2814 TVTEQLPATPT
+2814 TVTEKLPATPT

>member
-1 MHLRNKTVQQ
+1 
-11 LLSVI
+11 
-16 LSVVMVLSM
+16 
-25 LPMEVLAQE
+25 
-34 TPPLTTPMD
+34 
-43 LTAITEDTSGDGW
+43 
-56 SWTQST
+56 
-62 KTLTLTG
+62 
-69 LTLTV
+69 
-74 SDDSTHA
+74 
-81 LILPDGA
+81 
-88 TIDLADGT
+88 
-96 ASTLTGGSRST
+96 
-107 VYSSGE
+107 
-113 VKLRGSGSLTVY
+113 
-125 GRGWRSATLDMFIPG
+125 MFIPG

-230 GDSWTMGLGKV
+230 GDTWTMGLGKV

-282 YGSQGVFAGEEV
+282 YGSQGVFTGEEI
-294 IVKNGAVVTATG
+294 IVKNGATVTATG

-325 VSGENSKVLG
+325 VSGENSRVLG
-335 YGGTSVKGGSKGV
+335 YGGTSVKGDSKGV
-348 RCDSRFTLTDGYVF
+348 RCGSRFTLTDGCVF

-416 TAKITG
+416 AAKITG

-445 SDELT
+445 SDELA

-470 LAALSV
+470 LAAISV
-476 TSNKCKVQL
+476 VSNKSKTQL

-491 AKAGVS
+491 ARAGIS

-528 YVTGRNTA
+528 YVTGRNMA

-568 TFSNKQYWKD
+568 TFSDKQYRKD
-578 GTAALS
+578 GTAA

-605 KRVYEAVLLTDGAVT
+605 KRVYEAVLLTDGAVIQ
-620 RRYAA
+620 RYAA

-650 DDGGPLVH
+650 DDGKPLVH

-694 GQLRIENGTLENL
+694 GQFRIENGTLENL

-740 NGDTSISVYAPDGAR
+740 NGDTSASVYAPDGAR

-802 AATLLAILKDGYAL
+802 AATLLAILKEGYAL
-816 ARTDGTLVD
+816 AHADGTPVD

-830 SFSRFS
+830 SFNRFS

-844 VQVVAHTHD
+844 VQVVAHTHN

-862 ACGYAC
+862 GCGYAC
-868 PHDGQTADSYFT
+868 PHDGQMPDSYFT

-888 TAYGTLLKDLRTPS
+888 VSYGTPLKDLRTPT

-927 TGARFTIEATDDSVD
+927 TGARFTIEAADDSVD
-942 HTGYDPELYPVTV
+942 HAGYDPELYPVTV

-963 YTSDKMSD
+963 YTSDKMGD
-971 IADQFQPYPGKA
+971 LADQFRPYPGKA

-995 ARITDWAGNVTYL
+995 AKITDWAGNVTYL
-1008 STDDLTVDATAP
+1008 STDDLTVDTTAP

-1033 EDGLRIAF
+1033 QDGLRIAF

-1055 MTYTA
+1055 MTYAA
-1060 EGGWYV
+1060 EDGWYV
-1066 LWLSAASGSQEGQQT
+1066 LRLSAVSGSQEGQQT

-1093 LHFQWYAG
+1093 VHFQWYAG
-1101 HDFDDTGLCSHCG
+1101 HSFDDTGLCSHCG
-1114 LQAEARWNDAF
+1114 LQAEARWNDVF

-1138 DEDGARF
+1138 AEDGARF
-1145 TSVVMLTNASLSADA
+1145 AAVVMLTNVSLPADA

-1206 ALTVKGGRL
+1206 ALAVKGGRL
-1215 TVEAGC
+1215 TVEASC

-1242 ITSEDAAYPRMALAS
+1242 ITSEDAAYPRAALAFC
-1257 RTAYQQAD
+1257 TAYQQAD

-1336 LRDALWSGM
+1336 LRDALWSSM

-1357 GKTLSGSNDLMID
+1357 GKSLSGSNDLMID
-1370 GSFTICDSQG
+1370 GSLTICDSQG

-1442 EGYTFQKADGNYANT
+1442 EGYTFQKADGSYANT

-1499 PDFIT
+1499 PEFVT

-1529 IKSYGSAVAWQNPF
+1529 IKSYGSALAWQNPF
-1543 TIYTFIDGPA
+1543 TLYTFIDGPA

-1572 VRELT
+1572 VRELA

-1591 CRAEV
+1591 CHAEV

-1655 LGGKVTLAKDAA
+1655 LGGKVTLAKNAA

-1673 SYTNSASIFGPNRI
+1673 SYTSSASIFGSNRI

-1695 VALRDGSSVSGGSFI
+1695 VALQDGSSVSSGSFI

-1727 GDVTINHGGKLI
+1727 GDVTINNGGKLV
-1739 ASAGTFGNVNV
+1739 ASAGTFGSVTV
-1750 KTGGG
+1750 QSSGG

-1764 KITQIDGSPCAA
+1764 EITQIDGTPCAA
-1776 LLAEGYA
+1776 LLAEGCA
-1783 YSDGGIINGYVP
+1783 YSDGSIINGYVP
-1795 IIGGVDV
+1795 IVGGGDV

-1826 EDADAPVI
+1826 EDA
-1834 TGITDGE
+1834 
-1841 TYYGDVTFTVTDA
+1841 
-1854 HDFTVTVDGQP
+1854 
-1865 AAAEDGLYALPA
+1865 
-1877 DNASHEIVAVD
+1877 
-1888 VAGNR
+1888 
-1893 TTVTVSVYRTY
+1893 
-1904 TVTPPTGTGFT
+1904 
-1915 FTGETTVRHGQ
+1915 
-1926 DYRFR
+1926 
-1931 VDIAPGYS
+1931 
-1939 KLPDY
+1939 
-1944 SLLVNGQTPG
+1944 
-1954 GMGDVDFDECLIPSV
+1954 
-1969 EGDLT
+1969 
-1974 ITVTGVADITPPEAE
+1974 
-1989 LTIAGNPFRQFL
+1989 
-2001 NTVTF
+2001 
-2006 GLFFKSTQTVTVTA
+2006 
-2020 SDLGSGVDT
+2020 
-2029 AAWML
+2029 
-2034 SDTVFASQDAIT
+2034 
-2046 GSWTDL
+2046 
-2052 SLTDGSGSFS
+2052 
-2062 IQPGQKG
+2062 
-2069 YAYLRVTDRAG
+2069 
-2080 NITVLNSDGVVVYTD
+2080 
-2095 AQADTRQIT
+2095 
-2104 YTKRS
+2104 
-2109 GQDVSFH
+2109 
-2116 VTLNGN
+2116 
-2122 TVTGVQLADGTPLAG
+2122 
-2137 FTAAEDGTVT
+2137 
-2147 LPAATLQALAAG
+2147 
-2159 DYTLYV
+2159 
-2165 TYAPLGVAYN
+2165 
-2175 ARYEASEAPA
+2175 
-2185 MTSVALSVQKAE
+2185 
-2197 GSVAILD
+2197 
-2204 DVSRDY
+2204 
-2210 NGQPVETPAITSLG
+2210 
-2224 TGALTVEYRAQG
+2224 
-2236 GEFTTQAP
+2236 
-2244 KAVGSYTVR
+2244 
-2253 VTAAADDDYASASAQ
+2253 
-2268 RNFRITAKRV
+2268 
-2278 TIDGVTVEPSKTY
+2278 
-2291 DGTTDATIVTGG
+2291 
-2303 TLSANFDGNDL
+2303 
-2314 RIVTGSAAY
+2314 
-2323 DGKNVGTG
+2323 
-2331 KTVSFSGFSLEG
+2331 
-2343 DAAENY
+2343 ENY

-2362 TVRPVTVEDLHIQ
+2362 TVRTVTVEDLHIQ

-2396 VSGDDVALVKGTPSF
+2396 VSGDHVALVKGTPSF
-2411 TSIRAAED
+2411 TSIRTAED

-2436 YALTQPTGITASILP
+2436 YALAQPTGITASILP
-2451 YALTGSEYAVNSNDW
+2451 YALTGGEYAVNSNDW

-2485 TADGVWQQTLRATD
+2485 TADGVWQQTLRAAD

-2508 YVKDLSTGAISLQV
+2508 YVKDLATGATSLQV

-2549 SRITFGLF
+2549 SRITFDLF
-2557 YREEQAVTITSADE
+2557 YREEQTVVITSADE

-2619 DQAGNVTYLRSDG
+2619 DRAGNVTYLRSDG

-2645 ENGGVYCA
+2645 ENSGVYCA

-2664 VTVSVNGAPVELT
+2664 VTVTVNGTPVELT
-2677 EGQLV
+2677 EGRLV
-2682 LQPAEGTQLVTATD
+2682 LRPAEGTQLVTATD

-2711 HTWGDWNSNGDGTHT
+2711 HTWGDWSSNGDDTHT

-2738 TESCTGGEA
+2738 TESCTGSEA
-2747 TCVDRAVCEV
+2747 TCVDQAVCEV
-2757 CGGAYGDVDAHRHAD
+2757 CGGAYGDVDAHCHAD

-2802 DAQASRELQQAD
+2802 DAQASRELRKAD
-2814 TVTEQLPATPT
+2814 TVTEKLPAIPT

-2846 LLLVLRRRNSHRTA
+2846 LLLVLRRRNSHRAA

>member
-1 MHLRNKTVQQ
+1 MHLRSKTVQQ

-34 TPPLTTPMD
+34 TPPVTTPMD

-88 TIDLADGT
+88 TIDLTDGT

-149 DGGAVLKTDEGTE
+149 DGGAVPKTDEGTE

-230 GDSWTMGLGKV
+230 GDTWTMGLGKV

-282 YGSQGVFAGEEV
+282 YGSQGVFAGEEI
-294 IVKNGAVVTATG
+294 IVKNGATVTATG

-335 YGGTSVKGGSKGV
+335 YGGTSVKGDSKGV
-348 RCDSRFTLTDGYVF
+348 RCGSRFTLTDGYVF

-382 IMESGKLEGIS
+382 IMESSKLEGIS

-445 SDELT
+445 SHELT

-476 TSNKCKVQL
+476 VSNKSKTQL

-491 AKAGVS
+491 ARAGVS

-528 YVTGRNTA
+528 YVTGRNMA

-568 TFSNKQYWKD
+568 TFSDKQYRKD

-620 RRYAA
+620 QRYAA

-650 DDGGPLVH
+650 DDDEPLVH

-667 RFTLDLHGHTIAGK
+667 RFTLDLHNHTIAGK
-681 TSDYKEGVVTVTG
+681 TSDDKEGVVTVTG

-707 YTGNDS
+707 CTGNGS
-713 KAQALTLLGTDTH
+713 KAQALTLLGTGTH

-740 NGDTSISVYAPDGAR
+740 NGDTSASVYAPDGAR

-802 AATLLAILKDGYAL
+802 AATLLAILKEGYAL
-816 ARTDGTLVD
+816 AHADGTPVD

-830 SFSRFS
+830 SFSRLS

-844 VQVVAHTHD
+844 VQVVAHTHN

-862 ACGYAC
+862 GCGYAC
-868 PHDGQTADSYFT
+868 PHDGQIPDSYFT

-888 TAYGTLLKDLRTPS
+888 TSYGTPLKDLCTPT

-927 TGARFTIEATDDSVD
+927 TGARFTIEAADDSVD
-942 HTGYDPELYPVTV
+942 HAGYDPELYPVTV

-963 YTSDKMSD
+963 YTSDKMGD
-971 IADQFQPYPGKA
+971 LADQFRPYPGKA

-1033 EDGLRIAF
+1033 QDGLRIAF

-1055 MTYTA
+1055 MTYAA
-1060 EGGWYV
+1060 EDGWYV
-1066 LWLSAASGSQEGQQT
+1066 LRLSAVSGSQEGQQT

-1093 LHFQWYAG
+1093 VHFQWYAG

-1114 LQAEARWNDAF
+1114 LQAEARWNDVF

-1138 DEDGARF
+1138 AEDGARF
-1145 TSVVMLTNASLSADA
+1145 VSVVMLTNVSLPADA

-1190 NLTIRDSTS
+1190 
-1199 SGKITGQ
+1199 KITGQ

-1221 FENTLNLQA
+1221 FENTLDLQA
-1230 YNVTLFGGTFAR
+1230 YNVTLFGGTFAL
-1242 ITSEDAAYPRMALAS
+1242 ITSEDAAYPRAALAFH
-1257 RTAYQQAD
+1257 TAYQQAD

-1279 NVAVV
+1279 NVALV

-1336 LRDALWSGM
+1336 LRDALWSSM

-1380 GGKLWRD
+1380 DGKLWRD
-1387 GTIWVLGGHV
+1387 GTIWVLDGHV

-1442 EGYTFQKADGNYANT
+1442 EGYTFQKADGSYANT
-1457 GDVVMEE
+1457 GDVVTEE
-1464 NLRYLEDVT
+1464 DLRYLEDVT

-1485 VDTDLYPTTPVGYR
+1485 VDTDLYTTTPVGYR
-1499 PDFIT
+1499 PDFVT

-1529 IKSYGSAVAWQNPF
+1529 IKSYGSALAWQNPF
-1543 TIYTFIDGPA
+1543 TLYTFIDGPA
-1553 QYYGIFSYK
+1553 RYYGIFSYK

-1572 VRELT
+1572 VRELA

-1591 CRAEV
+1591 CHAEV

-1655 LGGKVTLAKDAA
+1655 LGGKVTLAKNAA

-1673 SYTNSASIFGPNRI
+1673 SYTSSASIFGSNRI
-1687 EGGTFYGA
+1687 EGGAFYGA
-1695 VALRDGSSVSGGSFI
+1695 VALQDGSSVSSGSFI

-1727 GDVTINHGGKLI
+1727 GDVTINNGGKLV
-1739 ASAGTFGNVNV
+1739 ASAGTFGSVTV
-1750 KTGGG
+1750 QSSGG

-1764 KITQIDGSPCAA
+1764 EITQIDGTPCAA
-1776 LLAEGYA
+1776 LLAEGCA
-1783 YSDGGIINGYVP
+1783 YSDGSIINGYVP
-1795 IIGGVDV
+1795 IVGGGDV

-1826 EDADAPVI
+1826 EDA
-1834 TGITDGE
+1834 
-1841 TYYGDVTFTVTDA
+1841 
-1854 HDFTVTVDGQP
+1854 
-1865 AAAEDGLYALPA
+1865 
-1877 DNASHEIVAVD
+1877 
-1888 VAGNR
+1888 
-1893 TTVTVSVYRTY
+1893 
-1904 TVTPPTGTGFT
+1904 
-1915 FTGETTVRHGQ
+1915 
-1926 DYRFR
+1926 
-1931 VDIAPGYS
+1931 
-1939 KLPDY
+1939 
-1944 SLLVNGQTPG
+1944 
-1954 GMGDVDFDECLIPSV
+1954 
-1969 EGDLT
+1969 
-1974 ITVTGVADITPPEAE
+1974 
-1989 LTIAGNPFRQFL
+1989 
-2001 NTVTF
+2001 
-2006 GLFFKSTQTVTVTA
+2006 
-2020 SDLGSGVDT
+2020 
-2029 AAWML
+2029 
-2034 SDTVFASQDAIT
+2034 
-2046 GSWTDL
+2046 
-2052 SLTDGSGSFS
+2052 
-2062 IQPGQKG
+2062 
-2069 YAYLRVTDRAG
+2069 
-2080 NITVLNSDGVVVYTD
+2080 
-2095 AQADTRQIT
+2095 
-2104 YTKRS
+2104 
-2109 GQDVSFH
+2109 
-2116 VTLNGN
+2116 
-2122 TVTGVQLADGTPLAG
+2122 
-2137 FTAAEDGTVT
+2137 
-2147 LPAATLQALAAG
+2147 
-2159 DYTLYV
+2159 
-2165 TYAPLGVAYN
+2165 
-2175 ARYEASEAPA
+2175 
-2185 MTSVALSVQKAE
+2185 
-2197 GSVAILD
+2197 
-2204 DVSRDY
+2204 
-2210 NGQPVETPAITSLG
+2210 
-2224 TGALTVEYRAQG
+2224 
-2236 GEFTTQAP
+2236 
-2244 KAVGSYTVR
+2244 
-2253 VTAAADDDYASASAQ
+2253 
-2268 RNFRITAKRV
+2268 
-2278 TIDGVTVEPSKTY
+2278 
-2291 DGTTDATIVTGG
+2291 
-2303 TLSANFDGNDL
+2303 
-2314 RIVTGSAAY
+2314 
-2323 DGKNVGTG
+2323 
-2331 KTVSFSGFSLEG
+2331 
-2343 DAAENY
+2343 ENY

-2362 TVRPVTVEDLHIQ
+2362 TVRTVTVEDLHIQ

-2396 VSGDDVALVKGTPSF
+2396 VSGDHVALVKGTPSF
-2411 TSIRAAED
+2411 TSIRTAED

-2436 YALTQPTGITASILP
+2436 YALAQPTGITASILP
-2451 YALTGSEYAVNSNDW
+2451 YALTGGEYAVNSNDW

-2485 TADGVWQQTLRATD
+2485 TADGVWQQTLRAAD

-2508 YVKDLSTGAISLQV
+2508 YVKDLATGAISLQV
-2522 TEQYRIDRTQPTG
+2522 TEQYRIDRTQPPG
-2535 EIRVDERTAWQSFL
+2535 EIRVDERTAWQFFL

-2557 YREEQAVTITSADE
+2557 YREEQTVVITSADE

-2619 DQAGNVTYLRSDG
+2619 DRAGNVTCLRSDG

-2664 VTVSVNGAPVELT
+2664 VTVTVNGTPVELT
-2677 EGQLV
+2677 EGRLV
-2682 LQPAEGTQLVTATD
+2682 LRPSEGTQLVTATD

-2711 HTWGDWNSNGDGTHT
+2711 HTWGDWSSNGDDTHT

-2738 TESCTGGEA
+2738 TESCTGSEA
-2747 TCVDRAVCEV
+2747 TCVDQAVCEV

-2772 LRHVE
+2772 LRHME

-2802 DAQASRELQQAD
+2802 DAQASRELRQAD
-2814 TVTEQLPATPT
+2814 TVTEKLPATPT

-2834 VIVLAACAGLAL
+2834 MIVLAACAGLAL
-2846 LLLVLRRRNSHRTA
+2846 LLLVLRRRNSHRAA

>member
-1 MHLRNKTVQQ
+1 
-11 LLSVI
+11 
-16 LSVVMVLSM
+16 
-25 LPMEVLAQE
+25 
-34 TPPLTTPMD
+34 
-43 LTAITEDTSGDGW
+43 
-56 SWTQST
+56 
-62 KTLTLTG
+62 
-69 LTLTV
+69 
-74 SDDSTHA
+74 
-81 LILPDGA
+81 
-88 TIDLADGT
+88 
-96 ASTLTGGSRST
+96 
-107 VYSSGE
+107 
-113 VKLRGSGSLTVY
+113 
-125 GRGWRSATLDMFIPG
+125 
-140 TLTVEYDDP
+140 
-149 DGGAVLKTDEGTE
+149 
-162 GAAICANVTL
+162 
-172 DNGILRATGPDFASA
+172 
-187 DDGSSVG
+187 
-194 LRGRLTTHGSSVEAQ
+194 
-209 LTARTGYASYGL
+209 
-221 YFDKQGSGR
+221 
-230 GDSWTMGLGKV
+230 MGLGKV
-241 TATAGH
+241 TAAAGH
-247 ALSRYSYGLYVDY
+247 ALSNYSYGLYVDY

-282 YGSQGVFAGEEV
+282 YGSQGVFAGEEI
-294 IVKNGAVVTATG
+294 IVKNGATVTATG

-325 VSGENSKVLG
+325 VSGENSRVLG
-335 YGGTSVKGGSKGV
+335 YGGTSVKGDSKGV
-348 RCDSRFTLTDGYVF
+348 RCDSRLTLTDGCVF

-476 TSNKCKVQL
+476 VSNKSKTQL

-491 AKAGVS
+491 ARAGVS

-528 YVTGRNTA
+528 YVTGRNMA

-568 TFSNKQYWKD
+568 TFSNKQYRKD

-620 RRYAA
+620 QRYA

-650 DDGGPLVH
+650 DDGKPLVH

-681 TSDYKEGVVTVTG
+681 TSDDKEGVVTVTG
-694 GQLRIENGTLENL
+694 GQFRIENGTLENL

-740 NGDTSISVYAPDGAR
+740 NGDTSASVYAPDGAR

-802 AATLLAILKDGYAL
+802 AATLLAILKEGYAL
-816 ARTDGTLVD
+816 AHADGTPVD

-830 SFSRFS
+830 SFNRLS

-844 VQVVAHTHD
+844 VQVVAHTHN

-862 ACGYAC
+862 GCGYAR
-868 PHDGQTADSYFT
+868 PHDGQMPDSYFT

-888 TAYGTLLKDLRTPS
+888 VSYGTPLKDLRTPT

-927 TGARFTIEATDDSVD
+927 TGARFTIEAADDSVD
-942 HTGYDPELYPVTV
+942 HAGYDPELYPVTV

-963 YTSDKMSD
+963 YTSDKMGD
-971 IADQFQPYPGKA
+971 LADQFRPYPGKA

-995 ARITDWAGNVTYL
+995 AKITDWAGNVTYL

-1033 EDGLRIAF
+1033 QDGLRIAF

-1055 MTYTA
+1055 MTYAA
-1060 EGGWYV
+1060 EDGWYV
-1066 LWLSAASGSQEGQQT
+1066 LRLSAVSGSQEGQQT

-1093 LHFQWYAG
+1093 VHFQWYAG

-1114 LQAEARWNDAF
+1114 LQAEARWNDVF

-1138 DEDGARF
+1138 AEDGARF
-1145 TSVVMLTNASLSADA
+1145 VSVVMLTNVSLPADA

-1215 TVEAGC
+1215 TVEASC

-1242 ITSEDAAYPRMALAS
+1242 ITSEDAAYPRAALAS
-1257 RTAYQQAD
+1257 GTAYQQAD

-1336 LRDALWSGM
+1336 LRDALWSSM

-1357 GKTLSGSNDLMID
+1357 GKSLSGSNDLMID
-1370 GSFTICDSQG
+1370 GSLTICDSQG

-1442 EGYTFQKADGNYANT
+1442 EGYTFQKADGSYANT

-1499 PDFIT
+1499 PEFVT

-1529 IKSYGSAVAWQNPF
+1529 IKSYGSALAWQNPF
-1543 TIYTFIDGPA
+1543 TLYTFIDGPA

-1577 CDHPGVDADNRCSQ
+1577 CDRPGVDADNRCSQ
-1591 CRAEV
+1591 CHAEV

-1655 LGGKVTLAKDAA
+1655 LGGKVTLAKNAA

-1695 VALRDGSSVSGGSFI
+1695 VALQDGSSVSSGSFL

-1727 GDVTINHGGKLI
+1727 GDVTIDHGGKLV
-1739 ASAGTFGNVNV
+1739 ASAGTFGSVTV
-1750 KTGGG
+1750 QSGGG

-1764 KITQIDGSPCAA
+1764 EITQSNGSLCAA
-1776 LLAEGYA
+1776 LLEEGYA

-1795 IIGGVDV
+1795 IVGGVDV
-1802 VPHAQHQYVW
+1802 VPHTQHQYVW

-1826 EDADAPVI
+1826 ED
-1834 TGITDGE
+1834 
-1841 TYYGDVTFTVTDA
+1841 
-1854 HDFTVTVDGQP
+1854 
-1865 AAAEDGLYALPA
+1865 
-1877 DNASHEIVAVD
+1877 
-1888 VAGNR
+1888 
-1893 TTVTVSVYRTY
+1893 
-1904 TVTPPTGTGFT
+1904 
-1915 FTGETTVRHGQ
+1915 
-1926 DYRFR
+1926 
-1931 VDIAPGYS
+1931 
-1939 KLPDY
+1939 
-1944 SLLVNGQTPG
+1944 
-1954 GMGDVDFDECLIPSV
+1954 
-1969 EGDLT
+1969 
-1974 ITVTGVADITPPEAE
+1974 
-1989 LTIAGNPFRQFL
+1989 
-2001 NTVTF
+2001 
-2006 GLFFKSTQTVTVTA
+2006 
-2020 SDLGSGVDT
+2020 
-2029 AAWML
+2029 
-2034 SDTVFASQDAIT
+2034 
-2046 GSWTDL
+2046 
-2052 SLTDGSGSFS
+2052 
-2062 IQPGQKG
+2062 
-2069 YAYLRVTDRAG
+2069 
-2080 NITVLNSDGVVVYTD
+2080 
-2095 AQADTRQIT
+2095 
-2104 YTKRS
+2104 
-2109 GQDVSFH
+2109 
-2116 VTLNGN
+2116 
-2122 TVTGVQLADGTPLAG
+2122 
-2137 FTAAEDGTVT
+2137 
-2147 LPAATLQALAAG
+2147 
-2159 DYTLYV
+2159 
-2165 TYAPLGVAYN
+2165 
-2175 ARYEASEAPA
+2175 
-2185 MTSVALSVQKAE
+2185 
-2197 GSVAILD
+2197 
-2204 DVSRDY
+2204 
-2210 NGQPVETPAITSLG
+2210 
-2224 TGALTVEYRAQG
+2224 
-2236 GEFTTQAP
+2236 
-2244 KAVGSYTVR
+2244 
-2253 VTAAADDDYASASAQ
+2253 
-2268 RNFRITAKRV
+2268 
-2278 TIDGVTVEPSKTY
+2278 
-2291 DGTTDATIVTGG
+2291 
-2303 TLSANFDGNDL
+2303 
-2314 RIVTGSAAY
+2314 
-2323 DGKNVGTG
+2323 
-2331 KTVSFSGFSLEG
+2331 
-2343 DAAENY
+2343 AENY

-2396 VSGDDVALVKGTPSF
+2396 VSGDHVALVKGTPSF
-2411 TSIRAAED
+2411 TSIRTAED

-2451 YALTGSEYAVNSNDW
+2451 YALTGGEYAVNSNDW

-2485 TADGVWQQTLRATD
+2485 TADGVWQQTLRAAD

-2508 YVKDLSTGAISLQV
+2508 YVKDLATGATSLQV

-2535 EIRVDERTAWQSFL
+2535 EIQVDERTAWQSFL
-2549 SRITFGLF
+2549 SRITFDLF
-2557 YREEQAVTITSADE
+2557 YREEQTVVITSADE

-2619 DQAGNVTYLRSDG
+2619 DRAGNVTCLRSDG

-2664 VTVSVNGAPVELT
+2664 VTVTVNGTPVELT
-2677 EGQLV
+2677 EGRLV
-2682 LQPAEGTQLVTATD
+2682 LRPAEGTQLVTATD
-2696 PAGNESRLEITVNDG
+2696 PAGNESRLEIAVNDG
-2711 HTWGDWNSNGDGTHT
+2711 HTWGDWSSNGDDTHT

-2757 CGGAYGDVDAHRHAD
+2757 CGGVYGDVDAHRHAD

-2814 TVTEQLPATPT
+2814 TVTEKLPAAPT

>member
-1 MHLRNKTVQQ
+1 M
-11 LLSVI
+11 
-16 LSVVMVLSM
+16 
-25 LPMEVLAQE
+25 
-34 TPPLTTPMD
+34 
-43 LTAITEDTSGDGW
+43 
-56 SWTQST
+56 
-62 KTLTLTG
+62 
-69 LTLTV
+69 
-74 SDDSTHA
+74 
-81 LILPDGA
+81 
-88 TIDLADGT
+88 
-96 ASTLTGGSRST
+96 
-107 VYSSGE
+107 
-113 VKLRGSGSLTVY
+113 
-125 GRGWRSATLDMFIPG
+125 
-140 TLTVEYDDP
+140 
-149 DGGAVLKTDEGTE
+149 
-162 GAAICANVTL
+162 
-172 DNGILRATGPDFASA
+172 
-187 DDGSSVG
+187 
-194 LRGRLTTHGSSVEAQ
+194 
-209 LTARTGYASYGL
+209 
-221 YFDKQGSGR
+221 
-230 GDSWTMGLGKV
+230 
-241 TATAGH
+241 
-247 ALSRYSYGLYVDY
+247 
-260 SSVNAL
+260 
-266 ELDGTQLTA
+266 
-275 MGGESDQ
+275 
-282 YGSQGVFAGEEV
+282 
-294 IVKNGAVVTATG
+294 
-306 GQVNSSY
+306 
-313 ESVGFNAVSWLT
+313 
-325 VSGENSKVLG
+325 SGENSKVLG
-335 YGGTSVKGGSKGV
+335 YGGTSVKGDSKGV
-348 RCDSRFTLTDGYVF
+348 RCGSRFTLTDGYVF

-382 IMESGKLEGIS
+382 IMESSKLEGIS

-476 TSNKCKVQL
+476 VSNKSKTQL

-491 AKAGVS
+491 ARAGVS

-528 YVTGRNTA
+528 YVTGRNMA

-568 TFSNKQYWKD
+568 TFSDKQYRKD

-620 RRYAA
+620 QRYA

-650 DDGGPLVH
+650 DDDEPLVH

-667 RFTLDLHGHTIAGK
+667 RFTLDLHNHTIAGK
-681 TSDYKEGVVTVTG
+681 TSDDKEGVVTVTG

-707 YTGNDS
+707 CTGNGS
-713 KAQALTLLGTDTH
+713 KAQALTLLGTGTH

-740 NGDTSISVYAPDGAR
+740 NGDTSASVYAPDGAR

-802 AATLLAILKDGYAL
+802 AATLLAILKEGYAL
-816 ARTDGTLVD
+816 AHADGTPVD

-830 SFSRFS
+830 SFNRLS

-844 VQVVAHTHD
+844 VQVVAHTHN

-862 ACGYAC
+862 GCGYAC
-868 PHDGQTADSYFT
+868 PHDGQMPDSYFT

-888 TAYGTLLKDLRTPS
+888 VSYGTPLKDLCTPT

-927 TGARFTIEATDDSVD
+927 TGARFTIEAADDSVD
-942 HTGYDPELYPVTV
+942 HAGYDPELYPVTV

-963 YTSDKMSD
+963 YTSDKMGD
-971 IADQFQPYPGKA
+971 LADQFRPYPGKA

-995 ARITDWAGNVTYL
+995 AKITDWAGNVTYL
-1008 STDDLTVDATAP
+1008 STDDLTVDTTAP

-1033 EDGLRIAF
+1033 QDGLRIAF

-1055 MTYTA
+1055 MTYAA
-1060 EGGWYV
+1060 EDGWYV
-1066 LWLSAASGSQEGQQT
+1066 LRLSAVSGSQEGQQT

-1093 LHFQWYAG
+1093 VHFQWYAG
-1101 HDFDDTGLCSHCG
+1101 HSFDDTGLCSHCG
-1114 LQAEARWNDAF
+1114 LQAEARWNDVF

-1138 DEDGARF
+1138 AEDGARF
-1145 TSVVMLTNASLSADA
+1145 VSVVMLTNVSLPADA

-1190 NLTIRDSTS
+1190 
-1199 SGKITGQ
+1199 KITGQ

-1221 FENTLNLQA
+1221 FENTLDLQA
-1230 YNVTLFGGTFAR
+1230 YNVTLFGGTFAL
-1242 ITSEDAAYPRMALAS
+1242 ITSEDAAYPRAALAFH
-1257 RTAYQQAD
+1257 TAYQQAD

-1299 GTKMVAK
+1299 GTKMAAK

-1336 LRDALWSGM
+1336 LRDTLWSST

-1370 GSFTICDSQG
+1370 GSLTICDSQG

-1442 EGYTFQKADGNYANT
+1442 EGYTFQKADGSYANT
-1457 GDVVMEE
+1457 GDVVTEE
-1464 NLRYLEDVT
+1464 DLRYLEDVT

-1499 PDFIT
+1499 PEFVT

-1529 IKSYGSAVAWQNPF
+1529 IKSYGSALVWQNPF
-1543 TIYTFIDGPA
+1543 TLYTFIDGPA
-1553 QYYGIFSYK
+1553 RYYGIFSYK

-1572 VRELT
+1572 VRELA

-1591 CRAEV
+1591 CHAEV

-1673 SYTNSASIFGPNRI
+1673 SYTSSASIFGPNRI

-1695 VALRDGSSVSGGSFI
+1695 VALQDGSSVSSGSFL

-1727 GDVTINHGGKLI
+1727 GDVTIDRGGKLV
-1739 ASAGTFGNVNV
+1739 ASAGTFGSVTV
-1750 KTGGG
+1750 QSGGG

-1764 KITQIDGSPCAA
+1764 EITQSNGSLCAA
-1776 LLAEGYA
+1776 LLEEGYA

-1795 IIGGVDV
+1795 IVGGVDV

-1826 EDADAPVI
+1826 EDA
-1834 TGITDGE
+1834 
-1841 TYYGDVTFTVTDA
+1841 
-1854 HDFTVTVDGQP
+1854 
-1865 AAAEDGLYALPA
+1865 
-1877 DNASHEIVAVD
+1877 
-1888 VAGNR
+1888 
-1893 TTVTVSVYRTY
+1893 
-1904 TVTPPTGTGFT
+1904 
-1915 FTGETTVRHGQ
+1915 
-1926 DYRFR
+1926 
-1931 VDIAPGYS
+1931 
-1939 KLPDY
+1939 
-1944 SLLVNGQTPG
+1944 
-1954 GMGDVDFDECLIPSV
+1954 
-1969 EGDLT
+1969 
-1974 ITVTGVADITPPEAE
+1974 
-1989 LTIAGNPFRQFL
+1989 
-2001 NTVTF
+2001 
-2006 GLFFKSTQTVTVTA
+2006 
-2020 SDLGSGVDT
+2020 
-2029 AAWML
+2029 
-2034 SDTVFASQDAIT
+2034 
-2046 GSWTDL
+2046 
-2052 SLTDGSGSFS
+2052 
-2062 IQPGQKG
+2062 
-2069 YAYLRVTDRAG
+2069 
-2080 NITVLNSDGVVVYTD
+2080 
-2095 AQADTRQIT
+2095 
-2104 YTKRS
+2104 
-2109 GQDVSFH
+2109 
-2116 VTLNGN
+2116 
-2122 TVTGVQLADGTPLAG
+2122 
-2137 FTAAEDGTVT
+2137 
-2147 LPAATLQALAAG
+2147 
-2159 DYTLYV
+2159 
-2165 TYAPLGVAYN
+2165 
-2175 ARYEASEAPA
+2175 
-2185 MTSVALSVQKAE
+2185 
-2197 GSVAILD
+2197 
-2204 DVSRDY
+2204 
-2210 NGQPVETPAITSLG
+2210 
-2224 TGALTVEYRAQG
+2224 
-2236 GEFTTQAP
+2236 
-2244 KAVGSYTVR
+2244 
-2253 VTAAADDDYASASAQ
+2253 
-2268 RNFRITAKRV
+2268 
-2278 TIDGVTVEPSKTY
+2278 
-2291 DGTTDATIVTGG
+2291 
-2303 TLSANFDGNDL
+2303 
-2314 RIVTGSAAY
+2314 
-2323 DGKNVGTG
+2323 
-2331 KTVSFSGFSLEG
+2331 
-2343 DAAENY
+2343 ENY
-2349 TLASQPAGTTADI
+2349 TLASQPAGITADI
-2362 TVRPVTVEDLHIQ
+2362 TVRTVTVEDLHIQ

-2385 EYDGEPTLGNA
+2385 EYDGEPTLSNA
-2396 VSGDDVALVKGTPSF
+2396 VSGDHVALVKGTPSF
-2411 TSIRAAED
+2411 TSIRTAED

-2451 YALTGSEYAVNSNDW
+2451 YALTGGEYAVNSNDW

-2485 TADGVWQQTLRATD
+2485 TADGVWQQTLRAAD

-2508 YVKDLSTGAISLQV
+2508 YVKDLATGAISLQV

-2549 SRITFGLF
+2549 SRITFDLF
-2557 YREEQAVTITSADE
+2557 YREEQTVVITSADE

-2619 DQAGNVTYLRSDG
+2619 DLAGNVTCLRSDG

-2664 VTVSVNGAPVELT
+2664 VTVTVNGTPVELT
-2677 EGQLV
+2677 EGRLV
-2682 LQPAEGTQLVTATD
+2682 LRPAEGTQLVTATD

-2711 HTWGDWNSNGDGTHT
+2711 PTWGDWSSNGDDTHT
-2726 RTCTISGCGAPE
+2726 RTCTISGCGASE

-2814 TVTEQLPATPT
+2814 TVTEKLPAAPT

>member
-1 MHLRNKTVQQ
+1 
-11 LLSVI
+11 
-16 LSVVMVLSM
+16 
-25 LPMEVLAQE
+25 
-34 TPPLTTPMD
+34 
-43 LTAITEDTSGDGW
+43 
-56 SWTQST
+56 
-62 KTLTLTG
+62 
-69 LTLTV
+69 
-74 SDDSTHA
+74 
-81 LILPDGA
+81 
-88 TIDLADGT
+88 
-96 ASTLTGGSRST
+96 
-107 VYSSGE
+107 
-113 VKLRGSGSLTVY
+113 
-125 GRGWRSATLDMFIPG
+125 MFIPG

-149 DGGAVLKTDEGTE
+149 DGGAVPKTDEGTE

-230 GDSWTMGLGKV
+230 GDTWTMGLGKV

-282 YGSQGVFAGEEV
+282 YGSQGVFTGEEI
-294 IVKNGAVVTATG
+294 IVKNGATVTATG

-325 VSGENSKVLG
+325 VSGENSRVLG
-335 YGGTSVKGGSKGV
+335 YGGTSVKGDSKGV
-348 RCDSRFTLTDGYVF
+348 RCGSRFTLTDGCVF

-416 TAKITG
+416 AAKITG

-445 SDELT
+445 SDELA

-470 LAALSV
+470 LAAISV
-476 TSNKCKVQL
+476 VSNKSKTQL

-491 AKAGVS
+491 ARAGIS

-528 YVTGRNTA
+528 YVTGRNMA

-568 TFSNKQYWKD
+568 TFSNKQYRKD

-620 RRYAA
+620 QRYAA

-650 DDGGPLVH
+650 DDGTPLIH

-667 RFTLDLHGHTIAGK
+667 RFTLDLHNHTIAGK
-681 TSDYKEGVVTVTG
+681 TSDDKEGVVTVTG
-694 GQLRIENGTLENL
+694 GQLRIESGTLENL
-707 YTGNDS
+707 CTGNDS

-740 NGDTSISVYAPDGAR
+740 NGDTSASVYAPDGAR

-802 AATLLAILKDGYAL
+802 AATLLAILKEGYAL
-816 ARTDGTLVD
+816 AHADGTPVD

-830 SFSRFS
+830 SFNRLS

-844 VQVVAHTHD
+844 VQVVAHTHN

-862 ACGYAC
+862 GCGYAR
-868 PHDGQTADSYFT
+868 PHDGQMPDSYFT

-888 TAYGTLLKDLRTPS
+888 VSYGTPLKDLRTPT

-927 TGARFTIEATDDSVD
+927 TGARFTIEAADDSVD
-942 HTGYDPELYPVTV
+942 HAGYDPELYPVTV

-963 YTSDKMSD
+963 YTSDKIGD
-971 IADQFQPYPGKA
+971 LADQFRPYPGKA

-995 ARITDWAGNVTYL
+995 AKITDWAGNVTYL

-1020 EISSDVAENQIYC
+1020 EISSDVAENQVYC
-1033 EDGLRIAF
+1033 QDGLRIAF

-1055 MTYTA
+1055 MTYAA
-1060 EGGWYV
+1060 EDGWYV
-1066 LWLSAASGSQEGQQT
+1066 LRLSAVSGSQEGQQT

-1093 LHFQWYAG
+1093 VHFQWYAG
-1101 HDFDDTGLCSHCG
+1101 HSFDDTGLCSHCG

-1131 ALTSADA
+1131 ALTSSDA
-1138 DEDGARF
+1138 AEDGARF
-1145 TSVVMLTNASLSADA
+1145 ASVVMLTNVSLPADA

-1190 NLTIRDSTS
+1190 
-1199 SGKITGQ
+1199 KITGQ

-1221 FENTLNLQA
+1221 FENTLDLQA

-1242 ITSEDAAYPRMALAS
+1242 ITSEDAAYPRAALAFC
-1257 RTAYQQAD
+1257 TAYQQAD

-1284 SCPHDEIDGITCRIC
+1284 SCPHDEIDDITCRIC

-1336 LRDALWSGM
+1336 LRDALWSSM

-1357 GKTLSGSNDLMID
+1357 GKSLSGSNDLMID
-1370 GSFTICDSQG
+1370 GSLTICDSQG

-1387 GTIWVLGGHV
+1387 GIIWVLGGHV

-1442 EGYTFQKADGNYANT
+1442 EGYTFQKADGSYANT

-1464 NLRYLEDVT
+1464 NLRYLEDIT
-1473 VTTPPFTITRYP
+1473 VTTPPFAITRYP
-1485 VDTDLYPTTPVGYR
+1485 VDTDLYTTTPVGYR
-1499 PDFIT
+1499 PDFVT

-1529 IKSYGSAVAWQNPF
+1529 IKSYGSALVWQNPF
-1543 TIYTFIDGPA
+1543 TLYTFIDGPA
-1553 QYYGIFSYK
+1553 RYYGIFSYK

-1572 VRELT
+1572 VRELA

-1609 LSLSEALALAR
+1609 LSLSEALALAQ

-1627 TLTVLRSSTDPISVN
+1627 TLTILRSSTDPISVN

-1655 LGGKVTLAKDAA
+1655 LGGKVTLAKDAT

-1695 VALRDGSSVSGGSFI
+1695 VALQDGSSVSSGSFL

-1727 GDVTINHGGKLI
+1727 GDVTIDHGGKLV
-1739 ASAGTFGNVNV
+1739 ASAGTFGSVTV
-1750 KTGGG
+1750 QSGGG

-1764 KITQIDGSPCAA
+1764 EITQSNGSLCAA
-1776 LLAEGYA
+1776 LLEEGYA

-1795 IIGGVDV
+1795 IVGGVDV
-1802 VPHAQHQYVW
+1802 VPHTQHQYVW

-1826 EDADAPVI
+1826 ED
-1834 TGITDGE
+1834 
-1841 TYYGDVTFTVTDA
+1841 
-1854 HDFTVTVDGQP
+1854 
-1865 AAAEDGLYALPA
+1865 
-1877 DNASHEIVAVD
+1877 
-1888 VAGNR
+1888 
-1893 TTVTVSVYRTY
+1893 
-1904 TVTPPTGTGFT
+1904 
-1915 FTGETTVRHGQ
+1915 
-1926 DYRFR
+1926 
-1931 VDIAPGYS
+1931 
-1939 KLPDY
+1939 
-1944 SLLVNGQTPG
+1944 
-1954 GMGDVDFDECLIPSV
+1954 
-1969 EGDLT
+1969 
-1974 ITVTGVADITPPEAE
+1974 
-1989 LTIAGNPFRQFL
+1989 
-2001 NTVTF
+2001 
-2006 GLFFKSTQTVTVTA
+2006 
-2020 SDLGSGVDT
+2020 
-2029 AAWML
+2029 
-2034 SDTVFASQDAIT
+2034 
-2046 GSWTDL
+2046 
-2052 SLTDGSGSFS
+2052 
-2062 IQPGQKG
+2062 
-2069 YAYLRVTDRAG
+2069 
-2080 NITVLNSDGVVVYTD
+2080 
-2095 AQADTRQIT
+2095 
-2104 YTKRS
+2104 
-2109 GQDVSFH
+2109 
-2116 VTLNGN
+2116 
-2122 TVTGVQLADGTPLAG
+2122 
-2137 FTAAEDGTVT
+2137 
-2147 LPAATLQALAAG
+2147 
-2159 DYTLYV
+2159 
-2165 TYAPLGVAYN
+2165 
-2175 ARYEASEAPA
+2175 
-2185 MTSVALSVQKAE
+2185 
-2197 GSVAILD
+2197 
-2204 DVSRDY
+2204 
-2210 NGQPVETPAITSLG
+2210 
-2224 TGALTVEYRAQG
+2224 
-2236 GEFTTQAP
+2236 
-2244 KAVGSYTVR
+2244 
-2253 VTAAADDDYASASAQ
+2253 
-2268 RNFRITAKRV
+2268 
-2278 TIDGVTVEPSKTY
+2278 
-2291 DGTTDATIVTGG
+2291 
-2303 TLSANFDGNDL
+2303 
-2314 RIVTGSAAY
+2314 
-2323 DGKNVGTG
+2323 
-2331 KTVSFSGFSLEG
+2331 
-2343 DAAENY
+2343 AENY

-2396 VSGDDVALVKGTPSF
+2396 VSGDHVALVKGTPSF
-2411 TSIRAAED
+2411 TSIRTAED

-2451 YALTGSEYAVNSNDW
+2451 YALTGGEYAVNSNDW

-2508 YVKDLSTGAISLQV
+2508 YVKDLATGAISLQV

-2535 EIRVDERTAWQSFL
+2535 EIQVDERTAWQSFL

-2557 YREEQAVTITSADE
+2557 YREEQTVVITSADE

-2605 LAPDGEYVVYARIT
+2605 LAPGGEYVVYARIT
-2619 DQAGNVTYLRSDG
+2619 DRAGNVTYLRSDG
-2632 MVLDATAPAITGA
+2632 MVLDATAPVITGA
-2645 ENGGVYCA
+2645 ENSGVYCA

-2664 VTVSVNGAPVELT
+2664 VTVTVNGTPVELT
-2677 EGQLV
+2677 EGRLV
-2682 LQPAEGTQLVTATD
+2682 LRPAEGTQLVTATD
-2696 PAGNESRLEITVNDG
+2696 PAANESRLEITVNDG
-2711 HTWGDWNSNGDGTHT
+2711 HTWGDWSSNGDDTHT

-2738 TESCTGGEA
+2738 TESCTGSEA
-2747 TCVDRAVCEV
+2747 TCVDQAVCEV

-2802 DAQASRELQQAD
+2802 DAQASRELRQAD
-2814 TVTEQLPATPT
+2814 TVTEKLPATPT

-2846 LLLVLRRRNSHRTA
+2846 LLLVLRRRNSHRAA

>member
-1 MHLRNKTVQQ
+1 MHLRSKTVQQ

-34 TPPLTTPMD
+34 TPPVTTPMD

-88 TIDLADGT
+88 TIDLTDGT
-96 ASTLTGGSRST
+96 TSTLTGGSRST

-149 DGGAVLKTDEGTE
+149 DGGAVPKTDEGTE

-230 GDSWTMGLGKV
+230 GDTWTMGLGKV

-282 YGSQGVFAGEEV
+282 YGSQGVFAGEEI
-294 IVKNGAVVTATG
+294 IVKNGATVTATG

-335 YGGTSVKGGSKGV
+335 YGGTSVKGDSKGV
-348 RCDSRFTLTDGYVF
+348 RCGSRFTLTDGYVF

-382 IMESGKLEGIS
+382 IMESSKLEGIS

-445 SDELT
+445 SHELT

-476 TSNKCKVQL
+476 VSNKSKTQL

-491 AKAGVS
+491 ARAGVS

-528 YVTGRNTA
+528 YVTGRNMA

-568 TFSNKQYWKD
+568 TFSDKQYRKD

-620 RRYAA
+620 QRYAA

-650 DDGGPLVH
+650 DDDEPLVH

-667 RFTLDLHGHTIAGK
+667 RFTLDLHNHTIAGK
-681 TSDYKEGVVTVTG
+681 TSDDKEGVVTVTG

-707 YTGNDS
+707 CTGNGS
-713 KAQALTLLGTDTH
+713 KAQALTLLGTGTH

-740 NGDTSISVYAPDGAR
+740 NGDTSASVYAPDGAR

-802 AATLLAILKDGYAL
+802 AATLLAILKEGYAL
-816 ARTDGTLVD
+816 AHADGTPVD

-830 SFSRFS
+830 SFNRFS

-844 VQVVAHTHD
+844 VQVVAHTHN

-862 ACGYAC
+862 GCGYAC
-868 PHDGQTADSYFT
+868 PHDGQMPDSYFT

-888 TAYGTLLKDLRTPS
+888 VSYGTPLKDLRTPT

-927 TGARFTIEATDDSVD
+927 TGARFTIEAADDSVD
-942 HTGYDPELYPVTV
+942 HAGYDPELYPVTV

-963 YTSDKMSD
+963 YTSDKMGD
-971 IADQFQPYPGKA
+971 LADQFRPYPGKA

-995 ARITDWAGNVTYL
+995 AKITDWAGNVTYL
-1008 STDDLTVDATAP
+1008 STDDLTVDTTAP

-1033 EDGLRIAF
+1033 QDGLRIAF

-1055 MTYTA
+1055 MTYAA
-1060 EGGWYV
+1060 EDGWYV
-1066 LWLSAASGSQEGQQT
+1066 LRLSAVSGSQEGQQT

-1093 LHFQWYAG
+1093 VHFQWYAG
-1101 HDFDDTGLCSHCG
+1101 HSFDDTGLCSHCG
-1114 LQAEARWNDAF
+1114 LQAEARWNDVF

-1138 DEDGARF
+1138 AEDGARF
-1145 TSVVMLTNASLSADA
+1145 AAVVMLTNVSLPADA

-1206 ALTVKGGRL
+1206 ALAVKGGRL
-1215 TVEAGC
+1215 TVEASC

-1242 ITSEDAAYPRMALAS
+1242 ITSEDAAYPRAALAFC
-1257 RTAYQQAD
+1257 TAYQQAD

-1336 LRDALWSGM
+1336 LRDALWSSM

-1357 GKTLSGSNDLMID
+1357 GKSLSGSNDLMID
-1370 GSFTICDSQG
+1370 GSLTICDSQG

-1442 EGYTFQKADGNYANT
+1442 EGYTFQKADGSYANT

-1499 PDFIT
+1499 PEFVT

-1529 IKSYGSAVAWQNPF
+1529 IKSYGSALAWQNPF
-1543 TIYTFIDGPA
+1543 TLYTFIDGPA

-1572 VRELT
+1572 VRELA

-1591 CRAEV
+1591 CHAEV

-1655 LGGKVTLAKDAA
+1655 LGGKVTLAKNAA

-1673 SYTNSASIFGPNRI
+1673 SYTSSASIFGSNRI

-1695 VALRDGSSVSGGSFI
+1695 VALQDGSSVSSGSFI

-1727 GDVTINHGGKLI
+1727 GDVTINNGGKLV
-1739 ASAGTFGNVNV
+1739 ASAGTFGSVTV
-1750 KTGGG
+1750 QSSGG

-1764 KITQIDGSPCAA
+1764 EITQIDGTPCAA
-1776 LLAEGYA
+1776 LLAEGCA
-1783 YSDGGIINGYVP
+1783 YSDGSIINGYVP
-1795 IIGGVDV
+1795 IVGGGDV

-1826 EDADAPVI
+1826 EDA
-1834 TGITDGE
+1834 
-1841 TYYGDVTFTVTDA
+1841 
-1854 HDFTVTVDGQP
+1854 
-1865 AAAEDGLYALPA
+1865 
-1877 DNASHEIVAVD
+1877 
-1888 VAGNR
+1888 
-1893 TTVTVSVYRTY
+1893 
-1904 TVTPPTGTGFT
+1904 
-1915 FTGETTVRHGQ
+1915 
-1926 DYRFR
+1926 
-1931 VDIAPGYS
+1931 
-1939 KLPDY
+1939 
-1944 SLLVNGQTPG
+1944 
-1954 GMGDVDFDECLIPSV
+1954 
-1969 EGDLT
+1969 
-1974 ITVTGVADITPPEAE
+1974 
-1989 LTIAGNPFRQFL
+1989 
-2001 NTVTF
+2001 
-2006 GLFFKSTQTVTVTA
+2006 
-2020 SDLGSGVDT
+2020 
-2029 AAWML
+2029 
-2034 SDTVFASQDAIT
+2034 
-2046 GSWTDL
+2046 
-2052 SLTDGSGSFS
+2052 
-2062 IQPGQKG
+2062 
-2069 YAYLRVTDRAG
+2069 
-2080 NITVLNSDGVVVYTD
+2080 
-2095 AQADTRQIT
+2095 
-2104 YTKRS
+2104 
-2109 GQDVSFH
+2109 
-2116 VTLNGN
+2116 
-2122 TVTGVQLADGTPLAG
+2122 
-2137 FTAAEDGTVT
+2137 
-2147 LPAATLQALAAG
+2147 
-2159 DYTLYV
+2159 
-2165 TYAPLGVAYN
+2165 
-2175 ARYEASEAPA
+2175 
-2185 MTSVALSVQKAE
+2185 
-2197 GSVAILD
+2197 
-2204 DVSRDY
+2204 
-2210 NGQPVETPAITSLG
+2210 
-2224 TGALTVEYRAQG
+2224 
-2236 GEFTTQAP
+2236 
-2244 KAVGSYTVR
+2244 
-2253 VTAAADDDYASASAQ
+2253 
-2268 RNFRITAKRV
+2268 
-2278 TIDGVTVEPSKTY
+2278 
-2291 DGTTDATIVTGG
+2291 
-2303 TLSANFDGNDL
+2303 
-2314 RIVTGSAAY
+2314 
-2323 DGKNVGTG
+2323 
-2331 KTVSFSGFSLEG
+2331 
-2343 DAAENY
+2343 ENY

-2362 TVRPVTVEDLHIQ
+2362 TVRTVTVEDLHIQ

-2396 VSGDDVALVKGTPSF
+2396 VSGDHVALVKGTPSF
-2411 TSIRAAED
+2411 TSIRTAED

-2436 YALTQPTGITASILP
+2436 YALAQPTGITASILP
-2451 YALTGSEYAVNSNDW
+2451 YALTGGEYAVNSNDW

-2508 YVKDLSTGAISLQV
+2508 YVKDLATGAISLQV

-2535 EIRVDERTAWQSFL
+2535 EIQVDERTAWQSFL

-2557 YREEQAVTITSADE
+2557 YREEQTVVITSADE

-2605 LAPDGEYVVYARIT
+2605 LAPGGEYVVYARIT
-2619 DQAGNVTYLRSDG
+2619 DRAGNVTYLRSDG

-2645 ENGGVYCA
+2645 ENSGVYCA

-2664 VTVSVNGAPVELT
+2664 VTVTVNGTPVELT
-2677 EGQLV
+2677 EGRLV
-2682 LQPAEGTQLVTATD
+2682 LRPAEGTQLVTATD

-2711 HTWGDWNSNGDGTHT
+2711 HTWGDWSSNGDDTHT

-2738 TESCTGGEA
+2738 TESCTGSEA
-2747 TCVDRAVCEV
+2747 TCVDQAVCEV

-2802 DAQASRELQQAD
+2802 DAQASRELRQAD
-2814 TVTEQLPATPT
+2814 TVTEKLPATPT

-2846 LLLVLRRRNSHRTA
+2846 LLLVLRRRNSHRAA